1 MFEKGKVYASGSNKS
16 SDRIGVF
23 QKGKVYE
30 GGGGNLYDMQQ
41 LVDKTVTNPTEAF
54 RQNVGGNPIPHVNPT
69 KPAKNSP
76 VSGELTLTDK
86 LNIGNIS
93 EKLRA
98 GIDLNKTERETVSRV
113 GLDSIMS
120 GKADG
125 TFDLNAADS
134 PNNRARLSRVKAII
148 AKQKAGKEITEN
160 ENDTLET
167 FKLLNNYKKMSAS
180 ENSVMTGDYNENARK
195 MNEGLAGKLYNDT
208 AYGNKH
214 FKVGSKEFTVNEK
227 DSAQV
232 ALGNM
237 QQTKNRIKLYADTG
251 AEQYVKGIDTTIGVL
266 TGKSPKEIAAE
277 PDSAYA
283 MASALLKE
291 HFVQRGDKFSSAVQD
306 IVTNMANNAPAMIIG
321 SAAGL
326 AGLPAAAASAV
337 GTSSFAVTVFGNAY
351 KEAVQLGA
359 TDNQGK
365 LIAYA
370 LADTALECGLEY
382 LIGGIPGVG
391 GVLSGNLISDISKQ
405 FSDVFMKAI
414 VKTVGNGAGEF
425 VEEGTQTILA
435 PLLQKWLLGADVE
448 TVADNPLEQLSQAA
462 YDGFIGFMSSVF
474 MGAGTQLQGAAVEQ
488 NIQEYGKRYKFEIK
502 QSNADIK
509 EIARYFAEVSEK
521 NSDLRKA
528 AEAVAKGDTSD
539 FSVGNMMS
547 LGINYSKNSTE
558 QIYRKVGESVR
569 NSEGGISGLLE
580 SYKLL
585 TENGLMFPEK
595 TEGLYSDISATLESG
610 FEVSD
615 EMLGEF
621 AMQVQTYSPR
631 AVMMRELTKETEVK
645 ADTETQSTVKESIFD
660 EVSAQKP
667 EYDLIED
674 WAYTSKGKTRLTDEQ
689 KKIAKIGKALGWDV
703 KFDAVHIKDKNGKT
717 VRGENGTPR
726 RADGSIDIKNKR
738 ITIDYENKQPIQFI
752 FKHELT
758 HFGEGS
764 KLYGDFTEA
773 VEKSKLFEKWL
784 GEKTG
789 KQGSTVR
796 LKAQLLNDI
805 MSTRT
810 NAGAAVDISGARAE
824 MIADFV
830 GDALFSDN
838 GSGFEGIIKNADT
851 RERGAIRQFLHDF
864 ISYLKKK
871 ISGNREISFEISK
884 LEDMFNRMFTDA
896 AEKTS
901 DNQTEK
907 YSLAGERARTSNN
920 SLLEI
925 AKRRIEN
932 GEDGETVRQ
941 ETGWFKGYDGK
952 WRFEISDF
960 ESHLIENPKLE
971 RHEADGEIYF
981 TGKLSDILEHRELFK
996 AYPELKNINII
1007 IQPTDTGVQG
1017 VYQKKSNYITLDINL
1032 FKRHTKEYSDY
1043 LNGGRKTEIE
1053 RIEQTPEYKEYSK
1066 YHDDPAFEN
1075 LDPEIWLKEEKAAQ
1089 KKFFDSELGKRYYEL
1104 NWGKNGFTGQ
1114 KIKLGWNNGA
1124 EAVLMH
1130 ELQHAVQGIEEF
1142 AGGSSPKHW
1151 SLETKNAEA
1160 EYSKKQAEYEK
1171 RLDGFADVLYRYGY
1185 TDDDFEKN
1193 DITTESGI
1201 EEAKQFLKKA
1211 EAPNGAI
1218 ELADNLKQY
1227 AKDRDEAFSYYWR
1240 LKKGNPSE
1248 LYKATAGEIEARDVE
1263 KRLNYTVE
1271 QRKNTRPNIDR
1282 KDVVFADGSTGIS
1295 LSQDIS
1301 KYPYNMQT
1309 VIKEYIS
1316 SADKSVEDFI
1326 NAFNTN
1332 KRFARHKISN
1342 VTENQVADIKRLIG
1356 IDVSGYTNSINTN
1369 AIRHIEK
1376 RHGKNGIADSSMS
1389 NILDIA
1395 RIGYVLENYDNV
1407 EIAKKG
1413 MDEVNSSEFRNAK
1426 NEPAPMIVFSK
1437 RINGTYY
1444 VAQAIPDSEYKKLWV
1459 VSAYINK
1466 KEAGTQALNPENK
1479 TPVGKSLVSSASN
1492 INVPQNG
1499 SDVNTNISENTQ
1511 NDTEKYSIETES
1523 TDKTE
1528 DFDKIADLV
1537 NHYNNGEISKNE
1549 YYEQMREK
1557 WREAGEK
1564 YGTIPEGENAA
1575 EDYGV
1580 PNAAKDGAPT
1590 RRYVRTV
1597 LETGSLTDSMKDQ
1610 IGAEIL
1616 QGNFSYSPIS
1626 DENAIKSA
1634 DKAIESGEAEKRWKA
1649 AIESKNIS
1657 KKTIAIG
1664 ERLLADAIKAKDNAR
1679 VLELSAELSDVLTRA
1694 GQVVQSARLLKQ
1706 MTGAGRLVALQ
1717 RTVQTLNA
1725 DLAKRF
1731 GDKAPVIQIDEN
1743 VAQIMAESKTE
1754 EEIERAY
1761 QEAMQDIADQA
1772 QPTLLD
1778 KWNAWRYCAMLAN
1791 PRTHIRNIVGNT
1803 IFIPAVR
1810 TKDVIATGIER
1821 MAQLGNSEVERTKVA
1836 TVKKE
1841 YREFAKNDANSKEVK
1856 ALLKDQKYDERS
1868 QLYKMRRTFKN
1879 NVFEFLT
1886 SFNGNLLE
1894 AEDLL
1899 FKNRHYIHALG
1910 SFLQARKA
1918 DLNNVSESLMF
1929 EARSYAVKEA
1939 QKATFNDESA
1949 IANYLKSITQI
1960 KDKDTTALK
1969 VAKIAIDGVI
1979 PFKRTP
1985 VNIIRRG
1992 IEYSPIGLG
2001 KALTAGLYDVK
2012 KGKISISEF
2021 ADGLAAGL
2029 TGTGIFAIGLL
2040 LSGLGYVNGGFGD
2053 DDEDKFKKL
2062 NGEQEYSVR
2071 VFGKSYTIDWAA
2083 PACIPFF
2090 IGVETANSFKDGDGV
2105 KLSDFTGALWN
2116 SLEPV
2121 TNLSMLS
2128 GIQNTISAAKYSS
2141 ASETLAS
2148 IGEDIA
2154 LSYAMQGIPSLAGSI
2169 SRTIDPTQRSWY
2181 TDKNSSISKFGQ
2193 EAINNIESK
2202 IPGVSY
2208 FQAPS
2213 IDQWGRIK
2221 NRGKFAERLTE
2232 NFLSPGYYSDIEYD
2246 DVNSE
2251 LKRII
2256 EKTGDTKVVPKKA
2269 ATSFNVN
2276 KKQKFLTAKE
2286 YTTFAAAKGQM
2297 SFDYVKEFIETPAY
2311 KKLTDEQ
2318 RIEVISG
2325 LYEYAGAK
2333 AKTTVSDYDLMK
2345 SYKTVTNLERN
2356 GTSAVYYYISRALK

>member
-16 SDRIGVF
+16 SDRVGVF

-41 LVDKTVTNPTEAF
+41 LIDKTVTNPTEAF
-54 RQNVGGNPIPHVNPT
+54 RQNAGGNPIPHVNPT
-69 KPAKNSP
+69 RPAKNSP

-167 FKLLNNYKKMSAS
+167 FKLLNNYKKKSAS

-227 DSAQV
+227 DSVQV

-291 HFVQRGDKFSSAVQD
+291 HFARRGDKFSSAVQD
-306 IVTNMANNAPAMIIG
+306 VVTNMANNAPAMIIG

-370 LADTALECGLEY
+370 LANTALECGLEY

-488 NIQEYGKRYKFEIK
+488 NIQEYGKRYKSEIK

-528 AEAVAKGDTSD
+528 AETVARGDTSD

-585 TENGLMFPEK
+585 TENGLIFPEK

-631 AVMMRELTKETEVK
+631 AVMMRELTKEAEVK
-645 ADTETQSTVKESIFD
+645 ADTETQPTVKESVFD

-758 HFGEGS
+758 HFGESS
-764 KLYGDFTEA
+764 KLYGNFTDA

-789 KQGSTVR
+789 KQGSAVR

-810 NAGAAVDISGARAE
+810 NTGAAVDISGARAE

-838 GSGFEGIIKNADT
+838 GSGLEGIIKNADT
-851 RERGAIRQFLHDF
+851 KERGTIRQFLHDF

-896 AEKTS
+896 TEKVSNNSEVKYSTGKTFDEQIDDVINGTHNPRLDLYVSETPEYLIKLNFSDKPILMRNGKISEILNKHSDMSAEIIKQIPKALENPLLVLKSKTHPKDSVVIVTDISTANGDMIVPVWANQAGNYIDLDLGDISLNTNFVASAYGRNTASLIEYAVNNNGILYQNPDIEKVSQLLARNGLQLPTPLKLS
-901 DNQTEK
+901 DSDITVPQNEQSVNTYSTQEEEKNTSGNQTEK
-907 YSLAGERARTSNN
+907 YSINREFEQEYDDWDKINPRKVFTVGETSDVLQKLGFEKRPITWDASKIIKIQAKHPEMTDNVIKQVPNILENPIIVMHSKSAQTRLTMFGEVYVDSKPILAVLELEPTGRNGLKLDEIKIASAYGKDNAQNFINNSDVLYVENDKKRVSNWEMRTGLQLPVGSSLTNSNN
-920 SLLEI
+920 S
-925 AKRRIEN
+925 
-932 GEDGETVRQ
+932 
-941 ETGWFKGYDGK
+941 
-952 WRFEISDF
+952 
-960 ESHLIENPKLE
+960 
-971 RHEADGEIYF
+971 
-981 TGKLSDILEHRELFK
+981 
-996 AYPELKNINII
+996 
-1007 IQPTDTGVQG
+1007 
-1017 VYQKKSNYITLDINL
+1017 
-1032 FKRHTKEYSDY
+1032 
-1043 LNGGRKTEIE
+1043 
-1053 RIEQTPEYKEYSK
+1053 
-1066 YHDDPAFEN
+1066 
-1075 LDPEIWLKEEKAAQ
+1075 
-1089 KKFFDSELGKRYYEL
+1089 
-1104 NWGKNGFTGQ
+1104 
-1114 KIKLGWNNGA
+1114 
-1124 EAVLMH
+1124 
-1130 ELQHAVQGIEEF
+1130 
-1142 AGGSSPKHW
+1142 
-1151 SLETKNAEA
+1151 
-1160 EYSKKQAEYEK
+1160 
-1171 RLDGFADVLYRYGY
+1171 
-1185 TDDDFEKN
+1185 
-1193 DITTESGI
+1193 
-1201 EEAKQFLKKA
+1201 
-1211 EAPNGAI
+1211 
-1218 ELADNLKQY
+1218 
-1227 AKDRDEAFSYYWR
+1227 
-1240 LKKGNPSE
+1240 
-1248 LYKATAGEIEARDVE
+1248 
-1263 KRLNYTVE
+1263 
-1271 QRKNTRPNIDR
+1271 
-1282 KDVVFADGSTGIS
+1282 
-1295 LSQDIS
+1295 
-1301 KYPYNMQT
+1301 
-1309 VIKEYIS
+1309 
-1316 SADKSVEDFI
+1316 
-1326 NAFNTN
+1326 
-1332 KRFARHKISN
+1332 ISN
-1342 VTENQVADIKRLIG
+1342 NDT
-1356 IDVSGYTNSINTN
+1356 S
-1369 AIRHIEK
+1369 
-1376 RHGKNGIADSSMS
+1376 
-1389 NILDIA
+1389 
-1395 RIGYVLENYDNV
+1395 
-1407 EIAKKG
+1407 
-1413 MDEVNSSEFRNAK
+1413 
-1426 NEPAPMIVFSK
+1426 
-1437 RINGTYY
+1437 
-1444 VAQAIPDSEYKKLWV
+1444 
-1459 VSAYINK
+1459 
-1466 KEAGTQALNPENK
+1466 
-1479 TPVGKSLVSSASN
+1479 
-1492 INVPQNG
+1492 
-1499 SDVNTNISENTQ
+1499 VNTNISENTQ
-1511 NDTEKYSIETES
+1511 NDTENGEKYSIPNENSGDNSEL
-1523 TDKTE
+1523 DN
-1528 DFDKIADLV
+1528 IAELV
-1537 NHYNNGEISKNE
+1537 RKYDNGEISKEE
-1549 YYEQMREK
+1549 YYGKMREN

-1743 VAQIMAESKTE
+1743 VAQIMAESQTE

-1836 TVKKE
+1836 AVKKE

-1886 SFNGNLLE
+1886 SFNGSLLE

-1949 IANYLKSITQI
+1949 IANYLKSITRI

-2221 NRGKFAERLTE
+2221 KRGKLTERLTE

-2256 EKTGDTKVVPKKA
+2256 EKTGNTKVVPKKA
-2269 ATSFNVN
+2269 PTSFNVN

>member
-16 SDRIGVF
+16 SDRVGVF

-41 LVDKTVTNPTEAF
+41 LIDKTVTNPTEAF
-54 RQNVGGNPIPHVNPT
+54 RQNAGGNPIPHVNPT

-291 HFVQRGDKFSSAVQD
+291 HFAQRGDKFSSAVQD

-435 PLLQKWLLGADVE
+435 PLLQKWLLGADVK

-488 NIQEYGKRYKFEIK
+488 NIQEYGKRYKSEIK

-585 TENGLMFPEK
+585 TENGLIFPEK

-631 AVMMRELTKETEVK
+631 AVMMRELTKEAEVK
-645 ADTETQSTVKESIFD
+645 ADTETQTTVKESVFD

-674 WAYTSKGKTRLTDEQ
+674 WAYTSEGKTRLTDEQ

-717 VRGENGTPR
+717 IRGENGTPR

-758 HFGEGS
+758 HFGESS
-764 KLYGDFTEA
+764 KLYGDFTDA

-796 LKAQLLNDI
+796 LKAQLLNNI

-830 GDALFSDN
+830 GGALFSDN
-838 GSGFEGIIKNADT
+838 GSGLEGIIKNADT
-851 RERGAIRQFLHDF
+851 KERGAIRQFLHDF

-884 LEDMFNRMFTDA
+884 LEDMFNRMFADA
-896 AEKTS
+896 TEKTS

-907 YSLAGERARTSNN
+907 YSIVALENGNTYVKASRNVISGDNISAWRKQITNFFNELLDGEKSLDISTIDGDVLTITKSETANKARDNFKQVNGQKVRMSADEFRVKLNAEAHID
-920 SLLEI
+920 EI
-925 AKRRIEN
+925 AETSIGVKNKTADTKSHDFASN
-932 GEDGETVRQ
+932 GFTYRTAYFQDFDGTYYRLRLSVGNNGTVA
-941 ETGWFKGYDGK
+941 TVYNVGK
-952 WRFEISDF
+952 INKDSLP
-960 ESHLIENPKLE
+960 SHTKIVALVGSKPL
-971 RHEADGEIYF
+971 
-981 TGKLSDILEHRELFK
+981 GKLSD
-996 AYPELKNINII
+996 N
-1007 IQPTDTGVQG
+1007 
-1017 VYQKKSNYITLDINL
+1017 S
-1032 FKRHTKEYSDY
+1032 
-1043 LNGGRKTEIE
+1043 
-1053 RIEQTPEYKEYSK
+1053 
-1066 YHDDPAFEN
+1066 
-1075 LDPEIWLKEEKAAQ
+1075 
-1089 KKFFDSELGKRYYEL
+1089 
-1104 NWGKNGFTGQ
+1104 
-1114 KIKLGWNNGA
+1114 
-1124 EAVLMH
+1124 
-1130 ELQHAVQGIEEF
+1130 
-1142 AGGSSPKHW
+1142 
-1151 SLETKNAEA
+1151 
-1160 EYSKKQAEYEK
+1160 
-1171 RLDGFADVLYRYGY
+1171 
-1185 TDDDFEKN
+1185 
-1193 DITTESGI
+1193 
-1201 EEAKQFLKKA
+1201 
-1211 EAPNGAI
+1211 
-1218 ELADNLKQY
+1218 
-1227 AKDRDEAFSYYWR
+1227 
-1240 LKKGNPSE
+1240 
-1248 LYKATAGEIEARDVE
+1248 
-1263 KRLNYTVE
+1263 
-1271 QRKNTRPNIDR
+1271 
-1282 KDVVFADGSTGIS
+1282 
-1295 LSQDIS
+1295 
-1301 KYPYNMQT
+1301 
-1309 VIKEYIS
+1309 
-1316 SADKSVEDFI
+1316 
-1326 NAFNTN
+1326 
-1332 KRFARHKISN
+1332 ISN
-1342 VTENQVADIKRLIG
+1342 NDT
-1356 IDVSGYTNSINTN
+1356 S
-1369 AIRHIEK
+1369 
-1376 RHGKNGIADSSMS
+1376 
-1389 NILDIA
+1389 
-1395 RIGYVLENYDNV
+1395 
-1407 EIAKKG
+1407 
-1413 MDEVNSSEFRNAK
+1413 
-1426 NEPAPMIVFSK
+1426 
-1437 RINGTYY
+1437 
-1444 VAQAIPDSEYKKLWV
+1444 
-1459 VSAYINK
+1459 
-1466 KEAGTQALNPENK
+1466 
-1479 TPVGKSLVSSASN
+1479 
-1492 INVPQNG
+1492 
-1499 SDVNTNISENTQ
+1499 VNTNISENTQ

-1523 TDKTE
+1523 ADKTE

-1537 NHYNNGEISKNE
+1537 NRYNNGEISKNE
-1549 YYEQMREK
+1549 YYEQMREN
-1557 WREAGEK
+1557 WRKAGEK

-1649 AIESKNIS
+1649 AIESKSIS

-1836 TVKKE
+1836 AVKKE

-1949 IANYLKSITQI
+1949 IANYLKSITRI

-2208 FQAPS
+2208 FQALS

-2221 NRGKFAERLTE
+2221 NRGKLAERLTE

-2269 ATSFNVN
+2269 PTSFNVN

-2333 AKTTVSDYDLMK
+2333 AKTTVSDYDLTK

-2356 GTSAVYYYISRALK
+2356 GTSAVYYYISRVLK

>member
-1 MFEKGKVYASGSNKS
+1 MFEKGKVYASGNNKAT
-16 SDRIGVF
+16 DRVGIF

-41 LVDKTVTNPTEAF
+41 LVNKTVTNPTEAF
-54 RQNVGGNPIPHVNPT
+54 RQNAGGNPIPHVNPT
-69 KPAKNSP
+69 KPVKNSP

-98 GIDLNKTERETVSRV
+98 GIDLNKTERETVLRV
-113 GLDSIMS
+113 GLDSVMS

-180 ENSVMTGDYNENARK
+180 ENSVMTSDYNENARK

-214 FKVGSKEFTVNEK
+214 FKVGSKEFAVNEK

-277 PDSAYA
+277 PDNAYA

-291 HFVQRGDKFSSAVQD
+291 HFAQRGDKFSSAVQD
-306 IVTNMANNAPAMIIG
+306 VVTNMANNAPAMIIG

-351 KEAVQLGA
+351 KEAVQLGV

-488 NIQEYGKRYKFEIK
+488 NIQEYGKRYKSEIK
-502 QSNADIK
+502 QINADIK

-631 AVMMRELTKETEVK
+631 AVMMRELTKEAEVK
-645 ADTETQSTVKESIFD
+645 ADTETQPTVKESVFD
-660 EVSAQKP
+660 EASAQKP

-717 VRGENGTPR
+717 VRGENGMPR
-726 RADGSIDIKNKR
+726 RADGSIDIKSKR

-764 KLYGDFTEA
+764 KLYGDFAEA

-810 NAGAAVDISGARAE
+810 NAGAAVDTYGARAE

-838 GSGFEGIIKNADT
+838 GSGLEGIIKNADT
-851 RERGAIRQFLHDF
+851 KERGAIRQFLHDF

-907 YSLAGERARTSNN
+907 YSIVALENGNTYVKASRNVISGDNISAWRKQITNFFNELLDGEKSLDISTIDGDVLTITKSETANKARDNFKQVNGQKVRMSADEFRVKLNAEAHID
-920 SLLEI
+920 EI
-925 AKRRIEN
+925 AETSIGVKNKTADTKSHDFASN
-932 GEDGETVRQ
+932 GFTYRTAYFQDFDGTYYRLRLSVGNNGTVA
-941 ETGWFKGYDGK
+941 TVYNVGK
-952 WRFEISDF
+952 INKDSLP
-960 ESHLIENPKLE
+960 SHTKIVALVGSKPL
-971 RHEADGEIYF
+971 
-981 TGKLSDILEHRELFK
+981 GKLSD
-996 AYPELKNINII
+996 N
-1007 IQPTDTGVQG
+1007 
-1017 VYQKKSNYITLDINL
+1017 S
-1032 FKRHTKEYSDY
+1032 
-1043 LNGGRKTEIE
+1043 
-1053 RIEQTPEYKEYSK
+1053 
-1066 YHDDPAFEN
+1066 
-1075 LDPEIWLKEEKAAQ
+1075 
-1089 KKFFDSELGKRYYEL
+1089 
-1104 NWGKNGFTGQ
+1104 
-1114 KIKLGWNNGA
+1114 
-1124 EAVLMH
+1124 
-1130 ELQHAVQGIEEF
+1130 
-1142 AGGSSPKHW
+1142 
-1151 SLETKNAEA
+1151 
-1160 EYSKKQAEYEK
+1160 
-1171 RLDGFADVLYRYGY
+1171 
-1185 TDDDFEKN
+1185 
-1193 DITTESGI
+1193 
-1201 EEAKQFLKKA
+1201 
-1211 EAPNGAI
+1211 
-1218 ELADNLKQY
+1218 
-1227 AKDRDEAFSYYWR
+1227 
-1240 LKKGNPSE
+1240 
-1248 LYKATAGEIEARDVE
+1248 
-1263 KRLNYTVE
+1263 
-1271 QRKNTRPNIDR
+1271 
-1282 KDVVFADGSTGIS
+1282 
-1295 LSQDIS
+1295 
-1301 KYPYNMQT
+1301 
-1309 VIKEYIS
+1309 
-1316 SADKSVEDFI
+1316 
-1326 NAFNTN
+1326 
-1332 KRFARHKISN
+1332 ISN
-1342 VTENQVADIKRLIG
+1342 NDT
-1356 IDVSGYTNSINTN
+1356 S
-1369 AIRHIEK
+1369 
-1376 RHGKNGIADSSMS
+1376 
-1389 NILDIA
+1389 
-1395 RIGYVLENYDNV
+1395 
-1407 EIAKKG
+1407 
-1413 MDEVNSSEFRNAK
+1413 
-1426 NEPAPMIVFSK
+1426 
-1437 RINGTYY
+1437 
-1444 VAQAIPDSEYKKLWV
+1444 
-1459 VSAYINK
+1459 
-1466 KEAGTQALNPENK
+1466 
-1479 TPVGKSLVSSASN
+1479 
-1492 INVPQNG
+1492 
-1499 SDVNTNISENTQ
+1499 VNTNISENTQ

-1537 NHYNNGEISKNE
+1537 NRYNNGEISKNE
-1549 YYEQMREK
+1549 YYEQMRKK

-1649 AIESKNIS
+1649 VIESKNIS

-1706 MTGAGRLVALQ
+1706 MTGVGRLVALQ
-1717 RTVQTLNA
+1717 RTVRTLNA

-1743 VAQIMAESKTE
+1743 VARIMAESQTE

-1836 TVKKE
+1836 AVKKE

-1886 SFNGNLLE
+1886 SFNGSLLE

-2001 KALTAGLYDVK
+2001 KVLTAGLYDVK

-2221 NRGKFAERLTE
+2221 NRGKLAERLTE

-2269 ATSFNVN
+2269 PTSFNVN

-2286 YTTFAAAKGQM
+2286 YTTFATAKGQM

-2311 KKLTDEQ
+2311 KKLTEEQ

-2345 SYKTVTNLERN
+2345 SYKTVTILERN

>member
-16 SDRIGVF
+16 SDRVGVF

-41 LVDKTVTNPTEAF
+41 LIDKTVTNPTEAF
-54 RQNVGGNPIPHVNPT
+54 RQNAGGNPIPHVNPT

-266 TGKSPKEIAAE
+266 AGKSPKEIAAE

-283 MASALLKE
+283 MASTLLKE
-291 HFVQRGDKFSSAVQD
+291 HFAQRGDKFSSAVQD

-488 NIQEYGKRYKFEIK
+488 NIQEYGKRYKSEIK

-528 AEAVAKGDTSD
+528 AETVARGNTSD

-585 TENGLMFPEK
+585 TENGLIFPEK

-631 AVMMRELTKETEVK
+631 AVMMRELTKEAEVK
-645 ADTETQSTVKESIFD
+645 ADTETQTTVKESVFD

-764 KLYGDFTEA
+764 NLYSDFTEA

-810 NAGAAVDISGARAE
+810 NAGAVVDTSGARAE

-838 GSGFEGIIKNADT
+838 GSGLKGIIKNADT
-851 RERGAIRQFLHDF
+851 KERGAIRQFLHDF

-896 AEKTS
+896 TEKVSNNSEVKYSTGKTFDEQIDDVINGTHNPRLDLYVSETPEYLIKLNFSDKPILMRNGKISEILNKHSDMSAEIIKQIPKALENPLLVLKSKTHPKDSVVIVTDISTAKGDMIVPVWANQAGNYIDLDLGDISLNTNFVASAYGRNTASLIEYAVNNNGILYQNPDIEKVSQLLARNGLQLPTPLKLS
-901 DNQTEK
+901 DSDITVSQNEQYVNTNIYGEEEKNTSGNQTEK
-907 YSLAGERARTSNN
+907 YSIVALENGNTYVKASRNVISGDNISAWRKQITNFFNELLDGEKSLDISTIDGDVLTITKSETANKARDNFKQVNGQKVRMSADEFRVKLNAEAHID
-920 SLLEI
+920 EI
-925 AKRRIEN
+925 AETSIGVKNKTADTKSHDFASN
-932 GEDGETVRQ
+932 GFTYRTAYFQDFDGTYYRLRLSVGNNGTVA
-941 ETGWFKGYDGK
+941 TVYNVGK
-952 WRFEISDF
+952 INKDSLP
-960 ESHLIENPKLE
+960 SHTKIVALVGSKPL
-971 RHEADGEIYF
+971 
-981 TGKLSDILEHRELFK
+981 GKLSD
-996 AYPELKNINII
+996 N
-1007 IQPTDTGVQG
+1007 
-1017 VYQKKSNYITLDINL
+1017 S
-1032 FKRHTKEYSDY
+1032 
-1043 LNGGRKTEIE
+1043 
-1053 RIEQTPEYKEYSK
+1053 
-1066 YHDDPAFEN
+1066 
-1075 LDPEIWLKEEKAAQ
+1075 
-1089 KKFFDSELGKRYYEL
+1089 
-1104 NWGKNGFTGQ
+1104 
-1114 KIKLGWNNGA
+1114 
-1124 EAVLMH
+1124 
-1130 ELQHAVQGIEEF
+1130 
-1142 AGGSSPKHW
+1142 
-1151 SLETKNAEA
+1151 
-1160 EYSKKQAEYEK
+1160 
-1171 RLDGFADVLYRYGY
+1171 
-1185 TDDDFEKN
+1185 
-1193 DITTESGI
+1193 
-1201 EEAKQFLKKA
+1201 
-1211 EAPNGAI
+1211 
-1218 ELADNLKQY
+1218 
-1227 AKDRDEAFSYYWR
+1227 
-1240 LKKGNPSE
+1240 
-1248 LYKATAGEIEARDVE
+1248 
-1263 KRLNYTVE
+1263 
-1271 QRKNTRPNIDR
+1271 
-1282 KDVVFADGSTGIS
+1282 
-1295 LSQDIS
+1295 
-1301 KYPYNMQT
+1301 
-1309 VIKEYIS
+1309 
-1316 SADKSVEDFI
+1316 
-1326 NAFNTN
+1326 
-1332 KRFARHKISN
+1332 ISN
-1342 VTENQVADIKRLIG
+1342 NDT
-1356 IDVSGYTNSINTN
+1356 S
-1369 AIRHIEK
+1369 
-1376 RHGKNGIADSSMS
+1376 
-1389 NILDIA
+1389 
-1395 RIGYVLENYDNV
+1395 
-1407 EIAKKG
+1407 
-1413 MDEVNSSEFRNAK
+1413 
-1426 NEPAPMIVFSK
+1426 
-1437 RINGTYY
+1437 
-1444 VAQAIPDSEYKKLWV
+1444 
-1459 VSAYINK
+1459 
-1466 KEAGTQALNPENK
+1466 
-1479 TPVGKSLVSSASN
+1479 
-1492 INVPQNG
+1492 
-1499 SDVNTNISENTQ
+1499 VNTNISENTQ
-1511 NDTEKYSIETES
+1511 NDTEKYSIETENA
-1523 TDKTE
+1523 DKTE

-1537 NHYNNGEISKNE
+1537 NRYNNGEISKNE
-1549 YYEQMREK
+1549 YYEQMREN
-1557 WREAGEK
+1557 WRKAGEK
-1564 YGTIPEGENAA
+1564 YGTIPEGEYAA

-1706 MTGAGRLVALQ
+1706 MTGVGRLVALQ

-1743 VAQIMAESKTE
+1743 VAQIMAESQTE

-1761 QEAMQDIADQA
+1761 RETVQDIADQVPA
-1772 QPTLLD
+1772 TFLD
-1778 KWNAWRYCAMLAN
+1778 KWNAWRYFAMLAN

-1821 MAQLGNSEVERTKVA
+1821 IAQLGNSEVERTKVA
-1836 TVKKE
+1836 AVKKE

-1856 ALLKDQKYDERS
+1856 ALLKGQKYDERS
-1868 QLYKMRRTFKN
+1868 QLYEMRRTFKN
-1879 NVFEFLT
+1879 NALEFLT
-1886 SFNGNLLE
+1886 SFNGDLLE

-1918 DLNNVSESLMF
+1918 DLNNVSESLLF

-1949 IANYLKSITQI
+1949 IANYLKSITRI
-1960 KDKDTTALK
+1960 KGSDTKALK

-2221 NRGKFAERLTE
+2221 KRGKLAERLTE

-2269 ATSFNVN
+2269 PTSFNVN

>member
-1 MFEKGKVYASGSNKS
+1 MFEKGKVYASGGNKS
-16 SDRIGVF
+16 SDRVGVF

-41 LVDKTVTNPTEAF
+41 LIDKTVTNPTEAF
-54 RQNVGGNPIPHVNPT
+54 RQNVSGNPIPHVNPT

-113 GLDSIMS
+113 GLDSVMS

-134 PNNRARLSRVKAII
+134 PNNRVRLSRVKAII

-160 ENDTLET
+160 ENDALET

-251 AEQYVKGIDTTIGVL
+251 AEQYVRGIDTTIGVL

-291 HFVQRGDKFSSAVQD
+291 HFAQRGDKFSSAVQD

-391 GVLSGNLISDISKQ
+391 GVLSGNLISDVSKQ

-474 MGAGTQLQGAAVEQ
+474 MGAGMQLQGAAVEQ
-488 NIQEYGKRYKFEIK
+488 NIQEYGKRYKSEIK

-547 LGINYSKNSTE
+547 LGVNYSKNSTE

-585 TENGLMFPEK
+585 TKNGLMFPEK

-631 AVMMRELTKETEVK
+631 AVMMRELTKEVEVK
-645 ADTETQSTVKESIFD
+645 ADTEAQPAVKESVFD

-667 EYDLIED
+667 QYDLIED
-674 WAYTSKGKTRLTDEQ
+674 WAYTSEGKTRLTDEQ

-764 KLYGDFTEA
+764 KLYGDFAEA

-810 NAGAAVDISGARAE
+810 NAGAAVDTSGARAE

-838 GSGFEGIIKNADT
+838 GSGLEGIIKNADT

-884 LEDMFNRMFTDA
+884 LEDMFNRVFTDA
-896 AEKTS
+896 TEKVSNNSEVKYSTGKTFDEQIDDVINGTHNPRLDLYVSETPEYLIKLNFSDKPILMRNGKISEILNKHSDMSAEIIKQIPKALENPLLVLKSKTHPKDSVVIVTDISTANGDMIVPVWANQAGNYIDLDLGDISLNTNFVASAYGRNTASLIEYAVNNNGILYQNPDIEKVSQLLARNGLQLPTPLKLS
-901 DNQTEK
+901 DSDITVSQNEQYVNTNIYGEEEKNTSGNQTEK
-907 YSLAGERARTSNN
+907 YSIVALENGNTYVKASRNVISGDNISAWRKQITNFFNELLDGEKSLDISTIDGDVLTITKSETANKARDNFKQVNGQKVRMSADEFRVKLNAEAHID
-920 SLLEI
+920 EI
-925 AKRRIEN
+925 AETSIGVKNKTADTKSHDFASN
-932 GEDGETVRQ
+932 GFTYRTAYFQDFDGTYYKLRLSVGNNGTVA
-941 ETGWFKGYDGK
+941 TVYNVGK
-952 WRFEISDF
+952 INKDSLP
-960 ESHLIENPKLE
+960 SHTKIVALVGSKPL
-971 RHEADGEIYF
+971 
-981 TGKLSDILEHRELFK
+981 GKLSD
-996 AYPELKNINII
+996 N
-1007 IQPTDTGVQG
+1007 
-1017 VYQKKSNYITLDINL
+1017 S
-1032 FKRHTKEYSDY
+1032 
-1043 LNGGRKTEIE
+1043 
-1053 RIEQTPEYKEYSK
+1053 
-1066 YHDDPAFEN
+1066 
-1075 LDPEIWLKEEKAAQ
+1075 
-1089 KKFFDSELGKRYYEL
+1089 
-1104 NWGKNGFTGQ
+1104 
-1114 KIKLGWNNGA
+1114 
-1124 EAVLMH
+1124 
-1130 ELQHAVQGIEEF
+1130 
-1142 AGGSSPKHW
+1142 
-1151 SLETKNAEA
+1151 
-1160 EYSKKQAEYEK
+1160 
-1171 RLDGFADVLYRYGY
+1171 
-1185 TDDDFEKN
+1185 
-1193 DITTESGI
+1193 
-1201 EEAKQFLKKA
+1201 
-1211 EAPNGAI
+1211 
-1218 ELADNLKQY
+1218 
-1227 AKDRDEAFSYYWR
+1227 
-1240 LKKGNPSE
+1240 
-1248 LYKATAGEIEARDVE
+1248 
-1263 KRLNYTVE
+1263 
-1271 QRKNTRPNIDR
+1271 
-1282 KDVVFADGSTGIS
+1282 
-1295 LSQDIS
+1295 
-1301 KYPYNMQT
+1301 
-1309 VIKEYIS
+1309 
-1316 SADKSVEDFI
+1316 
-1326 NAFNTN
+1326 
-1332 KRFARHKISN
+1332 ISN
-1342 VTENQVADIKRLIG
+1342 NDT
-1356 IDVSGYTNSINTN
+1356 S
-1369 AIRHIEK
+1369 
-1376 RHGKNGIADSSMS
+1376 
-1389 NILDIA
+1389 
-1395 RIGYVLENYDNV
+1395 
-1407 EIAKKG
+1407 
-1413 MDEVNSSEFRNAK
+1413 
-1426 NEPAPMIVFSK
+1426 
-1437 RINGTYY
+1437 
-1444 VAQAIPDSEYKKLWV
+1444 
-1459 VSAYINK
+1459 
-1466 KEAGTQALNPENK
+1466 
-1479 TPVGKSLVSSASN
+1479 
-1492 INVPQNG
+1492 
-1499 SDVNTNISENTQ
+1499 VNTNISENTQ

-1537 NHYNNGEISKNE
+1537 NRYNNGEISKNE
-1549 YYEQMREK
+1549 YYEQMRKK

-1743 VAQIMAESKTE
+1743 VAQIMAESQTE

-1761 QEAMQDIADQA
+1761 RETVQDIADQVPA
-1772 QPTLLD
+1772 TFLD
-1778 KWNAWRYCAMLAN
+1778 KWNAWRYFAMLAN

-1836 TVKKE
+1836 AVKKE

-1856 ALLKDQKYDERS
+1856 ALLKGQKYDERS
-1868 QLYKMRRTFKN
+1868 QLYEMRRTFKN
-1879 NVFEFLT
+1879 NALEFLT
-1886 SFNGNLLE
+1886 SFNGDLLE

-1918 DLNNVSESLMF
+1918 DLNNVSESLLF

-1949 IANYLKSITQI
+1949 IANYLKSITRI
-1960 KDKDTTALK
+1960 KGSDTKALK

-2221 NRGKFAERLTE
+2221 KRGKLAERLTE

-2256 EKTGDTKVVPKKA
+2256 EKTGNTKVVPKKA
-2269 ATSFNVN
+2269 PTSFNVN

>member
-1 MFEKGKVYASGSNKS
+1 MPVTQEHIGS
-16 SDRIGVF
+16 
-23 QKGKVYE
+23 
-30 GGGGNLYDMQQ
+30 
-41 LVDKTVTNPTEAF
+41 
-54 RQNVGGNPIPHVNPT
+54 
-69 KPAKNSP
+69 
-76 VSGELTLTDK
+76 
-86 LNIGNIS
+86 
-93 EKLRA
+93 
-98 GIDLNKTERETVSRV
+98 
-113 GLDSIMS
+113 
-120 GKADG
+120 
-125 TFDLNAADS
+125 
-134 PNNRARLSRVKAII
+134 
-148 AKQKAGKEITEN
+148 
-160 ENDTLET
+160 
-167 FKLLNNYKKMSAS
+167 
-180 ENSVMTGDYNENARK
+180 
-195 MNEGLAGKLYNDT
+195 
-208 AYGNKH
+208 
-214 FKVGSKEFTVNEK
+214 
-227 DSAQV
+227 
-232 ALGNM
+232 
-237 QQTKNRIKLYADTG
+237 
-251 AEQYVKGIDTTIGVL
+251 DTT
-266 TGKSPKEIAAE
+266 
-277 PDSAYA
+277 
-283 MASALLKE
+283 
-291 HFVQRGDKFSSAVQD
+291 
-306 IVTNMANNAPAMIIG
+306 
-321 SAAGL
+321 
-326 AGLPAAAASAV
+326 
-337 GTSSFAVTVFGNAY
+337 
-351 KEAVQLGA
+351 
-359 TDNQGK
+359 
-365 LIAYA
+365 
-370 LADTALECGLEY
+370 
-382 LIGGIPGVG
+382 
-391 GVLSGNLISDISKQ
+391 
-405 FSDVFMKAI
+405 
-414 VKTVGNGAGEF
+414 
-425 VEEGTQTILA
+425 
-435 PLLQKWLLGADVE
+435 
-448 TVADNPLEQLSQAA
+448 
-462 YDGFIGFMSSVF
+462 
-474 MGAGTQLQGAAVEQ
+474 
-488 NIQEYGKRYKFEIK
+488 
-502 QSNADIK
+502 
-509 EIARYFAEVSEK
+509 
-521 NSDLRKA
+521 
-528 AEAVAKGDTSD
+528 
-539 FSVGNMMS
+539 
-547 LGINYSKNSTE
+547 
-558 QIYRKVGESVR
+558 
-569 NSEGGISGLLE
+569 
-580 SYKLL
+580 
-585 TENGLMFPEK
+585 
-595 TEGLYSDISATLESG
+595 
-610 FEVSD
+610 
-615 EMLGEF
+615 
-621 AMQVQTYSPR
+621 
-631 AVMMRELTKETEVK
+631 
-645 ADTETQSTVKESIFD
+645 
-660 EVSAQKP
+660 
-667 EYDLIED
+667 
-674 WAYTSKGKTRLTDEQ
+674 
-689 KKIAKIGKALGWDV
+689 
-703 KFDAVHIKDKNGKT
+703 
-717 VRGENGTPR
+717 
-726 RADGSIDIKNKR
+726 
-738 ITIDYENKQPIQFI
+738 
-752 FKHELT
+752 
-758 HFGEGS
+758 
-764 KLYGDFTEA
+764 
-773 VEKSKLFEKWL
+773 
-784 GEKTG
+784 
-789 KQGSTVR
+789 
-796 LKAQLLNDI
+796 
-805 MSTRT
+805 
-810 NAGAAVDISGARAE
+810 
-824 MIADFV
+824 
-830 GDALFSDN
+830 
-838 GSGFEGIIKNADT
+838 
-851 RERGAIRQFLHDF
+851 
-864 ISYLKKK
+864 
-871 ISGNREISFEISK
+871 
-884 LEDMFNRMFTDA
+884 
-896 AEKTS
+896 
-901 DNQTEK
+901 
-907 YSLAGERARTSNN
+907 
-920 SLLEI
+920 
-925 AKRRIEN
+925 
-932 GEDGETVRQ
+932 
-941 ETGWFKGYDGK
+941 
-952 WRFEISDF
+952 
-960 ESHLIENPKLE
+960 
-971 RHEADGEIYF
+971 
-981 TGKLSDILEHRELFK
+981 
-996 AYPELKNINII
+996 
-1007 IQPTDTGVQG
+1007 
-1017 VYQKKSNYITLDINL
+1017 
-1032 FKRHTKEYSDY
+1032 
-1043 LNGGRKTEIE
+1043 
-1053 RIEQTPEYKEYSK
+1053 
-1066 YHDDPAFEN
+1066 
-1075 LDPEIWLKEEKAAQ
+1075 
-1089 KKFFDSELGKRYYEL
+1089 
-1104 NWGKNGFTGQ
+1104 
-1114 KIKLGWNNGA
+1114 
-1124 EAVLMH
+1124 
-1130 ELQHAVQGIEEF
+1130 
-1142 AGGSSPKHW
+1142 
-1151 SLETKNAEA
+1151 
-1160 EYSKKQAEYEK
+1160 
-1171 RLDGFADVLYRYGY
+1171 
-1185 TDDDFEKN
+1185 
-1193 DITTESGI
+1193 
-1201 EEAKQFLKKA
+1201 
-1211 EAPNGAI
+1211 
-1218 ELADNLKQY
+1218 
-1227 AKDRDEAFSYYWR
+1227 
-1240 LKKGNPSE
+1240 
-1248 LYKATAGEIEARDVE
+1248 
-1263 KRLNYTVE
+1263 
-1271 QRKNTRPNIDR
+1271 
-1282 KDVVFADGSTGIS
+1282 
-1295 LSQDIS
+1295 
-1301 KYPYNMQT
+1301 
-1309 VIKEYIS
+1309 
-1316 SADKSVEDFI
+1316 
-1326 NAFNTN
+1326 
-1332 KRFARHKISN
+1332 
-1342 VTENQVADIKRLIG
+1342 
-1356 IDVSGYTNSINTN
+1356 
-1369 AIRHIEK
+1369 
-1376 RHGKNGIADSSMS
+1376 
-1389 NILDIA
+1389 
-1395 RIGYVLENYDNV
+1395 
-1407 EIAKKG
+1407 
-1413 MDEVNSSEFRNAK
+1413 
-1426 NEPAPMIVFSK
+1426 
-1437 RINGTYY
+1437 
-1444 VAQAIPDSEYKKLWV
+1444 
-1459 VSAYINK
+1459 
-1466 KEAGTQALNPENK
+1466 
-1479 TPVGKSLVSSASN
+1479 
-1492 INVPQNG
+1492 VPQNEQ
-1499 SDVNTNISENTQ
+1499 SVNTNISENTQ

-1537 NHYNNGEISKNE
+1537 NRYNNGEISKNE

-2062 NGEQEYSVR
+2062 NGDQEYSVR

-2193 EAINNIESK
+2193 EAINNIESR

>member
-1 MFEKGKVYASGSNKS
+1 MFEKGKVYASGGNKS
-16 SDRIGVF
+16 PDRVGVF

-41 LVDKTVTNPTEAF
+41 LIDKTVINPTEAF
-54 RQNVGGNPIPHVNPT
+54 RQNAGGNPIPHVNPT

-113 GLDSIMS
+113 GLDSVMS

-167 FKLLNNYKKMSAS
+167 FKLLNNYKKMNAS
-180 ENSVMTGDYNENARK
+180 ENSVMTGDFNENARK

-291 HFVQRGDKFSSAVQD
+291 HFAQRGDKFSSAVQD

-488 NIQEYGKRYKFEIK
+488 NIQEYGKRYKSEIK

-528 AEAVAKGDTSD
+528 AEAVTKGDNSD

-585 TENGLMFPEK
+585 TENGLIFPEK
-595 TEGLYSDISATLESG
+595 TESLYSDISATLESG
-610 FEVSD
+610 SKISNEI
-615 EMLGEF
+615 LGEF
-621 AMQVQTYSPR
+621 ALQVQTYSPR
-631 AVMMRELTKETEVK
+631 AVMMRELTKEAEVK
-645 ADTETQSTVKESIFD
+645 ADTEMQPTVKESVFD

-667 EYDLIED
+667 QYDLIED
-674 WAYTSKGKTRLTDEQ
+674 WAYTSKGQVRLTDEQ
-689 KKIAKIGKALGWDV
+689 KEIVKIGKALGITVD
-703 KFDAVHIKDKNGKT
+703 FDAIHIKDKNGKT
-717 VRGENGTPR
+717 VRNEKGAPK
-726 RADGSIDIKNKR
+726 RADGRADMKNNR
-738 ITIDYENKQPIQFI
+738 ITIDYENQRPINFI

-758 HFGEGS
+758 HIGEKS
-764 KLYGDFTEA
+764 ENYNAFVSA
-773 VEKSKLFEKWL
+773 VEKSKVFESWL
-784 GEKTG
+784 KEKTG
-789 KQGSTVR
+789 KEESVSR
-796 LKAQLLNDI
+796 LKAQLLRDI
-805 MSTRT
+805 TENRRA
-810 NAGAAVDISGARAE
+810 AGAPIGTGEARAE

-830 GDALFSDN
+830 GDTLFSED
-838 GSGFEGIIKNADT
+838 GRGIESIIKNADT
-851 RERGAIRQFLHDF
+851 KERGAIGQFLHEF
-864 ISYLKKK
+864 ISYIKKK
-871 ISGNREISFEISK
+871 LAGVKNLTFELSR
-884 LEDMFNRMFTDA
+884 LEDRFERILKDVTATD
-896 AEKTS
+896 S
-901 DNQTEK
+901 GNQTEK
-907 YSLAGERARTSNN
+907 YSISESFEQEYDNWDKKDPLYHF
-920 SLLEI
+920 
-925 AKRRIEN
+925 KV
-932 GEDGETVRQ
+932 GETSKVLQ
-941 ETGWFKGYDGK
+941 DLGVKKQDIIWDSSKIVKIKAKHPEMTDSIIKQVP
-952 WRFEISDF
+952 
-960 ESHLIENPKLE
+960 N
-971 RHEADGEIYF
+971 
-981 TGKLSDILEHRELFK
+981 ILED
-996 AYPELKNINII
+996 PII
-1007 IQPTDTGVQG
+1007 VMRSKTNSDRMTMFGE
-1017 VYQKKSNYITLDINL
+1017 VY
-1032 FKRHTKEYSDY
+1032 
-1043 LNGGRKTEIE
+1043 
-1053 RIEQTPEYKEYSK
+1053 
-1066 YHDDPAFEN
+1066 
-1075 LDPEIWLKEEKAAQ
+1075 AA
-1089 KKFFDSELGKRYYEL
+1089 EGKPIL
-1104 NWGKNGFTGQ
+1104 
-1114 KIKLGWNNGA
+1114 
-1124 EAVLMH
+1124 AVL
-1130 ELQHAVQGIEEF
+1130 ELHPTKGTVELDEIKIASAYGKDNAQHFID
-1142 AGGSSPKHW
+1142 SS
-1151 SLETKNAEA
+1151 E
-1160 EYSKKQAEYEK
+1160 
-1171 RLDGFADVLYRYGY
+1171 VLY
-1185 TDDDFEKN
+1185 
-1193 DITTESGI
+1193 I
-1201 EEAKQFLKKA
+1201 
-1211 EAPNGAI
+1211 
-1218 ELADNLKQY
+1218 
-1227 AKDRDEAFSYYWR
+1227 DE
-1240 LKKGNPSE
+1240 
-1248 LYKATAGEIEARDVE
+1248 
-1263 KRLNYTVE
+1263 
-1271 QRKNTRPNIDR
+1271 
-1282 KDVVFADGSTGIS
+1282 
-1295 LSQDIS
+1295 
-1301 KYPYNMQT
+1301 
-1309 VIKEYIS
+1309 
-1316 SADKSVEDFI
+1316 
-1326 NAFNTN
+1326 
-1332 KRFARHKISN
+1332 
-1342 VTENQVADIKRLIG
+1342 
-1356 IDVSGYTNSINTN
+1356 
-1369 AIRHIEK
+1369 
-1376 RHGKNGIADSSMS
+1376 
-1389 NILDIA
+1389 
-1395 RIGYVLENYDNV
+1395 
-1407 EIAKKG
+1407 
-1413 MDEVNSSEFRNAK
+1413 
-1426 NEPAPMIVFSK
+1426 
-1437 RINGTYY
+1437 
-1444 VAQAIPDSEYKKLWV
+1444 
-1459 VSAYINK
+1459 NK
-1466 KEAGTQALNPENK
+1466 KRTDEWSRITRLQLPVTQEHIGSD
-1479 TPVGKSLVSSASN
+1479 TT
-1492 INVPQNG
+1492 VPQNEQ
-1499 SDVNTNISENTQ
+1499 SVNTNISENTQ
-1511 NDTEKYSIETES
+1511 NDTENGEKYSIPNENSGDNSEL
-1523 TDKTE
+1523 DN
-1528 DFDKIADLV
+1528 IAELV
-1537 NHYNNGEISKNE
+1537 RKYDNGEISKEE
-1549 YYEQMREK
+1549 YYGKMREN

-1564 YGTIPEGENAA
+1564 YGTIPEGEYAA

-1580 PNAAKDGAPT
+1580 PNAAKVGAPT

-1717 RTVQTLNA
+1717 RTVKTLNA

-2169 SRTIDPTQRSWY
+2169 SRAIDPMQRSWY

-2221 NRGKFAERLTE
+2221 NRGKLAERLTE

-2256 EKTGDTKVVPKKA
+2256 EKTGNTKVVPKKA
-2269 ATSFNVN
+2269 PTSFNVN

>member
-16 SDRIGVF
+16 SDRVGVF

-41 LVDKTVTNPTEAF
+41 LIDKTVTNPTEAF
-54 RQNVGGNPIPHVNPT
+54 RQNAGGNPIPHVNPT

-93 EKLRA
+93 EKLRT

-167 FKLLNNYKKMSAS
+167 FKLLNNYKKKSAS

-291 HFVQRGDKFSSAVQD
+291 HFARRGDKFSSAVQD

-488 NIQEYGKRYKFEIK
+488 NIQEYGKRYKSEIK

-528 AEAVAKGDTSD
+528 AETVARGDTSD

-585 TENGLMFPEK
+585 TENGLIFPEK

-631 AVMMRELTKETEVK
+631 AVMMRELTKEAEVK
-645 ADTETQSTVKESIFD
+645 ADTETQPTVKESVFD

-717 VRGENGTPR
+717 VRGENGMPR

-764 KLYGDFTEA
+764 KLYGDFAEA

-810 NAGAAVDISGARAE
+810 NAGAAVDTSGARAE

-838 GSGFEGIIKNADT
+838 GSGLEGIIKNADT

-907 YSLAGERARTSNN
+907 FSINNVEFSQSDFDENIKAISNMQSVASLTGNEFAKGEKNLVTQVNEFFEEYGNSVENSVLGDVDIIARSVKDSIAHGLGRNKAIAFAAVPDVIRAGKIIDYQKNWKGRGYDTVVLAAPISISGKAYYEGVIVTRNADTQRFYVHEVITEERTEMPFKTGNAGLSAKPGGNSSPSII
-920 SLLEI
+920 SLLDKIRNVKENSEI
-925 AKRRIEN
+925 
-932 GEDGETVRQ
+932 
-941 ETGWFKGYDGK
+941 KGLPASGQV
-952 WRFEISDF
+952 EIDSTAASD
-960 ESHLIENPKLE
+960 
-971 RHEADGEIYF
+971 
-981 TGKLSDILEHRELFK
+981 
-996 AYPELKNINII
+996 
-1007 IQPTDTGVQG
+1007 
-1017 VYQKKSNYITLDINL
+1017 
-1032 FKRHTKEYSDY
+1032 
-1043 LNGGRKTEIE
+1043 
-1053 RIEQTPEYKEYSK
+1053 
-1066 YHDDPAFEN
+1066 
-1075 LDPEIWLKEEKAAQ
+1075 
-1089 KKFFDSELGKRYYEL
+1089 
-1104 NWGKNGFTGQ
+1104 
-1114 KIKLGWNNGA
+1114 
-1124 EAVLMH
+1124 
-1130 ELQHAVQGIEEF
+1130 
-1142 AGGSSPKHW
+1142 
-1151 SLETKNAEA
+1151 
-1160 EYSKKQAEYEK
+1160 
-1171 RLDGFADVLYRYGY
+1171 
-1185 TDDDFEKN
+1185 
-1193 DITTESGI
+1193 
-1201 EEAKQFLKKA
+1201 
-1211 EAPNGAI
+1211 
-1218 ELADNLKQY
+1218 
-1227 AKDRDEAFSYYWR
+1227 
-1240 LKKGNPSE
+1240 
-1248 LYKATAGEIEARDVE
+1248 
-1263 KRLNYTVE
+1263 
-1271 QRKNTRPNIDR
+1271 
-1282 KDVVFADGSTGIS
+1282 
-1295 LSQDIS
+1295 
-1301 KYPYNMQT
+1301 
-1309 VIKEYIS
+1309 
-1316 SADKSVEDFI
+1316 
-1326 NAFNTN
+1326 
-1332 KRFARHKISN
+1332 
-1342 VTENQVADIKRLIG
+1342 ADIR
-1356 IDVSGYTNSINTN
+1356 
-1369 AIRHIEK
+1369 
-1376 RHGKNGIADSSMS
+1376 
-1389 NILDIA
+1389 
-1395 RIGYVLENYDNV
+1395 
-1407 EIAKKG
+1407 
-1413 MDEVNSSEFRNAK
+1413 
-1426 NEPAPMIVFSK
+1426 
-1437 RINGTYY
+1437 
-1444 VAQAIPDSEYKKLWV
+1444 
-1459 VSAYINK
+1459 
-1466 KEAGTQALNPENK
+1466 
-1479 TPVGKSLVSSASN
+1479 
-1492 INVPQNG
+1492 
-1499 SDVNTNISENTQ
+1499 
-1511 NDTEKYSIETES
+1511 YSVETES

-1537 NHYNNGEISKNE
+1537 NRYNNGEISKNE
-1549 YYEQMREK
+1549 YYEQMREE
-1557 WREAGEK
+1557 WRKAGEK

-1580 PNAAKDGAPT
+1580 PNATKDGAPT

-1706 MTGAGRLVALQ
+1706 MTGVGRLVALQ

-1743 VAQIMAESKTE
+1743 VAQIMAESQTE

-1761 QEAMQDIADQA
+1761 RETVQDIADQVPA
-1772 QPTLLD
+1772 TFLD
-1778 KWNAWRYCAMLAN
+1778 KWNAWRYFAMLAN

-1821 MAQLGNSEVERTKVA
+1821 IAQLGNSEVERTKVA
-1836 TVKKE
+1836 AVKKE

-1856 ALLKDQKYDERS
+1856 ALLKGQKYDERS
-1868 QLYKMRRTFKN
+1868 QLYEMRRTFKN
-1879 NVFEFLT
+1879 NALEFLT
-1886 SFNGNLLE
+1886 SFNGDLLE

-1918 DLNNVSESLMF
+1918 DLNNVSESLLF

-1949 IANYLKSITQI
+1949 IANYLKSITRI
-1960 KDKDTTALK
+1960 NGSDTKALK

-2221 NRGKFAERLTE
+2221 KRGKLAERLTE

-2269 ATSFNVN
+2269 PTSFNVN

>member
-16 SDRIGVF
+16 SDRVGVF

-54 RQNVGGNPIPHVNPT
+54 RQNAGGNPIPHVNPT
-69 KPAKNSP
+69 KPVKNSP
-76 VSGELTLTDK
+76 VSGELTITDK
-86 LNIGNIS
+86 LNIGNIP

-98 GIDLNKTERETVSRV
+98 GIDLNKTERATVSRV
-113 GLDSIMS
+113 GLGSVMS

-180 ENSVMTGDYNENARK
+180 ENSVMTSDFNENARK

-277 PDSAYA
+277 SDSAYA

-291 HFVQRGDKFSSAVQD
+291 HFARRGDKFSSAVQD
-306 IVTNMANNAPAMIIG
+306 VVTNMANNAPAMIIG

-414 VKTVGNGAGEF
+414 IKTVGNGAGEF

-488 NIQEYGKRYKFEIK
+488 NIQEYGKRYKSEIK

-528 AEAVAKGDTSD
+528 AETVARGDTSD

-585 TENGLMFPEK
+585 TENGLIFPEK

-631 AVMMRELTKETEVK
+631 AVMMRELTKEAEVK
-645 ADTETQSTVKESIFD
+645 ADTETQTTVKESVFD

-674 WAYTSKGKTRLTDEQ
+674 WAYTSEGKTRLTDEQ

-717 VRGENGTPR
+717 IRGENGTPR

-758 HFGEGS
+758 HFGESS

-810 NAGAAVDISGARAE
+810 NAGAAVDTSGARAE

-838 GSGFEGIIKNADT
+838 GSGLEGIIKNADT
-851 RERGAIRQFLHDF
+851 KERGTIRQFLHDF

-981 TGKLSDILEHRELFK
+981 TGKLSDILEHKELFK

-1007 IQPTDTGVQG
+1007 IQPTDAGVQG

-1114 KIKLGWNNGA
+1114 KFKLGWNNGA
-1124 EAVLMH
+1124 EAVLVH
-1130 ELQHAVQGIEEF
+1130 ELQHAIQGIEEF

-1171 RLDGFADVLYRYGY
+1171 RLDGFADVLYRHGY

-1271 QRKNTRPNIDR
+1271 QRKNTRPDIDR

-1523 TDKTE
+1523 ADKTE

-1537 NHYNNGEISKNE
+1537 NRYNNGEISKNE
-1549 YYEQMREK
+1549 YYEQMRENWQK
-1557 WREAGEK
+1557 AGEK
-1564 YGTIPEGENAA
+1564 YGTIPEGEYAA

-1706 MTGAGRLVALQ
+1706 MTGVGRLVALQ

-1743 VAQIMAESKTE
+1743 VAQIMAESQTE

-1761 QEAMQDIADQA
+1761 RETVQDIADQVPA
-1772 QPTLLD
+1772 TFLD
-1778 KWNAWRYCAMLAN
+1778 KWNAWRYFAMLAN

-1836 TVKKE
+1836 AVKKE

-1856 ALLKDQKYDERS
+1856 ALLKGQKYDERS
-1868 QLYKMRRTFKN
+1868 QLYEMRRTFKN
-1879 NVFEFLT
+1879 NALEFLT

-1918 DLNNVSESLMF
+1918 DLNNVSESLLF

-1949 IANYLKSITQI
+1949 IANYLKSITRI
-1960 KDKDTTALK
+1960 KGSDTKALK

-2221 NRGKFAERLTE
+2221 KRGKLAERLTE

-2256 EKTGDTKVVPKKA
+2256 EKTGNTKVVPKKA
-2269 ATSFNVN
+2269 PTSFNVN

-2356 GTSAVYYYISRALK
+2356 GTSAVYYYISRSLK

>member
-1 MFEKGKVYASGSNKS
+1 MGDVFYATNKQTKATKPNQSDVFYATNKKQGTLKPSISSFAENVSTELKSGIANSKAIAKS
-16 SDRIGVF
+16 KQFNAYVS
-23 QKGKVYE
+23 
-30 GGGGNLYDMQQ
+30 
-41 LVDKTVTNPTEAF
+41 
-54 RQNVGGNPIPHVNPT
+54 GNPIPHVNPT

-98 GIDLNKTERETVSRV
+98 GIDLNKTERETVLRV
-113 GLDSIMS
+113 GLDSVMS

-266 TGKSPKEIAAE
+266 TGKSPKEVAAE

-291 HFVQRGDKFSSAVQD
+291 HFAQRGDKFSSAVQD

-488 NIQEYGKRYKFEIK
+488 NIQEYGKRYKSEIK

-631 AVMMRELTKETEVK
+631 AVMMRELTKEAEVK
-645 ADTETQSTVKESIFD
+645 ADTETQPTVKESVFD

-674 WAYTSKGKTRLTDEQ
+674 WAYTSKDKTRLTDEQ

-717 VRGENGTPR
+717 VRGENGMPR

-764 KLYGDFTEA
+764 KLYGDFAEA

-789 KQGSTVR
+789 KQGSAVR

-838 GSGFEGIIKNADT
+838 GSGLEGIIKNADT
-851 RERGAIRQFLHDF
+851 RERGTIRQFLHDF

-871 ISGNREISFEISK
+871 ISGNREISFELSK

-907 YSLAGERARTSNN
+907 YSIVALENGNTYVKASRNVISGDNISAWRKQITNFFNELLDGEKSLDISTIDGDVLTITKSETANKARDNFKQVNGQKVRMSADEFRVKLNAEAHIDEIAETSIGVKNKTADTKSHDFASNGFTYRTAYFQDFDGTYYRLRLSVGNNGTVATVYNVGKINKDSLPSHTKIVALVGSKPLGKLSNN
-920 SLLEI
+920 S
-925 AKRRIEN
+925 
-932 GEDGETVRQ
+932 
-941 ETGWFKGYDGK
+941 
-952 WRFEISDF
+952 
-960 ESHLIENPKLE
+960 
-971 RHEADGEIYF
+971 
-981 TGKLSDILEHRELFK
+981 
-996 AYPELKNINII
+996 
-1007 IQPTDTGVQG
+1007 
-1017 VYQKKSNYITLDINL
+1017 
-1032 FKRHTKEYSDY
+1032 
-1043 LNGGRKTEIE
+1043 
-1053 RIEQTPEYKEYSK
+1053 
-1066 YHDDPAFEN
+1066 
-1075 LDPEIWLKEEKAAQ
+1075 
-1089 KKFFDSELGKRYYEL
+1089 
-1104 NWGKNGFTGQ
+1104 
-1114 KIKLGWNNGA
+1114 
-1124 EAVLMH
+1124 
-1130 ELQHAVQGIEEF
+1130 
-1142 AGGSSPKHW
+1142 
-1151 SLETKNAEA
+1151 
-1160 EYSKKQAEYEK
+1160 
-1171 RLDGFADVLYRYGY
+1171 
-1185 TDDDFEKN
+1185 
-1193 DITTESGI
+1193 
-1201 EEAKQFLKKA
+1201 
-1211 EAPNGAI
+1211 
-1218 ELADNLKQY
+1218 
-1227 AKDRDEAFSYYWR
+1227 
-1240 LKKGNPSE
+1240 
-1248 LYKATAGEIEARDVE
+1248 
-1263 KRLNYTVE
+1263 
-1271 QRKNTRPNIDR
+1271 
-1282 KDVVFADGSTGIS
+1282 
-1295 LSQDIS
+1295 
-1301 KYPYNMQT
+1301 
-1309 VIKEYIS
+1309 
-1316 SADKSVEDFI
+1316 
-1326 NAFNTN
+1326 
-1332 KRFARHKISN
+1332 ISN
-1342 VTENQVADIKRLIG
+1342 NDT
-1356 IDVSGYTNSINTN
+1356 S
-1369 AIRHIEK
+1369 
-1376 RHGKNGIADSSMS
+1376 
-1389 NILDIA
+1389 
-1395 RIGYVLENYDNV
+1395 
-1407 EIAKKG
+1407 
-1413 MDEVNSSEFRNAK
+1413 
-1426 NEPAPMIVFSK
+1426 
-1437 RINGTYY
+1437 
-1444 VAQAIPDSEYKKLWV
+1444 
-1459 VSAYINK
+1459 
-1466 KEAGTQALNPENK
+1466 
-1479 TPVGKSLVSSASN
+1479 
-1492 INVPQNG
+1492 
-1499 SDVNTNISENTQ
+1499 VNTNISENTQ
-1511 NDTEKYSIETES
+1511 NDTENGEKYSIPNENSGDNSEL
-1523 TDKTE
+1523 DN
-1528 DFDKIADLV
+1528 IAELV
-1537 NHYNNGEISKNE
+1537 RKYDNGEISKEE
-1549 YYEQMREK
+1549 YYGKMREN
-1557 WREAGEK
+1557 WRKAGEK
-1564 YGTIPEGENAA
+1564 YGTIPEGEYAA

-1580 PNAAKDGAPT
+1580 PNAAKVGAPT

-1918 DLNNVSESLMF
+1918 NLNNVSESLMF

-1960 KDKDTTALK
+1960 KDKDTMALK

-2356 GTSAVYYYISRALK
+2356 GTSAVYYYISRTMK

>member
-1 MFEKGKVYASGSNKS
+1 MGDVFYATNKQTKVTKPNQSDVFYATNKKQGTLKPSIS
-16 SDRIGVF
+16 SFAENVS
-23 QKGKVYE
+23 
-30 GGGGNLYDMQQ
+30 
-41 LVDKTVTNPTEAF
+41 TELKNGIANSKAIAKSKQF
-54 RQNVGGNPIPHVNPT
+54 NAYVSGNPIPHVNPT

-98 GIDLNKTERETVSRV
+98 GIDLNKTERETVLRV
-113 GLDSIMS
+113 GLDSVMS

-266 TGKSPKEIAAE
+266 TGKSPKEVAAE

-291 HFVQRGDKFSSAVQD
+291 HFAQRGDKFSSAVQD

-488 NIQEYGKRYKFEIK
+488 NIQEYGKRYKSEIK

-631 AVMMRELTKETEVK
+631 AVMMRELTKEAEVK
-645 ADTETQSTVKESIFD
+645 ADTETQPTVKESVFD

-674 WAYTSKGKTRLTDEQ
+674 WAYTSKDKTRLTDEQ

-717 VRGENGTPR
+717 VRGENGMPR

-764 KLYGDFTEA
+764 KLYGDFAEA

-789 KQGSTVR
+789 KQGSAVR

-838 GSGFEGIIKNADT
+838 GSGLEGIIKNADT
-851 RERGAIRQFLHDF
+851 RERGTIRQFLHDF

-871 ISGNREISFEISK
+871 ISGNREISFELSK

-907 YSLAGERARTSNN
+907 YSIVALENGNTYVKASRNVISGDNISAWRKQITNFFNELLDGEKSLDISTIDGDVLTITKSETANKARDNFKQVNGQKVRMSADEFRVKLNAEAHIDEIAETSIGVKNKTADTKSHDFASNGFTYRTAYFQDFDGTYYRLRLSVGNNGTVATVYNVGKINKDSLPSHTKIVALVGSKPLGKLSNN
-920 SLLEI
+920 S
-925 AKRRIEN
+925 
-932 GEDGETVRQ
+932 
-941 ETGWFKGYDGK
+941 
-952 WRFEISDF
+952 
-960 ESHLIENPKLE
+960 
-971 RHEADGEIYF
+971 
-981 TGKLSDILEHRELFK
+981 
-996 AYPELKNINII
+996 
-1007 IQPTDTGVQG
+1007 
-1017 VYQKKSNYITLDINL
+1017 
-1032 FKRHTKEYSDY
+1032 
-1043 LNGGRKTEIE
+1043 
-1053 RIEQTPEYKEYSK
+1053 
-1066 YHDDPAFEN
+1066 
-1075 LDPEIWLKEEKAAQ
+1075 
-1089 KKFFDSELGKRYYEL
+1089 
-1104 NWGKNGFTGQ
+1104 
-1114 KIKLGWNNGA
+1114 
-1124 EAVLMH
+1124 
-1130 ELQHAVQGIEEF
+1130 
-1142 AGGSSPKHW
+1142 
-1151 SLETKNAEA
+1151 
-1160 EYSKKQAEYEK
+1160 
-1171 RLDGFADVLYRYGY
+1171 
-1185 TDDDFEKN
+1185 
-1193 DITTESGI
+1193 
-1201 EEAKQFLKKA
+1201 
-1211 EAPNGAI
+1211 
-1218 ELADNLKQY
+1218 
-1227 AKDRDEAFSYYWR
+1227 
-1240 LKKGNPSE
+1240 
-1248 LYKATAGEIEARDVE
+1248 
-1263 KRLNYTVE
+1263 
-1271 QRKNTRPNIDR
+1271 
-1282 KDVVFADGSTGIS
+1282 
-1295 LSQDIS
+1295 
-1301 KYPYNMQT
+1301 
-1309 VIKEYIS
+1309 
-1316 SADKSVEDFI
+1316 
-1326 NAFNTN
+1326 
-1332 KRFARHKISN
+1332 ISN
-1342 VTENQVADIKRLIG
+1342 NDT
-1356 IDVSGYTNSINTN
+1356 S
-1369 AIRHIEK
+1369 
-1376 RHGKNGIADSSMS
+1376 
-1389 NILDIA
+1389 
-1395 RIGYVLENYDNV
+1395 
-1407 EIAKKG
+1407 
-1413 MDEVNSSEFRNAK
+1413 
-1426 NEPAPMIVFSK
+1426 
-1437 RINGTYY
+1437 
-1444 VAQAIPDSEYKKLWV
+1444 
-1459 VSAYINK
+1459 
-1466 KEAGTQALNPENK
+1466 
-1479 TPVGKSLVSSASN
+1479 
-1492 INVPQNG
+1492 
-1499 SDVNTNISENTQ
+1499 VNTNISENTQ
-1511 NDTEKYSIETES
+1511 NDTENGEKYSIPNENSGDNSEL
-1523 TDKTE
+1523 DN
-1528 DFDKIADLV
+1528 IAELV
-1537 NHYNNGEISKNE
+1537 RKYDNGEISKEE
-1549 YYEQMREK
+1549 YYGKMREN
-1557 WREAGEK
+1557 WRKAGEK
-1564 YGTIPEGENAA
+1564 YGTIPEGEYAA

-1580 PNAAKDGAPT
+1580 PNAAKVGAPT

-1918 DLNNVSESLMF
+1918 NLNNVSESLMF

-1960 KDKDTTALK
+1960 KDKDTMALK

>member
-16 SDRIGVF
+16 SDRVGVF

-41 LVDKTVTNPTEAF
+41 LIDKTVTNPTEAF
-54 RQNVGGNPIPHVNPT
+54 RQNAGGNPIPHVNPT

-98 GIDLNKTERETVSRV
+98 GIDLNKTERETVLRV
-113 GLDSIMS
+113 GLDSVMS

-167 FKLLNNYKKMSAS
+167 FKLLNNYKKKSAS

-232 ALGNM
+232 ALGNI

-291 HFVQRGDKFSSAVQD
+291 HFAQRGDKFSSAVQD

-326 AGLPAAAASAV
+326 TGLPAAAASAV

-488 NIQEYGKRYKFEIK
+488 NIQEYGKRYKSEIK

-528 AEAVAKGDTSD
+528 AETVARGDTSD

-585 TENGLMFPEK
+585 TENGLIFPEK

-631 AVMMRELTKETEVK
+631 AVMMRELTKEVEVK
-645 ADTETQSTVKESIFD
+645 ADTETQPTVKESVFD

-717 VRGENGTPR
+717 VRGENGMPR

-764 KLYGDFTEA
+764 KLYGDFAEA

-810 NAGAAVDISGARAE
+810 NAGAAVDTSGARAE

-838 GSGFEGIIKNADT
+838 GSGLEGIIKNADT

-896 AEKTS
+896 TEKVSNNSEVKYSTGKTFDEQIDDVINGTHNPRLDLYVSETPEYLIKLNFSDKPILMRNGKISEILNKHSDMSAEIIKQIPKALENPLLVLKSKTHPKDSVVIVTDISTAKGDMIVPVWANQAGNYIDLDLGDISLNTNFVASAYGRNTASLIEYAVNNNGILYQNPDIEKVSQLLARNGLQLPTPLKLS
-901 DNQTEK
+901 DSDITVSQNEQYVNTNIYGEEEKNTSGNQTEK
-907 YSLAGERARTSNN
+907 YSIVALENGNTYVKASRNVISGDNISAWRKQITNFFNELLDGEKSLDISTIDGDVLTITKSETANKARDNFKQVNGQKVRMSADEFRVKLNAEAHID
-920 SLLEI
+920 EI
-925 AKRRIEN
+925 AETSIGVKNKTADTKSHDFASN
-932 GEDGETVRQ
+932 GFTYRTAYFQDFDGTYYRLRLSVGNNGTVA
-941 ETGWFKGYDGK
+941 TVYNVGK
-952 WRFEISDF
+952 INKDSLP
-960 ESHLIENPKLE
+960 SHTKIVALVGSKPL
-971 RHEADGEIYF
+971 
-981 TGKLSDILEHRELFK
+981 GKLSD
-996 AYPELKNINII
+996 N
-1007 IQPTDTGVQG
+1007 
-1017 VYQKKSNYITLDINL
+1017 S
-1032 FKRHTKEYSDY
+1032 
-1043 LNGGRKTEIE
+1043 
-1053 RIEQTPEYKEYSK
+1053 
-1066 YHDDPAFEN
+1066 
-1075 LDPEIWLKEEKAAQ
+1075 
-1089 KKFFDSELGKRYYEL
+1089 
-1104 NWGKNGFTGQ
+1104 
-1114 KIKLGWNNGA
+1114 
-1124 EAVLMH
+1124 
-1130 ELQHAVQGIEEF
+1130 
-1142 AGGSSPKHW
+1142 
-1151 SLETKNAEA
+1151 
-1160 EYSKKQAEYEK
+1160 
-1171 RLDGFADVLYRYGY
+1171 
-1185 TDDDFEKN
+1185 
-1193 DITTESGI
+1193 
-1201 EEAKQFLKKA
+1201 
-1211 EAPNGAI
+1211 
-1218 ELADNLKQY
+1218 
-1227 AKDRDEAFSYYWR
+1227 
-1240 LKKGNPSE
+1240 
-1248 LYKATAGEIEARDVE
+1248 
-1263 KRLNYTVE
+1263 
-1271 QRKNTRPNIDR
+1271 
-1282 KDVVFADGSTGIS
+1282 
-1295 LSQDIS
+1295 
-1301 KYPYNMQT
+1301 
-1309 VIKEYIS
+1309 
-1316 SADKSVEDFI
+1316 
-1326 NAFNTN
+1326 
-1332 KRFARHKISN
+1332 ISN
-1342 VTENQVADIKRLIG
+1342 NDT
-1356 IDVSGYTNSINTN
+1356 S
-1369 AIRHIEK
+1369 
-1376 RHGKNGIADSSMS
+1376 
-1389 NILDIA
+1389 
-1395 RIGYVLENYDNV
+1395 
-1407 EIAKKG
+1407 
-1413 MDEVNSSEFRNAK
+1413 
-1426 NEPAPMIVFSK
+1426 
-1437 RINGTYY
+1437 
-1444 VAQAIPDSEYKKLWV
+1444 
-1459 VSAYINK
+1459 
-1466 KEAGTQALNPENK
+1466 
-1479 TPVGKSLVSSASN
+1479 
-1492 INVPQNG
+1492 
-1499 SDVNTNISENTQ
+1499 VNTNISENTQ

-1523 TDKTE
+1523 ADKTE

-1537 NHYNNGEISKNE
+1537 NRYNNGEISKNE
-1549 YYEQMREK
+1549 YYEQMRENWQK
-1557 WREAGEK
+1557 AGEK
-1564 YGTIPEGENAA
+1564 YGTIPEGEYAA

-1706 MTGAGRLVALQ
+1706 MTGVGRLVALQ

-1743 VAQIMAESKTE
+1743 VAQIMAESQTE

-1761 QEAMQDIADQA
+1761 RETVQDIADQVPA
-1772 QPTLLD
+1772 TFLD
-1778 KWNAWRYCAMLAN
+1778 KWNAWRYFAMLAN

-1821 MAQLGNSEVERTKVA
+1821 IAQLGNSEVERTKVA
-1836 TVKKE
+1836 AVKKE

-1856 ALLKDQKYDERS
+1856 ALLKGQKYDERS
-1868 QLYKMRRTFKN
+1868 QLYEMRRTFKN
-1879 NVFEFLT
+1879 NALEFLT
-1886 SFNGNLLE
+1886 SFNGDLLE

-1918 DLNNVSESLMF
+1918 DLNNVSESLLF

-1949 IANYLKSITQI
+1949 IANYLKSITRI
-1960 KDKDTTALK
+1960 KGSDTKALK

-2221 NRGKFAERLTE
+2221 KRGKLAERLTE

-2269 ATSFNVN
+2269 PTSFNVN

>member
-16 SDRIGVF
+16 SDRVGVF

-41 LVDKTVTNPTEAF
+41 LIDKTVTNPTEAF
-54 RQNVGGNPIPHVNPT
+54 RQNAGGNPIPHVNPT

-291 HFVQRGDKFSSAVQD
+291 HFAQRGDKFSSAVQD

-351 KEAVQLGA
+351 KEAVQFGA

-488 NIQEYGKRYKFEIK
+488 NIQEYGKRYKSEIK

-585 TENGLMFPEK
+585 AENGLIFPEK

-631 AVMMRELTKETEVK
+631 AVMMRELTKEAEVK
-645 ADTETQSTVKESIFD
+645 ADTETQTTVKESVFD

-717 VRGENGTPR
+717 VRGENGMPR

-764 KLYGDFTEA
+764 KLYGDFAEA

-810 NAGAAVDISGARAE
+810 NAGAAVDTSGARAE

-838 GSGFEGIIKNADT
+838 GSGLEGIIKNADT
-851 RERGAIRQFLHDF
+851 KERGTIRQFLHDF

-896 AEKTS
+896 TEKVSNNSEAKYSTGKTFDEQIDDVINGTHNPRLDLYVTETPEYLIKLNFSDKPILMRNGKISEILNKHSDMSAEIIKQIPKALENPLLVLKSKTHPKDSVVIVTDISTAKGDMIVPVWANQAGNYIDLDLGDISLNTNFVASAYGRNTASLIEYAVNNNGILYQNPDIEKVSQLLARNGLQLPTPLKLSDSDITVSQNEQYVNTNIYGEEEKNTS

-907 YSLAGERARTSNN
+907 YSIVALENGNTYVKASRNVISGDNISAWRKQITNFFNELLDGEKSLDISTIDGDVLTITKSETANKARDNFKQVNGQKVRMSADEFRVKLNAEAHID
-920 SLLEI
+920 EI
-925 AKRRIEN
+925 AETSIGVKNKTADTKSHDFASN
-932 GEDGETVRQ
+932 GFTYRTAYFQDFDGTYYKLRLSVGNNGTVA
-941 ETGWFKGYDGK
+941 TVYNVGK
-952 WRFEISDF
+952 INKDSLP
-960 ESHLIENPKLE
+960 SHTKIVALVGSKPL
-971 RHEADGEIYF
+971 
-981 TGKLSDILEHRELFK
+981 GKLSD
-996 AYPELKNINII
+996 N
-1007 IQPTDTGVQG
+1007 
-1017 VYQKKSNYITLDINL
+1017 S
-1032 FKRHTKEYSDY
+1032 
-1043 LNGGRKTEIE
+1043 
-1053 RIEQTPEYKEYSK
+1053 
-1066 YHDDPAFEN
+1066 
-1075 LDPEIWLKEEKAAQ
+1075 
-1089 KKFFDSELGKRYYEL
+1089 
-1104 NWGKNGFTGQ
+1104 
-1114 KIKLGWNNGA
+1114 
-1124 EAVLMH
+1124 
-1130 ELQHAVQGIEEF
+1130 
-1142 AGGSSPKHW
+1142 
-1151 SLETKNAEA
+1151 
-1160 EYSKKQAEYEK
+1160 
-1171 RLDGFADVLYRYGY
+1171 
-1185 TDDDFEKN
+1185 
-1193 DITTESGI
+1193 
-1201 EEAKQFLKKA
+1201 
-1211 EAPNGAI
+1211 
-1218 ELADNLKQY
+1218 
-1227 AKDRDEAFSYYWR
+1227 
-1240 LKKGNPSE
+1240 
-1248 LYKATAGEIEARDVE
+1248 
-1263 KRLNYTVE
+1263 
-1271 QRKNTRPNIDR
+1271 
-1282 KDVVFADGSTGIS
+1282 
-1295 LSQDIS
+1295 
-1301 KYPYNMQT
+1301 
-1309 VIKEYIS
+1309 
-1316 SADKSVEDFI
+1316 
-1326 NAFNTN
+1326 
-1332 KRFARHKISN
+1332 ISN
-1342 VTENQVADIKRLIG
+1342 NDT
-1356 IDVSGYTNSINTN
+1356 S
-1369 AIRHIEK
+1369 
-1376 RHGKNGIADSSMS
+1376 
-1389 NILDIA
+1389 
-1395 RIGYVLENYDNV
+1395 
-1407 EIAKKG
+1407 
-1413 MDEVNSSEFRNAK
+1413 
-1426 NEPAPMIVFSK
+1426 
-1437 RINGTYY
+1437 
-1444 VAQAIPDSEYKKLWV
+1444 
-1459 VSAYINK
+1459 
-1466 KEAGTQALNPENK
+1466 
-1479 TPVGKSLVSSASN
+1479 
-1492 INVPQNG
+1492 
-1499 SDVNTNISENTQ
+1499 VNTNISENTQ

-1523 TDKTE
+1523 ADKTE

-1537 NHYNNGEISKNE
+1537 NRYNNGEISKNE
-1549 YYEQMREK
+1549 YYEQMRENWQK
-1557 WREAGEK
+1557 AGEK
-1564 YGTIPEGENAA
+1564 YGTIPEGEYAA

-1743 VAQIMAESKTE
+1743 VARIMAESQTE

-1836 TVKKE
+1836 AVKKE

-1886 SFNGNLLE
+1886 SFNGDLLE

-2053 DDEDKFKKL
+2053 DNEDKFKKL

-2221 NRGKFAERLTE
+2221 KRGKLAERLTE

-2269 ATSFNVN
+2269 PTSFNVN

-2286 YTTFAAAKGQM
+2286 YTTFAVAKGQM

-2356 GTSAVYYYISRALK
+2356 GTSAVYYYISRVLK

>member
-16 SDRIGVF
+16 SDRVGVF

-54 RQNVGGNPIPHVNPT
+54 RQNAGGNPIPHVNPT
-69 KPAKNSP
+69 KPVKNSP
-76 VSGELTLTDK
+76 LSGELTLTDK

-120 GKADG
+120 GKTDG

-148 AKQKAGKEITEN
+148 AKQKASKEITEN

-237 QQTKNRIKLYADTG
+237 QQTKNRIKLYSDTG

-291 HFVQRGDKFSSAVQD
+291 HFAQRGDKFSSVVQD

-462 YDGFIGFMSSVF
+462 YDGFVGFMSSVF

-631 AVMMRELTKETEVK
+631 AVMMRELTKEAEVK
-645 ADTETQSTVKESIFD
+645 ADTETQPTVKESVFD

-717 VRGENGTPR
+717 VRGENGMPR

-764 KLYGDFTEA
+764 KLYGDFTKA
-773 VEKSKLFEKWL
+773 VEKSKLFENWL

-789 KQGSTVR
+789 KQGSAVR

-810 NAGAAVDISGARAE
+810 NAGAAVDTSGARAE

-830 GDALFSDN
+830 GDVLFSDN
-838 GSGFEGIIKNADT
+838 GSGLEGIIKNADT
-851 RERGAIRQFLHDF
+851 KGRGAIRQFLHDF

-896 AEKTS
+896 TEKTY

-907 YSLAGERARTSNN
+907 YSIVALENGNTYVKASRNVISGDNISAWRKQITNFFNELLDGEKSLDISTIDGDVLTITKSETANKARDNFKQVNGQKVRMSADEFRVKLNAEAHIDEIAETSIGVKNKTADTKSHDFASNGFTYRTAYFQDFDGTYYRLRLSVGNNGTVATIYNVGKINKDSLPSHTKIVALVGSKPLGKLSNN
-920 SLLEI
+920 S
-925 AKRRIEN
+925 
-932 GEDGETVRQ
+932 
-941 ETGWFKGYDGK
+941 
-952 WRFEISDF
+952 
-960 ESHLIENPKLE
+960 
-971 RHEADGEIYF
+971 
-981 TGKLSDILEHRELFK
+981 
-996 AYPELKNINII
+996 
-1007 IQPTDTGVQG
+1007 
-1017 VYQKKSNYITLDINL
+1017 
-1032 FKRHTKEYSDY
+1032 
-1043 LNGGRKTEIE
+1043 
-1053 RIEQTPEYKEYSK
+1053 
-1066 YHDDPAFEN
+1066 
-1075 LDPEIWLKEEKAAQ
+1075 
-1089 KKFFDSELGKRYYEL
+1089 
-1104 NWGKNGFTGQ
+1104 
-1114 KIKLGWNNGA
+1114 
-1124 EAVLMH
+1124 
-1130 ELQHAVQGIEEF
+1130 
-1142 AGGSSPKHW
+1142 
-1151 SLETKNAEA
+1151 
-1160 EYSKKQAEYEK
+1160 
-1171 RLDGFADVLYRYGY
+1171 
-1185 TDDDFEKN
+1185 
-1193 DITTESGI
+1193 
-1201 EEAKQFLKKA
+1201 
-1211 EAPNGAI
+1211 
-1218 ELADNLKQY
+1218 
-1227 AKDRDEAFSYYWR
+1227 
-1240 LKKGNPSE
+1240 
-1248 LYKATAGEIEARDVE
+1248 
-1263 KRLNYTVE
+1263 
-1271 QRKNTRPNIDR
+1271 
-1282 KDVVFADGSTGIS
+1282 
-1295 LSQDIS
+1295 
-1301 KYPYNMQT
+1301 
-1309 VIKEYIS
+1309 
-1316 SADKSVEDFI
+1316 
-1326 NAFNTN
+1326 
-1332 KRFARHKISN
+1332 ISN
-1342 VTENQVADIKRLIG
+1342 NDT
-1356 IDVSGYTNSINTN
+1356 S
-1369 AIRHIEK
+1369 
-1376 RHGKNGIADSSMS
+1376 
-1389 NILDIA
+1389 
-1395 RIGYVLENYDNV
+1395 
-1407 EIAKKG
+1407 
-1413 MDEVNSSEFRNAK
+1413 
-1426 NEPAPMIVFSK
+1426 
-1437 RINGTYY
+1437 
-1444 VAQAIPDSEYKKLWV
+1444 
-1459 VSAYINK
+1459 
-1466 KEAGTQALNPENK
+1466 
-1479 TPVGKSLVSSASN
+1479 
-1492 INVPQNG
+1492 
-1499 SDVNTNISENTQ
+1499 VNTNISENTQ

-1537 NHYNNGEISKNE
+1537 NRYNNGEISKNE

-1564 YGTIPEGENAA
+1564 YGTIPEGEYAA

-1706 MTGAGRLVALQ
+1706 MTGVGRLVALQ

-1743 VAQIMAESKTE
+1743 VAQIMAESQTE
-1754 EEIERAY
+1754 EEIESAY
-1761 QEAMQDIADQA
+1761 RETVQDIADQVPA
-1772 QPTLLD
+1772 TFLD
-1778 KWNAWRYCAMLAN
+1778 KWNAWRYFAMLAN

-1810 TKDVIATGIER
+1810 TKDVIATGIEGI
-1821 MAQLGNSEVERTKVA
+1821 AQLGNSEVERTKVA
-1836 TVKKE
+1836 AVKKE

-1856 ALLKDQKYDERS
+1856 ALLKGQKYDERS
-1868 QLYKMRRTFKN
+1868 QVYEMRRTFKN
-1879 NVFEFLT
+1879 NALEFLT

-1949 IANYLKSITQI
+1949 IANYLKSITRI
-1960 KDKDTTALK
+1960 KGSDTKALK

-2221 NRGKFAERLTE
+2221 KRGKLAERLTE
-2232 NFLSPGYYSDIEYD
+2232 NFLSPGYYSDIKYD

-2269 ATSFNVN
+2269 PTSFNVN

>member
-16 SDRIGVF
+16 SDRVGVF

-41 LVDKTVTNPTEAF
+41 LIDKTVTNPTEAF
-54 RQNVGGNPIPHVNPT
+54 RQNAGGNPIPHVNPT

-291 HFVQRGDKFSSAVQD
+291 HFAQRGDKFPSAVQD

-435 PLLQKWLLGADVE
+435 PLLQKWLLGADVK

-488 NIQEYGKRYKFEIK
+488 NIQEYGKRYKSEIK

-585 TENGLMFPEK
+585 TENGLIFPEK

-631 AVMMRELTKETEVK
+631 AVMMRELTKEAEVK
-645 ADTETQSTVKESIFD
+645 ADTETQPTVKESIFD

-674 WAYTSKGKTRLTDEQ
+674 WAYTSKGKTKLTDEQ

-703 KFDAVHIKDKNGKT
+703 EFDAVHIKDKNGKT

-764 KLYGDFTEA
+764 NLYGDFAEA

-810 NAGAAVDISGARAE
+810 NADAAVDISGARAE

-838 GSGFEGIIKNADT
+838 GSGLEGIIKNADT
-851 RERGAIRQFLHDF
+851 KERGAIRQFLHDF

-896 AEKTS
+896 TEKVSNNSEVKYSTGKTFDEQIDDVINGTHNPRLDLYVSETPEYLIKLNFSDKPILMRNGKISEILNKHSDMSAEIIKQIPKALENPLLVLKSKTHPKDSVVIVTDISTAKGDMIVPVWANQAGNYIDLDLGDISLNTNFVASAYGRNTASLIEYAVNNNGILYQNPDIEKVSQLLARNGLQLPTPLKLS
-901 DNQTEK
+901 DSDITVSQNEQYVNTNIYGEEEKNTSGNQTEK
-907 YSLAGERARTSNN
+907 YSIVALENGNTYVKASRNVISGDNISAWRKQITNFFNELLDGEKSLDISTIDGDVLTITKSETANKARDNFKQVNGQKVRMSADEFRVKLNAEAHID
-920 SLLEI
+920 EI
-925 AKRRIEN
+925 AETSIGVKNKTADTKSHDFASN
-932 GEDGETVRQ
+932 GFTYRTAYFQDFDGTYYRLRLSVGNNGTVA
-941 ETGWFKGYDGK
+941 TVYNVGK
-952 WRFEISDF
+952 INKDSLP
-960 ESHLIENPKLE
+960 SHTKIVALVGSKPL
-971 RHEADGEIYF
+971 
-981 TGKLSDILEHRELFK
+981 GKLSD
-996 AYPELKNINII
+996 N
-1007 IQPTDTGVQG
+1007 
-1017 VYQKKSNYITLDINL
+1017 S
-1032 FKRHTKEYSDY
+1032 
-1043 LNGGRKTEIE
+1043 
-1053 RIEQTPEYKEYSK
+1053 
-1066 YHDDPAFEN
+1066 
-1075 LDPEIWLKEEKAAQ
+1075 
-1089 KKFFDSELGKRYYEL
+1089 
-1104 NWGKNGFTGQ
+1104 
-1114 KIKLGWNNGA
+1114 
-1124 EAVLMH
+1124 
-1130 ELQHAVQGIEEF
+1130 
-1142 AGGSSPKHW
+1142 
-1151 SLETKNAEA
+1151 
-1160 EYSKKQAEYEK
+1160 
-1171 RLDGFADVLYRYGY
+1171 
-1185 TDDDFEKN
+1185 
-1193 DITTESGI
+1193 
-1201 EEAKQFLKKA
+1201 
-1211 EAPNGAI
+1211 
-1218 ELADNLKQY
+1218 
-1227 AKDRDEAFSYYWR
+1227 
-1240 LKKGNPSE
+1240 
-1248 LYKATAGEIEARDVE
+1248 
-1263 KRLNYTVE
+1263 
-1271 QRKNTRPNIDR
+1271 
-1282 KDVVFADGSTGIS
+1282 
-1295 LSQDIS
+1295 
-1301 KYPYNMQT
+1301 
-1309 VIKEYIS
+1309 
-1316 SADKSVEDFI
+1316 
-1326 NAFNTN
+1326 
-1332 KRFARHKISN
+1332 ISN
-1342 VTENQVADIKRLIG
+1342 NDT
-1356 IDVSGYTNSINTN
+1356 S
-1369 AIRHIEK
+1369 
-1376 RHGKNGIADSSMS
+1376 
-1389 NILDIA
+1389 
-1395 RIGYVLENYDNV
+1395 
-1407 EIAKKG
+1407 
-1413 MDEVNSSEFRNAK
+1413 
-1426 NEPAPMIVFSK
+1426 
-1437 RINGTYY
+1437 
-1444 VAQAIPDSEYKKLWV
+1444 
-1459 VSAYINK
+1459 
-1466 KEAGTQALNPENK
+1466 
-1479 TPVGKSLVSSASN
+1479 
-1492 INVPQNG
+1492 
-1499 SDVNTNISENTQ
+1499 VNTNISENTQ
-1511 NDTEKYSIETES
+1511 NDTEKYSIETENA
-1523 TDKTE
+1523 DKTE

-1537 NHYNNGEISKNE
+1537 NRYNNGEISKNE

-1557 WREAGEK
+1557 WRKAGEK

-1706 MTGAGRLVALQ
+1706 MTGVGRLVALQ

-1743 VAQIMAESKTE
+1743 VAQIMAESQTE

-1761 QEAMQDIADQA
+1761 RETVQDIADQV
-1772 QPTLLD
+1772 PVTFLD
-1778 KWNAWRYCAMLAN
+1778 KWNAWRYFAMLAN

-1821 MAQLGNSEVERTKVA
+1821 IAQLGNSEVERTKVA
-1836 TVKKE
+1836 AVKKE
-1841 YREFAKNDANSKEVK
+1841 YREFAKNDANSKEAK

-1879 NVFEFLT
+1879 NALEFLT

-1918 DLNNVSESLMF
+1918 DLNNVSESLLF

-1949 IANYLKSITQI
+1949 IANYLKSITRI
-1960 KDKDTTALK
+1960 KGSDTKALK

-2221 NRGKFAERLTE
+2221 KRGKLAERLTE

-2269 ATSFNVN
+2269 PTSFNVN

>member
-1 MFEKGKVYASGSNKS
+1 MAEKFKLTENFTPNTEKRAIF
-16 SDRIGVF
+16 R
-23 QKGKVYE
+23 
-30 GGGGNLYDMQQ
+30 
-41 LVDKTVTNPTEAF
+41 PTENFQFSDEIKKKWATADAES
-54 RQNVGGNPIPHVNPT
+54 RAKKALSGIAENVSTELKSGIANSKAIAKSKQFNAYVSGNPIPHINPQGGVIGT
-69 KPAKNSP
+69 KKEAEEYAKKATAGDGFEGLSLE
-76 VSGELTLTDK
+76 ELKKRLD
-86 LNIGNIS
+86 S
-93 EKLRA
+93 EKEVYERTKGNAVTNVLDFI
-98 GIDLNKTERETVSRV
+98 GSDWFSKNNSFNKTEEYKNQYKALKNAYENRKAAYTDYAVSKKYGVGSAEEAIELLKKRQKETKSDTVKRNLDEEIKTIREGLYGKGSIVKANVKGLTDTGFKQFLSLQAKTMDATLGNVARAFGFKNNVFSQTNDYYRNLYEQSHREQERLAKGAGDKYNISGSLGEGVSAALPDAAASSV
-113 GLDSIMS
+113 IAILTGGASVAPQL
-120 GKADG
+120 GKAATGIRAALQTSIKSMAKNPFYWSSFVQTYGSDFEDAKSNG
-125 TFDLNAADS
+125 ANDAVASLYAVLNSSLNAAVEVGGGTGNAGIQSLPEALKNGVGNKSAVMEWVKSALDEGKEEVIQGVITQLNTGLFFDRS
-134 PNNRARLSRVKAII
+134 KAIYSN
-148 AKQKAGKEITEN
+148 T
-160 ENDTLET
+160 D
-167 FKLLNNYKKMSAS
+167 
-180 ENSVMTGDYNENARK
+180 ENAVFNPSRMLQEGAMGAAVGAVLGAGQMTISTISNAAVSSEWRAIGETVEK
-195 MNEGLAGKLYNDT
+195 SGIKANELAEFAAKSLDTETRALGINSLNSKSISAETIGKLY
-208 AYGNKH
+208 
-214 FKVGSKEFTVNEK
+214 S
-227 DSAQV
+227 
-232 ALGNM
+232 
-237 QQTKNRIKLYADTG
+237 YACRSISTD
-251 AEQYVKGIDTTIGVL
+251 I
-266 TGKSPKEIAAE
+266 
-277 PDSAYA
+277 
-283 MASALLKE
+283 LLPE
-291 HFVQRGDKFSSAVQD
+291 
-306 IVTNMANNAPAMIIG
+306 
-321 SAAGL
+321 
-326 AGLPAAAASAV
+326 
-337 GTSSFAVTVFGNAY
+337 
-351 KEAVQLGA
+351 
-359 TDNQGK
+359 
-365 LIAYA
+365 
-370 LADTALECGLEY
+370 
-382 LIGGIPGVG
+382 
-391 GVLSGNLISDISKQ
+391 
-405 FSDVFMKAI
+405 
-414 VKTVGNGAGEF
+414 
-425 VEEGTQTILA
+425 
-435 PLLQKWLLGADVE
+435 
-448 TVADNPLEQLSQAA
+448 
-462 YDGFIGFMSSVF
+462 
-474 MGAGTQLQGAAVEQ
+474 
-488 NIQEYGKRYKFEIK
+488 NI
-502 QSNADIK
+502 N
-509 EIARYFAEVSEK
+509 EVSENFNK
-521 NSDLRKA
+521 
-528 AEAVAKGDTSD
+528 
-539 FSVGNMMS
+539 MMDGTDS
-547 LGINYSKNSTE
+547 KSIQDIASACFVTKLMQLGIDE
-558 QIYRKVGESVR
+558 ESAEYMA
-569 NSEGGISGLLE
+569 SGGV
-580 SYKLL
+580 
-585 TENGLMFPEK
+585 TTAENTDLQP
-595 TEGLYSDISATLESG
+595 
-610 FEVSD
+610 
-615 EMLGEF
+615 
-621 AMQVQTYSPR
+621 
-631 AVMMRELTKETEVK
+631 
-645 ADTETQSTVKESIFD
+645 TVKESVFD

-667 EYDLIED
+667 QYDLIED
-674 WAYTSKGKTRLTDEQ
+674 WAYTSEGKTRLTDEQ

-764 KLYGDFTEA
+764 KLYGDFAEA

-810 NAGAAVDISGARAE
+810 NAGAAVDTSGARAE

-838 GSGFEGIIKNADT
+838 GSGLKGIIKNADT
-851 RERGAIRQFLHDF
+851 KERGAIRQFLHDF

-896 AEKTS
+896 TEKVSNNSEVKYSTGKTFDEQIDDVINGTHNPRLDLYVSETPEYLIKLNFSDKPILMRNGKISEILNKHSDMSAEIIKQIPKALENPLLVLKSKTHPKDSVVIVTDISTAKGDMIVPVWANQAGNYIDLDLGDISLNTNFVASAYGRNTASLIEYAVNNNGILYQNPDIEKVSQLLARNGLQLPTPLKLSDSDITVSQNEQYVNTNIYGEEEKNTS

-907 YSLAGERARTSNN
+907 YSIVALENGNTYVKASRNVISGDNISAWRKQITSFFNELLDGEKSLDISTIDGDVLTITKSETANKARDNFKQVNGQKVRMSADEFRVKLNAEAHID
-920 SLLEI
+920 EI
-925 AKRRIEN
+925 AETSIGVKNKTADTKSHDFASN
-932 GEDGETVRQ
+932 GFTYRTAYFQDFDGTYYKLRLSVGNNGTVA
-941 ETGWFKGYDGK
+941 TVYNVGK
-952 WRFEISDF
+952 INKDSLP
-960 ESHLIENPKLE
+960 SHTKIVALVGSKPL
-971 RHEADGEIYF
+971 
-981 TGKLSDILEHRELFK
+981 GKLSD
-996 AYPELKNINII
+996 N
-1007 IQPTDTGVQG
+1007 
-1017 VYQKKSNYITLDINL
+1017 S
-1032 FKRHTKEYSDY
+1032 
-1043 LNGGRKTEIE
+1043 
-1053 RIEQTPEYKEYSK
+1053 
-1066 YHDDPAFEN
+1066 
-1075 LDPEIWLKEEKAAQ
+1075 
-1089 KKFFDSELGKRYYEL
+1089 
-1104 NWGKNGFTGQ
+1104 
-1114 KIKLGWNNGA
+1114 
-1124 EAVLMH
+1124 
-1130 ELQHAVQGIEEF
+1130 
-1142 AGGSSPKHW
+1142 
-1151 SLETKNAEA
+1151 
-1160 EYSKKQAEYEK
+1160 
-1171 RLDGFADVLYRYGY
+1171 
-1185 TDDDFEKN
+1185 
-1193 DITTESGI
+1193 
-1201 EEAKQFLKKA
+1201 
-1211 EAPNGAI
+1211 
-1218 ELADNLKQY
+1218 
-1227 AKDRDEAFSYYWR
+1227 
-1240 LKKGNPSE
+1240 
-1248 LYKATAGEIEARDVE
+1248 
-1263 KRLNYTVE
+1263 
-1271 QRKNTRPNIDR
+1271 
-1282 KDVVFADGSTGIS
+1282 
-1295 LSQDIS
+1295 
-1301 KYPYNMQT
+1301 
-1309 VIKEYIS
+1309 
-1316 SADKSVEDFI
+1316 
-1326 NAFNTN
+1326 
-1332 KRFARHKISN
+1332 ISN
-1342 VTENQVADIKRLIG
+1342 NDT
-1356 IDVSGYTNSINTN
+1356 S
-1369 AIRHIEK
+1369 
-1376 RHGKNGIADSSMS
+1376 
-1389 NILDIA
+1389 
-1395 RIGYVLENYDNV
+1395 
-1407 EIAKKG
+1407 
-1413 MDEVNSSEFRNAK
+1413 
-1426 NEPAPMIVFSK
+1426 
-1437 RINGTYY
+1437 
-1444 VAQAIPDSEYKKLWV
+1444 
-1459 VSAYINK
+1459 
-1466 KEAGTQALNPENK
+1466 
-1479 TPVGKSLVSSASN
+1479 
-1492 INVPQNG
+1492 
-1499 SDVNTNISENTQ
+1499 VNTNISENTQ

-1537 NHYNNGEISKNE
+1537 NRYNNGEISKNE
-1549 YYEQMREK
+1549 YYEQMRKK

-1706 MTGAGRLVALQ
+1706 MTGVGRLVALQ

-1743 VAQIMAESKTE
+1743 VAQIMAESQTE

-1761 QEAMQDIADQA
+1761 QETVQDIADQVPA
-1772 QPTLLD
+1772 TFLD
-1778 KWNAWRYCAMLAN
+1778 KWNAWRYFAMLAN

-1810 TKDVIATGIER
+1810 AKDVIATGIER
-1821 MAQLGNSEVERTKVA
+1821 MAQLGNSEVERTKVVA
-1836 TVKKE
+1836 VKKE

-1856 ALLKDQKYDERS
+1856 ALLKGQKYDERS
-1868 QLYKMRRTFKN
+1868 QLYEMRRTFKN
-1879 NVFEFLT
+1879 NALEFLT
-1886 SFNGNLLE
+1886 SFNGDLLE

-1949 IANYLKSITQI
+1949 IANYLKSITRI
-1960 KDKDTTALK
+1960 KGSDTKALK
-1969 VAKIAIDGVI
+1969 AAKIAIDGVI

-2221 NRGKFAERLTE
+2221 KRGKLTERLTE

-2269 ATSFNVN
+2269 PTSFNVN

>member
-1 MFEKGKVYASGSNKS
+1 MAEKFKLTENFTPNTEKRAIF
-16 SDRIGVF
+16 R
-23 QKGKVYE
+23 
-30 GGGGNLYDMQQ
+30 
-41 LVDKTVTNPTEAF
+41 PTENFQFSDEIKKKWATADAES
-54 RQNVGGNPIPHVNPT
+54 RAKKALSGIAENVSTELKSGIANSKAIAKSKQFNAYVSGNPIPHINPQGGVIGT
-69 KPAKNSP
+69 KKEAEEYAKKATAGDGFEGLSLE
-76 VSGELTLTDK
+76 ELKKRLD
-86 LNIGNIS
+86 S
-93 EKLRA
+93 EKEVYERA
-98 GIDLNKTERETVSRV
+98 KGNVVTNVLDFIGSDWFSKNGSFNKTEEYKNQYKALKNAYENRKAAYTDYEVSKKYGVGSAEEAIELLKKRQKETKSDTVKRNLDEEIKTIRESLYGKGSIVKANVKGLTDTGFKQFLSLQAKTMDATLGNVARALGFKNNIFSQTNDYYRNLYEQSHREQERLAKGAGDKYNISGSLGEGVSAALPDAAASSV
-113 GLDSIMS
+113 IAILTGGASVAPQL
-120 GKADG
+120 GKAATGIRAALQTSIKSMAKNPFYWSSFVQTYGSDFEDAKSNG
-125 TFDLNAADS
+125 ANDAVASLYAVLNSSLNAAVEVGGGTGNAGIQSLPEALKNAVGNKSAVMEWVKSALDEGKEEVIQGVITQL
-134 PNNRARLSRVKAII
+134 NTGLFFDRNKAIYSN
-148 AKQKAGKEITEN
+148 T
-160 ENDTLET
+160 D
-167 FKLLNNYKKMSAS
+167 
-180 ENSVMTGDYNENARK
+180 ENAVFNPSR
-195 MNEGLAGKLYNDT
+195 MLQEGAMGAAVGAVLGAGQMTISAISNAAVSSEWRAIGETVEKSGIKADELAEFAAKSLDTETRALGINSLNSKSISTETIGKLY
-208 AYGNKH
+208 
-214 FKVGSKEFTVNEK
+214 S
-227 DSAQV
+227 
-232 ALGNM
+232 
-237 QQTKNRIKLYADTG
+237 YACRSISTD
-251 AEQYVKGIDTTIGVL
+251 I
-266 TGKSPKEIAAE
+266 
-277 PDSAYA
+277 
-283 MASALLKE
+283 LLPE
-291 HFVQRGDKFSSAVQD
+291 
-306 IVTNMANNAPAMIIG
+306 
-321 SAAGL
+321 
-326 AGLPAAAASAV
+326 
-337 GTSSFAVTVFGNAY
+337 
-351 KEAVQLGA
+351 
-359 TDNQGK
+359 
-365 LIAYA
+365 
-370 LADTALECGLEY
+370 
-382 LIGGIPGVG
+382 
-391 GVLSGNLISDISKQ
+391 
-405 FSDVFMKAI
+405 
-414 VKTVGNGAGEF
+414 
-425 VEEGTQTILA
+425 
-435 PLLQKWLLGADVE
+435 
-448 TVADNPLEQLSQAA
+448 
-462 YDGFIGFMSSVF
+462 
-474 MGAGTQLQGAAVEQ
+474 
-488 NIQEYGKRYKFEIK
+488 NI
-502 QSNADIK
+502 N
-509 EIARYFAEVSEK
+509 EVSENFNK
-521 NSDLRKA
+521 IMDGTDSKSIQDIASACFVTKLMQLGIDEESAEYMASGGVTTAENTVLQSTAK
-528 AEAVAKGDTSD
+528 AEA
-539 FSVGNMMS
+539 
-547 LGINYSKNSTE
+547 
-558 QIYRKVGESVR
+558 
-569 NSEGGISGLLE
+569 
-580 SYKLL
+580 
-585 TENGLMFPEK
+585 
-595 TEGLYSDISATLESG
+595 
-610 FEVSD
+610 
-615 EMLGEF
+615 
-621 AMQVQTYSPR
+621 
-631 AVMMRELTKETEVK
+631 EVK
-645 ADTETQSTVKESIFD
+645 AGTEAQPAVKESVFD

-758 HFGEGS
+758 HFGESS
-764 KLYGDFTEA
+764 KLYGNFTDA

-789 KQGSTVR
+789 KQGRAVR

-810 NAGAAVDISGARAE
+810 NTGAAVDISGARAE

-838 GSGFEGIIKNADT
+838 GSGLEGIIKNADT
-851 RERGAIRQFLHDF
+851 KERGTIRQFLHDF

-896 AEKTS
+896 TEKVSNNSEVKYSTGKTFDEQIDDVINGTHNPRLDLYVSETPEYLIKLNFSDKPILMRNGKISEILNKHSDMSAEIIKQIPKALENPLLVLKSKTHPKDSVVIVTDISTANGDMIVPVWANQAGNYIDLDLGDISLNTNFVASAYGRNTASLIEYAVNNNGILYQNPDIEKVSQLLARNGLQLPTPLKLS
-901 DNQTEK
+901 DSDITVPQNEQSVNTYSTQEEEKNTSSNQTEK
-907 YSLAGERARTSNN
+907 YSINNVEFSQSDFDKNIETISDMQSVANLTGNEFAKGEKNLVTQVNEFFEKYGNSVENSILGDVDITSRGVKDSMAHGLGRNKAIAFAAVPDVIRDGKIIDYQKNWKGRGYDTVILAAPISISGKAYYEGVIVTRNANTQRFYVHEVITEERTEMPFKTGNANLSAKPGGNSSPSVISLLDKIRNVKENSNKKRVSNWEMRTGLQLPVGSSLTNSNN
-920 SLLEI
+920 S
-925 AKRRIEN
+925 
-932 GEDGETVRQ
+932 
-941 ETGWFKGYDGK
+941 
-952 WRFEISDF
+952 
-960 ESHLIENPKLE
+960 
-971 RHEADGEIYF
+971 
-981 TGKLSDILEHRELFK
+981 
-996 AYPELKNINII
+996 
-1007 IQPTDTGVQG
+1007 
-1017 VYQKKSNYITLDINL
+1017 
-1032 FKRHTKEYSDY
+1032 
-1043 LNGGRKTEIE
+1043 
-1053 RIEQTPEYKEYSK
+1053 
-1066 YHDDPAFEN
+1066 
-1075 LDPEIWLKEEKAAQ
+1075 
-1089 KKFFDSELGKRYYEL
+1089 
-1104 NWGKNGFTGQ
+1104 
-1114 KIKLGWNNGA
+1114 
-1124 EAVLMH
+1124 
-1130 ELQHAVQGIEEF
+1130 
-1142 AGGSSPKHW
+1142 
-1151 SLETKNAEA
+1151 
-1160 EYSKKQAEYEK
+1160 
-1171 RLDGFADVLYRYGY
+1171 
-1185 TDDDFEKN
+1185 
-1193 DITTESGI
+1193 
-1201 EEAKQFLKKA
+1201 
-1211 EAPNGAI
+1211 
-1218 ELADNLKQY
+1218 
-1227 AKDRDEAFSYYWR
+1227 
-1240 LKKGNPSE
+1240 
-1248 LYKATAGEIEARDVE
+1248 
-1263 KRLNYTVE
+1263 
-1271 QRKNTRPNIDR
+1271 
-1282 KDVVFADGSTGIS
+1282 
-1295 LSQDIS
+1295 
-1301 KYPYNMQT
+1301 
-1309 VIKEYIS
+1309 
-1316 SADKSVEDFI
+1316 
-1326 NAFNTN
+1326 
-1332 KRFARHKISN
+1332 ISN
-1342 VTENQVADIKRLIG
+1342 NDT
-1356 IDVSGYTNSINTN
+1356 S
-1369 AIRHIEK
+1369 
-1376 RHGKNGIADSSMS
+1376 
-1389 NILDIA
+1389 
-1395 RIGYVLENYDNV
+1395 
-1407 EIAKKG
+1407 
-1413 MDEVNSSEFRNAK
+1413 
-1426 NEPAPMIVFSK
+1426 
-1437 RINGTYY
+1437 
-1444 VAQAIPDSEYKKLWV
+1444 
-1459 VSAYINK
+1459 
-1466 KEAGTQALNPENK
+1466 
-1479 TPVGKSLVSSASN
+1479 
-1492 INVPQNG
+1492 
-1499 SDVNTNISENTQ
+1499 VNTNISENTQ

-1523 TDKTE
+1523 TGKTE

-1537 NHYNNGEISKNE
+1537 NRYNNGEISKNE

-1634 DKAIESGEAEKRWKA
+1634 DRAIESGEAEKRWKA

-1706 MTGAGRLVALQ
+1706 MTGVGRLVALQ

-1743 VAQIMAESKTE
+1743 VAQIMAESQTE

-1761 QEAMQDIADQA
+1761 RETVQDIADQVPA
-1772 QPTLLD
+1772 TFLD
-1778 KWNAWRYCAMLAN
+1778 KWNAWRYFAMLAN

-1821 MAQLGNSEVERTKVA
+1821 IAQLGNSEVERTKVA
-1836 TVKKE
+1836 AVKKE

-1856 ALLKDQKYDERS
+1856 ALLKGQKYDERS
-1868 QLYKMRRTFKN
+1868 QLYEMRRTFKN
-1879 NVFEFLT
+1879 NALEFLT
-1886 SFNGNLLE
+1886 SFNGDLLE

-1918 DLNNVSESLMF
+1918 DLNNVSESLLF

-1949 IANYLKSITQI
+1949 IANYLKSITRI
-1960 KDKDTTALK
+1960 KGSDTKALK

-2012 KGKISISEF
+2012 KGRISISEF

-2090 IGVETANSFKDGDGV
+2090 IGVETANSFKDGGDV

-2221 NRGKFAERLTE
+2221 NRGKLAERLTE

-2269 ATSFNVN
+2269 PTSFNVN

-2356 GTSAVYYYISRALK
+2356 GTSAVYYYISRVLK

>member
-1 MFEKGKVYASGSNKS
+1 MAEKFKLTENFTPNTEKRAIFRPTANFQFSDEIKKKWATADAESHAKKALSGIAENVSTELKS
-16 SDRIGVF
+16 GIANSKAIAKSKQFNAYVS
-23 QKGKVYE
+23 
-30 GGGGNLYDMQQ
+30 
-41 LVDKTVTNPTEAF
+41 
-54 RQNVGGNPIPHVNPT
+54 GNPIPHINPQGGVIETKKEAEEYAKKATAGDGFEGLSLEELKKRLDSEKEVYERTKGNAVTNVLDFIGSDWLSKNGSFSKTEEYKNQYKALKNAYENRKAAYTDYEVSKKYGVGSAEEAIELLKKRQKETKSDTVKRNLDEEIKTIREGLYGKGSIVKANVNGLTDTGFKHFLSLQAKTMDATLGNVARAFGFKNNVFSQTNDYYRNLYEQSHREQERLAKGAGDKYNISGSLGEGVAAALPDAAASSVIAILT
-69 KPAKNSP
+69 GGASVAPQLGKAATGIRAALQASIKSMAKNPFYWSSF
-76 VSGELTLTDK
+76 VQTYGSDFEDAKSNGANDAVASLYAV
-86 LNIGNIS
+86 LNS
-93 EKLRA
+93 
-98 GIDLNKTERETVSRV
+98 S
-113 GLDSIMS
+113 
-120 GKADG
+120 
-125 TFDLNAADS
+125 LNAAVEVGGGTGNAGIQSLPEALKNAVGNKSAVMEWVKSALDEGKEEVIQGVITQL
-134 PNNRARLSRVKAII
+134 NTGLFFDRNKAIYSN
-148 AKQKAGKEITEN
+148 T
-160 ENDTLET
+160 D
-167 FKLLNNYKKMSAS
+167 
-180 ENSVMTGDYNENARK
+180 ENAAFNPSR
-195 MNEGLAGKLYNDT
+195 MLQEGAMGAAVGAVLGAGQMTIAAISNAAVSSEWRAIGETVGKSGIKADELAVFAAKSLDTETRALGINSLNSKSISTETIGKLY
-208 AYGNKH
+208 
-214 FKVGSKEFTVNEK
+214 S
-227 DSAQV
+227 
-232 ALGNM
+232 
-237 QQTKNRIKLYADTG
+237 YACRSISTD
-251 AEQYVKGIDTTIGVL
+251 I
-266 TGKSPKEIAAE
+266 
-277 PDSAYA
+277 
-283 MASALLKE
+283 LLPE
-291 HFVQRGDKFSSAVQD
+291 
-306 IVTNMANNAPAMIIG
+306 
-321 SAAGL
+321 
-326 AGLPAAAASAV
+326 
-337 GTSSFAVTVFGNAY
+337 
-351 KEAVQLGA
+351 
-359 TDNQGK
+359 
-365 LIAYA
+365 
-370 LADTALECGLEY
+370 
-382 LIGGIPGVG
+382 
-391 GVLSGNLISDISKQ
+391 
-405 FSDVFMKAI
+405 
-414 VKTVGNGAGEF
+414 
-425 VEEGTQTILA
+425 
-435 PLLQKWLLGADVE
+435 
-448 TVADNPLEQLSQAA
+448 
-462 YDGFIGFMSSVF
+462 
-474 MGAGTQLQGAAVEQ
+474 
-488 NIQEYGKRYKFEIK
+488 NI
-502 QSNADIK
+502 N
-509 EIARYFAEVSEK
+509 EVSENFNK
-521 NSDLRKA
+521 IMDGTDSKSIQDIASACFVTKL
-528 AEAVAKGDTSD
+528 
-539 FSVGNMMS
+539 MQ
-547 LGINYSKNSTE
+547 LGIDE
-558 QIYRKVGESVR
+558 ESVEYMA
-569 NSEGGISGLLE
+569 SGGV
-580 SYKLL
+580 
-585 TENGLMFPEK
+585 TTAENTDLQP
-595 TEGLYSDISATLESG
+595 
-610 FEVSD
+610 
-615 EMLGEF
+615 
-621 AMQVQTYSPR
+621 
-631 AVMMRELTKETEVK
+631 
-645 ADTETQSTVKESIFD
+645 TVKESVFD

-703 KFDAVHIKDKNGKT
+703 KFDAVHIKDKSGKT

-764 KLYGDFTEA
+764 KLYGDFAEA

-789 KQGSTVR
+789 KQGSAVR

-830 GDALFSDN
+830 GDTLFSED
-838 GSGFEGIIKNADT
+838 GRGIESIIKNADT
-851 RERGAIRQFLHDF
+851 KERGAIGQFLHEF
-864 ISYLKKK
+864 ISYIKKK
-871 ISGNREISFEISK
+871 LAGVKNLTFELSR
-884 LEDMFNRMFTDA
+884 LEDRFERILKDVTATD
-896 AEKTS
+896 S
-901 DNQTEK
+901 GNQTEK
-907 YSLAGERARTSNN
+907 YSISESFEQEYDNWDKKDPLYHF
-920 SLLEI
+920 
-925 AKRRIEN
+925 KV
-932 GEDGETVRQ
+932 GETSKVLQDLGVKKQDIIWDSSKIVKIKAKHPEMTDSIIKQVPNILEDPIIVMRSKTNSDRMTMFGEVYAANGKPILAVLELHPTKGTVELDEIKIASAYGKDNAQHFIDSSEVLYINENKKRTDEWSRITRLQLPVIQ
-941 ETGWFKGYDGK
+941 EHIG
-952 WRFEISDF
+952 
-960 ESHLIENPKLE
+960 
-971 RHEADGEIYF
+971 
-981 TGKLSDILEHRELFK
+981 SDI
-996 AYPELKNINII
+996 
-1007 IQPTDTGVQG
+1007 T
-1017 VYQKKSNYITLDINL
+1017 
-1032 FKRHTKEYSDY
+1032 
-1043 LNGGRKTEIE
+1043 
-1053 RIEQTPEYKEYSK
+1053 
-1066 YHDDPAFEN
+1066 
-1075 LDPEIWLKEEKAAQ
+1075 
-1089 KKFFDSELGKRYYEL
+1089 
-1104 NWGKNGFTGQ
+1104 
-1114 KIKLGWNNGA
+1114 
-1124 EAVLMH
+1124 
-1130 ELQHAVQGIEEF
+1130 
-1142 AGGSSPKHW
+1142 
-1151 SLETKNAEA
+1151 
-1160 EYSKKQAEYEK
+1160 
-1171 RLDGFADVLYRYGY
+1171 
-1185 TDDDFEKN
+1185 
-1193 DITTESGI
+1193 
-1201 EEAKQFLKKA
+1201 
-1211 EAPNGAI
+1211 
-1218 ELADNLKQY
+1218 
-1227 AKDRDEAFSYYWR
+1227 
-1240 LKKGNPSE
+1240 
-1248 LYKATAGEIEARDVE
+1248 
-1263 KRLNYTVE
+1263 
-1271 QRKNTRPNIDR
+1271 
-1282 KDVVFADGSTGIS
+1282 
-1295 LSQDIS
+1295 
-1301 KYPYNMQT
+1301 
-1309 VIKEYIS
+1309 
-1316 SADKSVEDFI
+1316 
-1326 NAFNTN
+1326 
-1332 KRFARHKISN
+1332 
-1342 VTENQVADIKRLIG
+1342 
-1356 IDVSGYTNSINTN
+1356 
-1369 AIRHIEK
+1369 
-1376 RHGKNGIADSSMS
+1376 
-1389 NILDIA
+1389 
-1395 RIGYVLENYDNV
+1395 
-1407 EIAKKG
+1407 
-1413 MDEVNSSEFRNAK
+1413 
-1426 NEPAPMIVFSK
+1426 
-1437 RINGTYY
+1437 
-1444 VAQAIPDSEYKKLWV
+1444 
-1459 VSAYINK
+1459 
-1466 KEAGTQALNPENK
+1466 
-1479 TPVGKSLVSSASN
+1479 
-1492 INVPQNG
+1492 VPQNEQSVNTYSTQKG
-1499 SDVNTNISENTQ
+1499 EKNTADKQKQLEIINLNNPAPNEYSTWVRSEDDIKTFEETLHDPEWAEYDEYNPDFTKQMAESALKNGEIKVYSSYPIEQGVFVSPSRMEAESYSGNGKVYEKTVRLSDVAWIDPTQGQYANISENTQ
-1511 NDTEKYSIETES
+1511 NDTENGEKYSIPNENSGDNSEL
-1523 TDKTE
+1523 DN
-1528 DFDKIADLV
+1528 IAELV
-1537 NHYNNGEISKNE
+1537 RKYDNGEISKEE
-1549 YYEQMREK
+1549 YYGKMREN
-1557 WREAGEK
+1557 WRKAGEK
-1564 YGTIPEGENAA
+1564 YGTIPEGENA
-1575 EDYGV
+1575 ESDYAV
-1580 PNAAKDGAPT
+1580 PKADESGKPT
-1590 RRYVRTV
+1590 RRYVRTI
-1597 LETGSLTDSMKDQ
+1597 LETGKLTDSMKDQ

-1657 KKTIAIG
+1657 KKNIAIG
-1664 ERLLADAIKAKDNAR
+1664 ERLLADAIKVKDNAR

-1706 MTGAGRLVALQ
+1706 MTGVGRLVALQ

-1731 GDKAPVIQIDEN
+1731 GDKAPVIQIDKN
-1743 VAQIMAESKTE
+1743 VAQIMAESQTE

-1761 QEAMQDIADQA
+1761 RETVQDIADQVPA
-1772 QPTLLD
+1772 TFLD
-1778 KWNAWRYCAMLAN
+1778 KWNAWRYFAMLAN

-1810 TKDVIATGIER
+1810 AKDVIATGIER
-1821 MAQLGNSEVERTKVA
+1821 IAQLGNSEVERTKVA
-1836 TVKKE
+1836 AVKKE

-1856 ALLKDQKYDERS
+1856 ALLKGQKYDERS
-1868 QLYKMRRTFKN
+1868 QLYEMRRTFKN
-1879 NVFEFLT
+1879 NALEFLT
-1886 SFNGNLLE
+1886 SFNGDLLE

-1960 KDKDTTALK
+1960 KDKDTKALK

-2062 NGEQEYSVR
+2062 NGDQEYSVR

-2333 AKTTVSDYDLMK
+2333 AKTTVSDYDLTK

>member
-16 SDRIGVF
+16 SDRVGVF

-30 GGGGNLYDMQQ
+30 GGGGNLYEMQQ

-148 AKQKAGKEITEN
+148 AKQKAGKEITENEN

-291 HFVQRGDKFSSAVQD
+291 HFAQRGDKFSSAVQD

-391 GVLSGNLISDISKQ
+391 GVLSGNLISDVSKQ

-488 NIQEYGKRYKFEIK
+488 NIQEYGKRYKSEIG

-558 QIYRKVGESVR
+558 QIYRKVGEVVR

-585 TENGLMFPEK
+585 TENGLIFPEK

-631 AVMMRELTKETEVK
+631 AVMMRELTKEAEVK
-645 ADTETQSTVKESIFD
+645 ADTETQPTVKESVFD

-784 GEKTG
+784 GKKTG

-838 GSGFEGIIKNADT
+838 GSGLEGIIKNADT
-851 RERGAIRQFLHDF
+851 KERGAIRQFLHDF

-884 LEDMFNRMFTDA
+884 LEDMFNRMFTDVT
-896 AEKTS
+896 EKTS
-901 DNQTEK
+901 DSQTEK
-907 YSLAGERARTSNN
+907 FS
-920 SLLEI
+920 I
-925 AKRRIEN
+925 AKDN
-932 GEDGETVRQ
+932 DGNNVVVIDTDQGLFVGAQKSAYSKIATDYLNKHFANVVLQLSEYNAAEVNK
-941 ETGWFKGYDGK
+941 TGIGK
-952 WRFEISDF
+952 YVYS
-960 ESHLIENPKLE
+960 
-971 RHEADGEIYF
+971 
-981 TGKLSDILEHRELFK
+981 GK
-996 AYPELKNINII
+996 
-1007 IQPTDTGVQG
+1007 PTDT
-1017 VYQKKSNYITLDINL
+1017 KT
-1032 FKRHTKEYSDY
+1032 YS
-1043 LNGGRKTEIE
+1043 
-1053 RIEQTPEYKEYSK
+1053 
-1066 YHDDPAFEN
+1066 
-1075 LDPEIWLKEEKAAQ
+1075 
-1089 KKFFDSELGKRYYEL
+1089 
-1104 NWGKNGFTGQ
+1104 
-1114 KIKLGWNNGA
+1114 
-1124 EAVLMH
+1124 
-1130 ELQHAVQGIEEF
+1130 
-1142 AGGSSPKHW
+1142 
-1151 SLETKNAEA
+1151 
-1160 EYSKKQAEYEK
+1160 
-1171 RLDGFADVLYRYGY
+1171 
-1185 TDDDFEKN
+1185 
-1193 DITTESGI
+1193 
-1201 EEAKQFLKKA
+1201 AK
-1211 EAPNGAI
+1211 
-1218 ELADNLKQY
+1218 
-1227 AKDRDEAFSYYWR
+1227 
-1240 LKKGNPSE
+1240 
-1248 LYKATAGEIEARDVE
+1248 
-1263 KRLNYTVE
+1263 
-1271 QRKNTRPNIDR
+1271 
-1282 KDVVFADGSTGIS
+1282 
-1295 LSQDIS
+1295 
-1301 KYPYNMQT
+1301 
-1309 VIKEYIS
+1309 
-1316 SADKSVEDFI
+1316 
-1326 NAFNTN
+1326 
-1332 KRFARHKISN
+1332 
-1342 VTENQVADIKRLIG
+1342 
-1356 IDVSGYTNSINTN
+1356 
-1369 AIRHIEK
+1369 
-1376 RHGKNGIADSSMS
+1376 
-1389 NILDIA
+1389 
-1395 RIGYVLENYDNV
+1395 
-1407 EIAKKG
+1407 
-1413 MDEVNSSEFRNAK
+1413 
-1426 NEPAPMIVFSK
+1426 
-1437 RINGTYY
+1437 
-1444 VAQAIPDSEYKKLWV
+1444 
-1459 VSAYINK
+1459 
-1466 KEAGTQALNPENK
+1466 
-1479 TPVGKSLVSSASN
+1479 
-1492 INVPQNG
+1492 
-1499 SDVNTNISENTQ
+1499 
-1511 NDTEKYSIETES
+1511 
-1523 TDKTE
+1523 
-1528 DFDKIADLV
+1528 
-1537 NHYNNGEISKNE
+1537 
-1549 YYEQMREK
+1549 
-1557 WREAGEK
+1557 
-1564 YGTIPEGENAA
+1564 
-1575 EDYGV
+1575 
-1580 PNAAKDGAPT
+1580 
-1590 RRYVRTV
+1590 
-1597 LETGSLTDSMKDQ
+1597 
-1610 IGAEIL
+1610 
-1616 QGNFSYSPIS
+1616 
-1626 DENAIKSA
+1626 
-1634 DKAIESGEAEKRWKA
+1634 
-1649 AIESKNIS
+1649 
-1657 KKTIAIG
+1657 
-1664 ERLLADAIKAKDNAR
+1664 
-1679 VLELSAELSDVLTRA
+1679 
-1694 GQVVQSARLLKQ
+1694 
-1706 MTGAGRLVALQ
+1706 
-1717 RTVQTLNA
+1717 
-1725 DLAKRF
+1725 
-1731 GDKAPVIQIDEN
+1731 
-1743 VAQIMAESKTE
+1743 
-1754 EEIERAY
+1754 
-1761 QEAMQDIADQA
+1761 
-1772 QPTLLD
+1772 
-1778 KWNAWRYCAMLAN
+1778 
-1791 PRTHIRNIVGNT
+1791 
-1803 IFIPAVR
+1803 
-1810 TKDVIATGIER
+1810 
-1821 MAQLGNSEVERTKVA
+1821 
-1836 TVKKE
+1836 
-1841 YREFAKNDANSKEVK
+1841 
-1856 ALLKDQKYDERS
+1856 
-1868 QLYKMRRTFKN
+1868 
-1879 NVFEFLT
+1879 
-1886 SFNGNLLE
+1886 
-1894 AEDLL
+1894 
-1899 FKNRHYIHALG
+1899 
-1910 SFLQARKA
+1910 
-1918 DLNNVSESLMF
+1918 
-1929 EARSYAVKEA
+1929 
-1939 QKATFNDESA
+1939 
-1949 IANYLKSITQI
+1949 
-1960 KDKDTTALK
+1960 
-1969 VAKIAIDGVI
+1969 
-1979 PFKRTP
+1979 
-1985 VNIIRRG
+1985 
-1992 IEYSPIGLG
+1992 
-2001 KALTAGLYDVK
+2001 
-2012 KGKISISEF
+2012 
-2021 ADGLAAGL
+2021 
-2029 TGTGIFAIGLL
+2029 
-2040 LSGLGYVNGGFGD
+2040 
-2053 DDEDKFKKL
+2053 
-2062 NGEQEYSVR
+2062 
-2071 VFGKSYTIDWAA
+2071 
-2083 PACIPFF
+2083 
-2090 IGVETANSFKDGDGV
+2090 
-2105 KLSDFTGALWN
+2105 
-2116 SLEPV
+2116 
-2121 TNLSMLS
+2121 
-2128 GIQNTISAAKYSS
+2128 
-2141 ASETLAS
+2141 
-2148 IGEDIA
+2148 
-2154 LSYAMQGIPSLAGSI
+2154 
-2169 SRTIDPTQRSWY
+2169 
-2181 TDKNSSISKFGQ
+2181 
-2193 EAINNIESK
+2193 
-2202 IPGVSY
+2202 
-2208 FQAPS
+2208 
-2213 IDQWGRIK
+2213 
-2221 NRGKFAERLTE
+2221 
-2232 NFLSPGYYSDIEYD
+2232 
-2246 DVNSE
+2246 
-2251 LKRII
+2251 
-2256 EKTGDTKVVPKKA
+2256 
-2269 ATSFNVN
+2269 
-2276 KKQKFLTAKE
+2276 
-2286 YTTFAAAKGQM
+2286 
-2297 SFDYVKEFIETPAY
+2297 
-2311 KKLTDEQ
+2311 
-2318 RIEVISG
+2318 
-2325 LYEYAGAK
+2325 
-2333 AKTTVSDYDLMK
+2333 
-2345 SYKTVTNLERN
+2345 
-2356 GTSAVYYYISRALK
+2356 

>member
-16 SDRIGVF
+16 SDRVGVF

-41 LVDKTVTNPTEAF
+41 LIDKTVTNPTEAF
-54 RQNVGGNPIPHVNPT
+54 RQNAGGNPIPHVNPT
-69 KPAKNSP
+69 KPAKNSH

-98 GIDLNKTERETVSRV
+98 GIDLNKTERETVSRI

-120 GKADG
+120 GNAGG

-134 PNNRARLSRVKAII
+134 PNNRARLSRVKAIV

-180 ENSVMTGDYNENARK
+180 ENSVMTGDFNENAQK

-214 FKVGSKEFTVNEK
+214 FKVGSKEFAVNEK
-227 DSAQV
+227 DAAQV

-266 TGKSPKEIAAE
+266 TGKNPKEIAAE

-291 HFVQRGDKFSSAVQD
+291 HFAQRGDKFSSAVQD
-306 IVTNMANNAPAMIIG
+306 VVTNMANNAPAMIIG

-326 AGLPAAAASAV
+326 AGLPAAAANAV

-391 GVLSGNLISDISKQ
+391 GVLSGDLISDASKQ

-425 VEEGTQTILA
+425 VEEGAQTILA

-488 NIQEYGKRYKFEIK
+488 NIQEYGKRYKSEIG

-558 QIYRKVGESVR
+558 QIYRKVGEVVR
-569 NSEGGISGLLE
+569 NSEGGISSLLE

-585 TENGLMFPEK
+585 TENGLIFPEK

-631 AVMMRELTKETEVK
+631 AVMMRELTKEAEVK
-645 ADTETQSTVKESIFD
+645 ADTETQPTVKESVFD

-703 KFDAVHIKDKNGKT
+703 EFDAVHIKDKNGKT
-717 VRGENGTPR
+717 IRGENGMPR

-758 HFGEGS
+758 HFGES
-764 KLYGDFTEA
+764 SRLYGDFTEA

-789 KQGSTVR
+789 KQGSAVR

-810 NAGAAVDISGARAE
+810 NAGVAVDTSGARAE

-838 GSGFEGIIKNADT
+838 GSGLEGIIKNADT
-851 RERGAIRQFLHDF
+851 KERGAIRRFLHDF

-907 YSLAGERARTSNN
+907 YSIAYTTDNKPVAVIDEDILDGVPKSQWIQTVKDTISSKFSDGIPISGRLIKVNQKTRNEFTNSRNSRWYADNNQVIYADKFKSANNLDDIILASTNYINEDLKHSRNDRFIEFARGDVLIKVGDTDYSAKVIVGFTSGKQMVLYDVIDF
-920 SLLEI
+920 SQTSFEI
-925 AKRRIEN
+925 KKTDVRSPSSRINAEN
-932 GEDGETVRQ
+932 GSNTSV
-941 ETGWFKGYDGK
+941 
-952 WRFEISDF
+952 
-960 ESHLIENPKLE
+960 
-971 RHEADGEIYF
+971 
-981 TGKLSDILEHRELFK
+981 SDI
-996 AYPELKNINII
+996 
-1007 IQPTDTGVQG
+1007 T
-1017 VYQKKSNYITLDINL
+1017 
-1032 FKRHTKEYSDY
+1032 
-1043 LNGGRKTEIE
+1043 
-1053 RIEQTPEYKEYSK
+1053 
-1066 YHDDPAFEN
+1066 
-1075 LDPEIWLKEEKAAQ
+1075 
-1089 KKFFDSELGKRYYEL
+1089 
-1104 NWGKNGFTGQ
+1104 
-1114 KIKLGWNNGA
+1114 
-1124 EAVLMH
+1124 
-1130 ELQHAVQGIEEF
+1130 
-1142 AGGSSPKHW
+1142 
-1151 SLETKNAEA
+1151 
-1160 EYSKKQAEYEK
+1160 
-1171 RLDGFADVLYRYGY
+1171 
-1185 TDDDFEKN
+1185 
-1193 DITTESGI
+1193 
-1201 EEAKQFLKKA
+1201 
-1211 EAPNGAI
+1211 
-1218 ELADNLKQY
+1218 
-1227 AKDRDEAFSYYWR
+1227 
-1240 LKKGNPSE
+1240 
-1248 LYKATAGEIEARDVE
+1248 
-1263 KRLNYTVE
+1263 
-1271 QRKNTRPNIDR
+1271 
-1282 KDVVFADGSTGIS
+1282 
-1295 LSQDIS
+1295 
-1301 KYPYNMQT
+1301 
-1309 VIKEYIS
+1309 
-1316 SADKSVEDFI
+1316 
-1326 NAFNTN
+1326 
-1332 KRFARHKISN
+1332 
-1342 VTENQVADIKRLIG
+1342 
-1356 IDVSGYTNSINTN
+1356 
-1369 AIRHIEK
+1369 
-1376 RHGKNGIADSSMS
+1376 
-1389 NILDIA
+1389 
-1395 RIGYVLENYDNV
+1395 
-1407 EIAKKG
+1407 
-1413 MDEVNSSEFRNAK
+1413 
-1426 NEPAPMIVFSK
+1426 
-1437 RINGTYY
+1437 
-1444 VAQAIPDSEYKKLWV
+1444 
-1459 VSAYINK
+1459 
-1466 KEAGTQALNPENK
+1466 
-1479 TPVGKSLVSSASN
+1479 
-1492 INVPQNG
+1492 VPQKEQ
-1499 SDVNTNISENTQ
+1499 SVNTNISENTQ

-1537 NHYNNGEISKNE
+1537 NRYNNGEISKNE
-1549 YYEQMREK
+1549 YYEQMREN
-1557 WREAGEK
+1557 WRKAGEK
-1564 YGTIPEGENAA
+1564 YGTIPEGEYAA

-1616 QGNFSYSPIS
+1616 QGNFSYLPIS

-1634 DKAIESGEAEKRWKA
+1634 DKAIELGEAEKRWKA

-1706 MTGAGRLVALQ
+1706 MTGMGRLVALQ
-1717 RTVQTLNA
+1717 RTVQTLNT

-1743 VAQIMAESKTE
+1743 VAQIMAESQTE

-1836 TVKKE
+1836 AVKKE
-1841 YREFAKNDANSKEVK
+1841 YKEFAKNDANSKEVK

-1886 SFNGNLLE
+1886 SFNGSLLE

-2221 NRGKFAERLTE
+2221 NRGKLAERLTE

-2269 ATSFNVN
+2269 PTSFNVN

>member
-16 SDRIGVF
+16 SDRVGVF

-41 LVDKTVTNPTEAF
+41 LIGKTVTNPTEAF
-54 RQNVGGNPIPHVNPT
+54 RQNAGGNPIPHVNPT

-291 HFVQRGDKFSSAVQD
+291 HFAQRGDKFPSAVQD
-306 IVTNMANNAPAMIIG
+306 IVTNMANNASAMIIG

-435 PLLQKWLLGADVE
+435 PLLQKWLLGADVK

-488 NIQEYGKRYKFEIK
+488 NIQEYGKRYKSEIK

-585 TENGLMFPEK
+585 TENGLIFPEK

-631 AVMMRELTKETEVK
+631 AVMMRELTKEAEVK
-645 ADTETQSTVKESIFD
+645 ADTETQPTVKESIFD

-674 WAYTSKGKTRLTDEQ
+674 WAYTSKGKTKLTDEQ

-703 KFDAVHIKDKNGKT
+703 EFDAVHIKDKNGKT

-764 KLYGDFTEA
+764 NLYGDFAEA

-810 NAGAAVDISGARAE
+810 NADAAVDISGARAE

-838 GSGFEGIIKNADT
+838 GSGLEGIIKNADT
-851 RERGAIRQFLHDF
+851 KERGAIRQFLHDF

-896 AEKTS
+896 TEKVSNNSEVKYSTGKTFDEQIDDVINGTHNPRLDLYVSETPEYLIKLNFSDKPILMRNGKISEILNKHSDMSAEIIKQIPKALENPLLVLKSKTHPKDSVVIVTDISTAKGDMIVPVWANQAGNYIDLDLGDISLNTNFVASAYGRNTASLIEYAVNNNGILYQNPDIEKVSQLLARNGLQLPTPLKLS
-901 DNQTEK
+901 DSDITVSQNEQYVNTNIYGEEEKNTSGNQTEK
-907 YSLAGERARTSNN
+907 YSIVALENGNTYVKASRNVISGDNISAWRKQITNFFNELLDGEKSLDISTIDGDVLTITKSETANKARDNFKQVNGQKVRMSADEFRVKLNAEAHID
-920 SLLEI
+920 EI
-925 AKRRIEN
+925 AETSIGVKNKTADTKSHDFASN
-932 GEDGETVRQ
+932 GFTYRTAYFQDFDGTYYRLRLSVGNNGTVA
-941 ETGWFKGYDGK
+941 TVYNVGK
-952 WRFEISDF
+952 INKDSLP
-960 ESHLIENPKLE
+960 SHTKIVALVGSKPL
-971 RHEADGEIYF
+971 
-981 TGKLSDILEHRELFK
+981 GKLSD
-996 AYPELKNINII
+996 N
-1007 IQPTDTGVQG
+1007 
-1017 VYQKKSNYITLDINL
+1017 S
-1032 FKRHTKEYSDY
+1032 
-1043 LNGGRKTEIE
+1043 
-1053 RIEQTPEYKEYSK
+1053 
-1066 YHDDPAFEN
+1066 
-1075 LDPEIWLKEEKAAQ
+1075 
-1089 KKFFDSELGKRYYEL
+1089 
-1104 NWGKNGFTGQ
+1104 
-1114 KIKLGWNNGA
+1114 
-1124 EAVLMH
+1124 
-1130 ELQHAVQGIEEF
+1130 
-1142 AGGSSPKHW
+1142 
-1151 SLETKNAEA
+1151 
-1160 EYSKKQAEYEK
+1160 
-1171 RLDGFADVLYRYGY
+1171 
-1185 TDDDFEKN
+1185 
-1193 DITTESGI
+1193 
-1201 EEAKQFLKKA
+1201 
-1211 EAPNGAI
+1211 
-1218 ELADNLKQY
+1218 
-1227 AKDRDEAFSYYWR
+1227 
-1240 LKKGNPSE
+1240 
-1248 LYKATAGEIEARDVE
+1248 
-1263 KRLNYTVE
+1263 
-1271 QRKNTRPNIDR
+1271 
-1282 KDVVFADGSTGIS
+1282 
-1295 LSQDIS
+1295 
-1301 KYPYNMQT
+1301 
-1309 VIKEYIS
+1309 
-1316 SADKSVEDFI
+1316 
-1326 NAFNTN
+1326 
-1332 KRFARHKISN
+1332 ISN
-1342 VTENQVADIKRLIG
+1342 NDT
-1356 IDVSGYTNSINTN
+1356 S
-1369 AIRHIEK
+1369 
-1376 RHGKNGIADSSMS
+1376 
-1389 NILDIA
+1389 
-1395 RIGYVLENYDNV
+1395 
-1407 EIAKKG
+1407 
-1413 MDEVNSSEFRNAK
+1413 
-1426 NEPAPMIVFSK
+1426 
-1437 RINGTYY
+1437 
-1444 VAQAIPDSEYKKLWV
+1444 
-1459 VSAYINK
+1459 
-1466 KEAGTQALNPENK
+1466 
-1479 TPVGKSLVSSASN
+1479 
-1492 INVPQNG
+1492 
-1499 SDVNTNISENTQ
+1499 VNTNISENTQ

-1523 TDKTE
+1523 ADKTE

-1537 NHYNNGEISKNE
+1537 NRYNNGEISKNE
-1549 YYEQMREK
+1549 YYEQMRENWQK
-1557 WREAGEK
+1557 AGEK
-1564 YGTIPEGENAA
+1564 YGTIPEGEYAA

-1706 MTGAGRLVALQ
+1706 MTGVGRLVALQ

-1743 VAQIMAESKTE
+1743 VAQIMAESQTE

-1810 TKDVIATGIER
+1810 AKDVIATGIER

-1836 TVKKE
+1836 AVKKE

-1918 DLNNVSESLMF
+1918 DLNNVSESLML

-2221 NRGKFAERLTE
+2221 KRGKLVERLTE

-2269 ATSFNVN
+2269 PTSFNVN

-2356 GTSAVYYYISRALK
+2356 GTSAVYYYISRVLK

>member
-1 MFEKGKVYASGSNKS
+1 M
-16 SDRIGVF
+16 
-23 QKGKVYE
+23 
-30 GGGGNLYDMQQ
+30 
-41 LVDKTVTNPTEAF
+41 
-54 RQNVGGNPIPHVNPT
+54 
-69 KPAKNSP
+69 
-76 VSGELTLTDK
+76 
-86 LNIGNIS
+86 
-93 EKLRA
+93 
-98 GIDLNKTERETVSRV
+98 
-113 GLDSIMS
+113 
-120 GKADG
+120 
-125 TFDLNAADS
+125 
-134 PNNRARLSRVKAII
+134 
-148 AKQKAGKEITEN
+148 
-160 ENDTLET
+160 
-167 FKLLNNYKKMSAS
+167 
-180 ENSVMTGDYNENARK
+180 
-195 MNEGLAGKLYNDT
+195 
-208 AYGNKH
+208 
-214 FKVGSKEFTVNEK
+214 
-227 DSAQV
+227 
-232 ALGNM
+232 
-237 QQTKNRIKLYADTG
+237 
-251 AEQYVKGIDTTIGVL
+251 
-266 TGKSPKEIAAE
+266 
-277 PDSAYA
+277 
-283 MASALLKE
+283 
-291 HFVQRGDKFSSAVQD
+291 
-306 IVTNMANNAPAMIIG
+306 
-321 SAAGL
+321 
-326 AGLPAAAASAV
+326 
-337 GTSSFAVTVFGNAY
+337 
-351 KEAVQLGA
+351 
-359 TDNQGK
+359 
-365 LIAYA
+365 
-370 LADTALECGLEY
+370 
-382 LIGGIPGVG
+382 G

-631 AVMMRELTKETEVK
+631 AVMMRELTKEAEVK
-645 ADTETQSTVKESIFD
+645 ADTETQPTVKESVFD

-667 EYDLIED
+667 EYDLIEN

-703 KFDAVHIKDKNGKT
+703 EFDAVHIKDRNGKT
-717 VRGENGTPR
+717 VRGENGMPR

-764 KLYGDFTEA
+764 NLYGDFTGA

-838 GSGFEGIIKNADT
+838 GSGLEGIIKNADT
-851 RERGAIRQFLHDF
+851 KERGTIRQFLHDF

-907 YSLAGERARTSNN
+907 YGISESFEQEYDNWDKKDPLYHF
-920 SLLEI
+920 
-925 AKRRIEN
+925 KV
-932 GEDGETVRQ
+932 GETSKVLQ
-941 ETGWFKGYDGK
+941 DLGVKKQDIIWDSSKIVKIKAKHPEMTDSIIKQVP
-952 WRFEISDF
+952 
-960 ESHLIENPKLE
+960 N
-971 RHEADGEIYF
+971 
-981 TGKLSDILEHRELFK
+981 ILED
-996 AYPELKNINII
+996 PII
-1007 IQPTDTGVQG
+1007 VMRSKTNSDRMTMFGE
-1017 VYQKKSNYITLDINL
+1017 VY
-1032 FKRHTKEYSDY
+1032 
-1043 LNGGRKTEIE
+1043 
-1053 RIEQTPEYKEYSK
+1053 
-1066 YHDDPAFEN
+1066 
-1075 LDPEIWLKEEKAAQ
+1075 AA
-1089 KKFFDSELGKRYYEL
+1089 EGKPIL
-1104 NWGKNGFTGQ
+1104 
-1114 KIKLGWNNGA
+1114 
-1124 EAVLMH
+1124 AVL
-1130 ELQHAVQGIEEF
+1130 ELHPTKGTVELDEIKIASAYGKDNAQHFID
-1142 AGGSSPKHW
+1142 SS
-1151 SLETKNAEA
+1151 E
-1160 EYSKKQAEYEK
+1160 
-1171 RLDGFADVLYRYGY
+1171 VLY
-1185 TDDDFEKN
+1185 
-1193 DITTESGI
+1193 I
-1201 EEAKQFLKKA
+1201 
-1211 EAPNGAI
+1211 
-1218 ELADNLKQY
+1218 
-1227 AKDRDEAFSYYWR
+1227 DE
-1240 LKKGNPSE
+1240 
-1248 LYKATAGEIEARDVE
+1248 
-1263 KRLNYTVE
+1263 
-1271 QRKNTRPNIDR
+1271 
-1282 KDVVFADGSTGIS
+1282 
-1295 LSQDIS
+1295 
-1301 KYPYNMQT
+1301 
-1309 VIKEYIS
+1309 
-1316 SADKSVEDFI
+1316 
-1326 NAFNTN
+1326 
-1332 KRFARHKISN
+1332 
-1342 VTENQVADIKRLIG
+1342 
-1356 IDVSGYTNSINTN
+1356 
-1369 AIRHIEK
+1369 
-1376 RHGKNGIADSSMS
+1376 
-1389 NILDIA
+1389 
-1395 RIGYVLENYDNV
+1395 
-1407 EIAKKG
+1407 
-1413 MDEVNSSEFRNAK
+1413 
-1426 NEPAPMIVFSK
+1426 
-1437 RINGTYY
+1437 
-1444 VAQAIPDSEYKKLWV
+1444 
-1459 VSAYINK
+1459 NK
-1466 KEAGTQALNPENK
+1466 KRTDEWSRITRLQLPVTQEHIGSD
-1479 TPVGKSLVSSASN
+1479 TT
-1492 INVPQNG
+1492 VPQNEQ
-1499 SDVNTNISENTQ
+1499 SVNTNISENTQ

-1537 NHYNNGEISKNE
+1537 NRYNNGEISKNE

-1557 WREAGEK
+1557 WREAGGK
-1564 YGTIPEGENAA
+1564 YGTIPEGEYAA

-1706 MTGAGRLVALQ
+1706 MTGVGRLVALQ

-1731 GDKAPVIQIDEN
+1731 GGKAPVIQIDEN
-1743 VAQIMAESKTE
+1743 VAQIMAESQTE

-1949 IANYLKSITQI
+1949 IANYLKSITRI

-2221 NRGKFAERLTE
+2221 NRGKLAERLTE

-2269 ATSFNVN
+2269 PTSFNVN

>member
-1 MFEKGKVYASGSNKS
+1 MAEKFKLTENFTPNIEKRAIF
-16 SDRIGVF
+16 R
-23 QKGKVYE
+23 
-30 GGGGNLYDMQQ
+30 
-41 LVDKTVTNPTEAF
+41 PTENFQFSDEIKKKWATADAES
-54 RQNVGGNPIPHVNPT
+54 RAKKALSGIAENVSTELKSGIANSKAIAKSKQFNAYVSGNPIPHINPQGGVIGT
-69 KPAKNSP
+69 KKEAEEYAKKATAGDGFEGLSLE
-76 VSGELTLTDK
+76 ELKKRLD
-86 LNIGNIS
+86 S
-93 EKLRA
+93 EKEVYERTKGNAVTNVLDFI
-98 GIDLNKTERETVSRV
+98 GSDWFSKNNSFNKTEEYKNQYKALKNAYENRKAAYTDYAVSKKYGVGSAEEAIELLKKRQKETKSDTVKRNLDEEIKTIREGLYGKGSIVKANVKGLTDTGFKQFLSLQAKTMDATLGNVARAFGFKNNVFSQTNDYYRNLYEQSHREQERLAKGAGDKYNISGSLGEGVSAALPDAAASSV
-113 GLDSIMS
+113 IAILTGGASVAPQL
-120 GKADG
+120 GKAATGIRAALQTSIKSMAKNPFYWSSFVQTYGSDFEDAKSNG
-125 TFDLNAADS
+125 ANDAVASLYAVLNSSLNAAVEVGGGTGNAGIQSLPEALKNGVGNKSAVMEWVKSALDEGKEEVIQGVITQLNTGLFFDRS
-134 PNNRARLSRVKAII
+134 KAIYSN
-148 AKQKAGKEITEN
+148 T
-160 ENDTLET
+160 D
-167 FKLLNNYKKMSAS
+167 
-180 ENSVMTGDYNENARK
+180 ENAVFNPSRMLQEGAMGAAVGAVLGAGQMTISTISNAAVSSEWRAIGETVEK
-195 MNEGLAGKLYNDT
+195 SGIKANELAEFAAKSLDTETRALGINSLNSKSISAETIGKLY
-208 AYGNKH
+208 
-214 FKVGSKEFTVNEK
+214 S
-227 DSAQV
+227 
-232 ALGNM
+232 
-237 QQTKNRIKLYADTG
+237 YACRSISTD
-251 AEQYVKGIDTTIGVL
+251 I
-266 TGKSPKEIAAE
+266 
-277 PDSAYA
+277 
-283 MASALLKE
+283 LLPE
-291 HFVQRGDKFSSAVQD
+291 
-306 IVTNMANNAPAMIIG
+306 
-321 SAAGL
+321 
-326 AGLPAAAASAV
+326 
-337 GTSSFAVTVFGNAY
+337 
-351 KEAVQLGA
+351 
-359 TDNQGK
+359 
-365 LIAYA
+365 
-370 LADTALECGLEY
+370 
-382 LIGGIPGVG
+382 
-391 GVLSGNLISDISKQ
+391 
-405 FSDVFMKAI
+405 
-414 VKTVGNGAGEF
+414 
-425 VEEGTQTILA
+425 
-435 PLLQKWLLGADVE
+435 
-448 TVADNPLEQLSQAA
+448 
-462 YDGFIGFMSSVF
+462 
-474 MGAGTQLQGAAVEQ
+474 
-488 NIQEYGKRYKFEIK
+488 NI
-502 QSNADIK
+502 N
-509 EIARYFAEVSEK
+509 EVSENFNK
-521 NSDLRKA
+521 
-528 AEAVAKGDTSD
+528 
-539 FSVGNMMS
+539 MMDGTDS
-547 LGINYSKNSTE
+547 KSIQDIASACFVTKLMQLGIDE
-558 QIYRKVGESVR
+558 ESAEYMA
-569 NSEGGISGLLE
+569 SGGV
-580 SYKLL
+580 
-585 TENGLMFPEK
+585 TTAENTDLQP
-595 TEGLYSDISATLESG
+595 
-610 FEVSD
+610 
-615 EMLGEF
+615 
-621 AMQVQTYSPR
+621 
-631 AVMMRELTKETEVK
+631 
-645 ADTETQSTVKESIFD
+645 TVKESVFD

-667 EYDLIED
+667 QYDLIED
-674 WAYTSKGKTRLTDEQ
+674 WAYTSEGKTRLTDEQ

-764 KLYGDFTEA
+764 KLYGDFAEA

-810 NAGAAVDISGARAE
+810 NAGAAVDTSGARAE

-838 GSGFEGIIKNADT
+838 GSGLKGIIKNADT
-851 RERGAIRQFLHDF
+851 KERGAIRQFLHDF

-896 AEKTS
+896 TEKVSNNSEVKYSTGKTFDEQIDDVINGTHNPRLDLYVSETPEYLIKLNFSDKPILMRNGKISEILNKHSDMSAEIIKQIPKALENPLLVLKSKTHPKDSVVIVTDISTAKGDMIVPVWANQAGNYIDLDLGDISLNTNFVASAYGRNTASLIEYAVNNNGILYQNPDIEKVSQLLARNGLQLPTPLKLSDSDITVSQNEQYVNTNIYGEEEKNTS

-907 YSLAGERARTSNN
+907 YSIVALENGNTYVKASRNVISGDNISAWRKQITSFFNELLDGEKSLDISTIDGDVLTITKSETANKARDNFKQVNGQKVRMSADEFRVKLNAEAHID
-920 SLLEI
+920 EI
-925 AKRRIEN
+925 AETSIGVKNKTADTKSHDFASN
-932 GEDGETVRQ
+932 GFTYRTAYFQDFDGTYYKLRLSVGNNGTVA
-941 ETGWFKGYDGK
+941 TVYNVGK
-952 WRFEISDF
+952 INKDSLP
-960 ESHLIENPKLE
+960 SHTKIVALVGSKPL
-971 RHEADGEIYF
+971 
-981 TGKLSDILEHRELFK
+981 GKLSD
-996 AYPELKNINII
+996 N
-1007 IQPTDTGVQG
+1007 
-1017 VYQKKSNYITLDINL
+1017 S
-1032 FKRHTKEYSDY
+1032 
-1043 LNGGRKTEIE
+1043 
-1053 RIEQTPEYKEYSK
+1053 
-1066 YHDDPAFEN
+1066 
-1075 LDPEIWLKEEKAAQ
+1075 
-1089 KKFFDSELGKRYYEL
+1089 
-1104 NWGKNGFTGQ
+1104 
-1114 KIKLGWNNGA
+1114 
-1124 EAVLMH
+1124 
-1130 ELQHAVQGIEEF
+1130 
-1142 AGGSSPKHW
+1142 
-1151 SLETKNAEA
+1151 
-1160 EYSKKQAEYEK
+1160 
-1171 RLDGFADVLYRYGY
+1171 
-1185 TDDDFEKN
+1185 
-1193 DITTESGI
+1193 
-1201 EEAKQFLKKA
+1201 
-1211 EAPNGAI
+1211 
-1218 ELADNLKQY
+1218 
-1227 AKDRDEAFSYYWR
+1227 
-1240 LKKGNPSE
+1240 
-1248 LYKATAGEIEARDVE
+1248 
-1263 KRLNYTVE
+1263 
-1271 QRKNTRPNIDR
+1271 
-1282 KDVVFADGSTGIS
+1282 
-1295 LSQDIS
+1295 
-1301 KYPYNMQT
+1301 
-1309 VIKEYIS
+1309 
-1316 SADKSVEDFI
+1316 
-1326 NAFNTN
+1326 
-1332 KRFARHKISN
+1332 ISN
-1342 VTENQVADIKRLIG
+1342 NDT
-1356 IDVSGYTNSINTN
+1356 S
-1369 AIRHIEK
+1369 
-1376 RHGKNGIADSSMS
+1376 
-1389 NILDIA
+1389 
-1395 RIGYVLENYDNV
+1395 
-1407 EIAKKG
+1407 
-1413 MDEVNSSEFRNAK
+1413 
-1426 NEPAPMIVFSK
+1426 
-1437 RINGTYY
+1437 
-1444 VAQAIPDSEYKKLWV
+1444 
-1459 VSAYINK
+1459 
-1466 KEAGTQALNPENK
+1466 
-1479 TPVGKSLVSSASN
+1479 
-1492 INVPQNG
+1492 
-1499 SDVNTNISENTQ
+1499 VNTNISENTQ

-1537 NHYNNGEISKNE
+1537 NRYNNGEISKNE
-1549 YYEQMREK
+1549 YYEQMRKK

-1664 ERLLADAIKAKDNAR
+1664 ERLLADAVKAKDNAR

-1706 MTGAGRLVALQ
+1706 MTGVGRLVALQ

-1731 GDKAPVIQIDEN
+1731 GDKASVIQIDEN

-1836 TVKKE
+1836 AVKKE

-1886 SFNGNLLE
+1886 SFNGSLLE

-1949 IANYLKSITQI
+1949 IANYLKSITRI
-1960 KDKDTTALK
+1960 KGSDTKALK

-2221 NRGKFAERLTE
+2221 NRGKLAERLTE

-2269 ATSFNVN
+2269 PTSFNVN

>member
-16 SDRIGVF
+16 SDRVGVF

-41 LVDKTVTNPTEAF
+41 LIGKTVTNPTEAF
-54 RQNVGGNPIPHVNPT
+54 RQNAGGNPIPHVNPT

-291 HFVQRGDKFSSAVQD
+291 HFAQRGDKFSSAVQD

-351 KEAVQLGA
+351 KEAVQFGA

-488 NIQEYGKRYKFEIK
+488 NIQEYGKRYKSEIK

-585 TENGLMFPEK
+585 TENGLIFPEK

-631 AVMMRELTKETEVK
+631 AVMMRELTKEAEVK
-645 ADTETQSTVKESIFD
+645 ADTETQTTVKESVFD

-717 VRGENGTPR
+717 VRGENGMPR
-726 RADGSIDIKNKR
+726 RADGSIDIKNKG

-764 KLYGDFTEA
+764 NLYSDFTEA

-810 NAGAAVDISGARAE
+810 NAGAAVDTSGARAE

-838 GSGFEGIIKNADT
+838 GSGLEGIIKNADT
-851 RERGAIRQFLHDF
+851 KERGAIRQFLHDF

-884 LEDMFNRMFTDA
+884 LEDMFNRVFTDA
-896 AEKTS
+896 TEKVSNNSDVKYSTSKTFDEQIDDVINGTHNPRLDLYVSETPEYLIKLNFSDKPILMRNGKISEILNKHSDMSAEIIKQIPKALENPLLVLKSKTHPKDSVVIVTDISTANGDMIVPVWANQAGNYIDLDLGDISLNTNFVASAYGRNTASLIEYAVNNNGILYQNPDIEKVSQLLARNGLQLPTPLKLS
-901 DNQTEK
+901 DSDITVSQNEQYVNTNIYGEEEKNTSGNQTEK
-907 YSLAGERARTSNN
+907 YSIVALENGNTYVKASRNVISGDNISAWRKQITNFFNELLDGEKSLDISTIDGDVLTITKSETANKARDNFKQVNGQKVRMSADEFRVKLNAEAHID
-920 SLLEI
+920 EI
-925 AKRRIEN
+925 AETSIGVKNKTADTKSHDFASN
-932 GEDGETVRQ
+932 GFTYRTAYFQDFDGTYYRLRLSVGNNGTVA
-941 ETGWFKGYDGK
+941 TVYNVGK
-952 WRFEISDF
+952 INKDSLP
-960 ESHLIENPKLE
+960 SHTKIVALVGSKPL
-971 RHEADGEIYF
+971 
-981 TGKLSDILEHRELFK
+981 GKLSD
-996 AYPELKNINII
+996 N
-1007 IQPTDTGVQG
+1007 
-1017 VYQKKSNYITLDINL
+1017 S
-1032 FKRHTKEYSDY
+1032 
-1043 LNGGRKTEIE
+1043 
-1053 RIEQTPEYKEYSK
+1053 
-1066 YHDDPAFEN
+1066 
-1075 LDPEIWLKEEKAAQ
+1075 
-1089 KKFFDSELGKRYYEL
+1089 
-1104 NWGKNGFTGQ
+1104 
-1114 KIKLGWNNGA
+1114 
-1124 EAVLMH
+1124 
-1130 ELQHAVQGIEEF
+1130 
-1142 AGGSSPKHW
+1142 
-1151 SLETKNAEA
+1151 
-1160 EYSKKQAEYEK
+1160 
-1171 RLDGFADVLYRYGY
+1171 
-1185 TDDDFEKN
+1185 
-1193 DITTESGI
+1193 
-1201 EEAKQFLKKA
+1201 
-1211 EAPNGAI
+1211 
-1218 ELADNLKQY
+1218 
-1227 AKDRDEAFSYYWR
+1227 
-1240 LKKGNPSE
+1240 
-1248 LYKATAGEIEARDVE
+1248 
-1263 KRLNYTVE
+1263 
-1271 QRKNTRPNIDR
+1271 
-1282 KDVVFADGSTGIS
+1282 
-1295 LSQDIS
+1295 
-1301 KYPYNMQT
+1301 
-1309 VIKEYIS
+1309 
-1316 SADKSVEDFI
+1316 
-1326 NAFNTN
+1326 
-1332 KRFARHKISN
+1332 ISN
-1342 VTENQVADIKRLIG
+1342 NDT
-1356 IDVSGYTNSINTN
+1356 S
-1369 AIRHIEK
+1369 
-1376 RHGKNGIADSSMS
+1376 
-1389 NILDIA
+1389 
-1395 RIGYVLENYDNV
+1395 
-1407 EIAKKG
+1407 
-1413 MDEVNSSEFRNAK
+1413 
-1426 NEPAPMIVFSK
+1426 
-1437 RINGTYY
+1437 
-1444 VAQAIPDSEYKKLWV
+1444 
-1459 VSAYINK
+1459 
-1466 KEAGTQALNPENK
+1466 
-1479 TPVGKSLVSSASN
+1479 
-1492 INVPQNG
+1492 
-1499 SDVNTNISENTQ
+1499 VNTNISENTQ

-1523 TDKTE
+1523 ADKTE

-1537 NHYNNGEISKNE
+1537 NRYNNGEISKNE
-1549 YYEQMREK
+1549 YYEQMRENWQK
-1557 WREAGEK
+1557 AGEK
-1564 YGTIPEGENAA
+1564 YGTIPEGEYAA

-1580 PNAAKDGAPT
+1580 PNAAKDEAPT

-1706 MTGAGRLVALQ
+1706 MTGVGRLVALQ

-1743 VAQIMAESKTE
+1743 VAQIMAESQTE

-1761 QEAMQDIADQA
+1761 RETVQDIADQVPA
-1772 QPTLLD
+1772 TFLD
-1778 KWNAWRYCAMLAN
+1778 KWNAWRYFAMLAN

-1821 MAQLGNSEVERTKVA
+1821 IAQLGNSEVERTKVA
-1836 TVKKE
+1836 AVKKE

-1856 ALLKDQKYDERS
+1856 ALLKGQKYDERS
-1868 QLYKMRRTFKN
+1868 QLYEMRRTFKN
-1879 NVFEFLT
+1879 NALEFLT
-1886 SFNGNLLE
+1886 SFNGDLLE

-1918 DLNNVSESLMF
+1918 DLNNVSESLLF

-1949 IANYLKSITQI
+1949 IANYLKSITRI
-1960 KDKDTTALK
+1960 KGSDTKALK

-2221 NRGKFAERLTE
+2221 NRGKLAERLTE

-2256 EKTGDTKVVPKKA
+2256 EKTGNTKVVPKKA
-2269 ATSFNVN
+2269 PTSFNVN

-2345 SYKTVTNLERN
+2345 IYKTVTNLERN
-2356 GTSAVYYYISRALK
+2356 GTSAVYYYISRVLK

>member
-16 SDRIGVF
+16 SDRVGVF

-41 LVDKTVTNPTEAF
+41 LIGKTVTNPTEAF
-54 RQNVGGNPIPHVNPT
+54 RQNAGGNPIPHVNPT

-291 HFVQRGDKFSSAVQD
+291 HFAQRGDKFSSAVQD

-351 KEAVQLGA
+351 KEAVQFGA

-488 NIQEYGKRYKFEIK
+488 NIQEYGKRYKSEIK

-585 TENGLMFPEK
+585 TENGLIFPEK

-631 AVMMRELTKETEVK
+631 AVMMRELTKEAEVK
-645 ADTETQSTVKESIFD
+645 ADTETQTTVKESVFD

-717 VRGENGTPR
+717 VRGENGMPR

-764 KLYGDFTEA
+764 NLYSDFTEA

-810 NAGAAVDISGARAE
+810 NAGAAVDTSGARAE

-838 GSGFEGIIKNADT
+838 GSGLEGIIKNADT
-851 RERGAIRQFLHDF
+851 KERGAIRQFLHDF

-884 LEDMFNRMFTDA
+884 LEDMFNRVFTDA
-896 AEKTS
+896 TEKVSNNSDVKYSTGKTFDEQIDDVINGTHNPRLDLYVSETPEYLIKLNFSDKPILMRNGKISEILNKHSDMSAEIIKQIPKALENPLLVLKSKTHPKDSVVIVTDISTANGDMIVPVWANQAGNYIDLDLGDISLNTNFVASAYGRNTASLIEYAVNNNGILYQNPDIEKVSQLLARNGLQLPTPLKLS
-901 DNQTEK
+901 DSDITVSQNEQYVNTNIYGEEEKNTSGNQTEK
-907 YSLAGERARTSNN
+907 YSIVALENGNTYVKASRNVISGDNISAWRKQITNFFNELLDGEKSLDISTIDGDVLTITKSETANKARDNFKQVNGQKVRMSVDEFRVKLNAEAHID
-920 SLLEI
+920 EI
-925 AKRRIEN
+925 AETSIGVKNKTADTKSHDFASN
-932 GEDGETVRQ
+932 GFTYRTAYFQDFDGTYYRLRLSVGNNGTVA
-941 ETGWFKGYDGK
+941 TVYNVGK
-952 WRFEISDF
+952 INKDSLP
-960 ESHLIENPKLE
+960 SHTKIVALVGSKPL
-971 RHEADGEIYF
+971 
-981 TGKLSDILEHRELFK
+981 GKLSD
-996 AYPELKNINII
+996 N
-1007 IQPTDTGVQG
+1007 
-1017 VYQKKSNYITLDINL
+1017 S
-1032 FKRHTKEYSDY
+1032 
-1043 LNGGRKTEIE
+1043 
-1053 RIEQTPEYKEYSK
+1053 
-1066 YHDDPAFEN
+1066 
-1075 LDPEIWLKEEKAAQ
+1075 
-1089 KKFFDSELGKRYYEL
+1089 
-1104 NWGKNGFTGQ
+1104 
-1114 KIKLGWNNGA
+1114 
-1124 EAVLMH
+1124 
-1130 ELQHAVQGIEEF
+1130 
-1142 AGGSSPKHW
+1142 
-1151 SLETKNAEA
+1151 
-1160 EYSKKQAEYEK
+1160 
-1171 RLDGFADVLYRYGY
+1171 
-1185 TDDDFEKN
+1185 
-1193 DITTESGI
+1193 
-1201 EEAKQFLKKA
+1201 
-1211 EAPNGAI
+1211 
-1218 ELADNLKQY
+1218 
-1227 AKDRDEAFSYYWR
+1227 
-1240 LKKGNPSE
+1240 
-1248 LYKATAGEIEARDVE
+1248 
-1263 KRLNYTVE
+1263 
-1271 QRKNTRPNIDR
+1271 
-1282 KDVVFADGSTGIS
+1282 
-1295 LSQDIS
+1295 
-1301 KYPYNMQT
+1301 
-1309 VIKEYIS
+1309 
-1316 SADKSVEDFI
+1316 
-1326 NAFNTN
+1326 
-1332 KRFARHKISN
+1332 ISN
-1342 VTENQVADIKRLIG
+1342 NDT
-1356 IDVSGYTNSINTN
+1356 S
-1369 AIRHIEK
+1369 
-1376 RHGKNGIADSSMS
+1376 
-1389 NILDIA
+1389 
-1395 RIGYVLENYDNV
+1395 
-1407 EIAKKG
+1407 
-1413 MDEVNSSEFRNAK
+1413 
-1426 NEPAPMIVFSK
+1426 
-1437 RINGTYY
+1437 
-1444 VAQAIPDSEYKKLWV
+1444 
-1459 VSAYINK
+1459 
-1466 KEAGTQALNPENK
+1466 
-1479 TPVGKSLVSSASN
+1479 
-1492 INVPQNG
+1492 
-1499 SDVNTNISENTQ
+1499 VNTNISENTQ

-1523 TDKTE
+1523 ADKTE

-1537 NHYNNGEISKNE
+1537 NRYNNGEISKNE
-1549 YYEQMREK
+1549 YYEQMRENWQK
-1557 WREAGEK
+1557 AGEK
-1564 YGTIPEGENAA
+1564 YGTIPEGEYAA

-1706 MTGAGRLVALQ
+1706 MTGVGRLVALQ

-1743 VAQIMAESKTE
+1743 VAQIMAESQTE

-1761 QEAMQDIADQA
+1761 RETVQDIADQVPA
-1772 QPTLLD
+1772 TFLD
-1778 KWNAWRYCAMLAN
+1778 KWNAWRYFAMLAN

-1821 MAQLGNSEVERTKVA
+1821 IAQLGNSEVERTKVA
-1836 TVKKE
+1836 AVKKE

-1856 ALLKDQKYDERS
+1856 ALLKGQKYDERS
-1868 QLYKMRRTFKN
+1868 QLYEMRRTFKN
-1879 NVFEFLT
+1879 NALEFLT
-1886 SFNGNLLE
+1886 SFNGDLLE

-1918 DLNNVSESLMF
+1918 DLNNVSESLLF

-1949 IANYLKSITQI
+1949 IANYLKSITRI
-1960 KDKDTTALK
+1960 KGSDTKALK

-2221 NRGKFAERLTE
+2221 NRGKLAERLTE

-2256 EKTGDTKVVPKKA
+2256 EKTGNTKVVPKKA
-2269 ATSFNVN
+2269 PTSFNVN

-2345 SYKTVTNLERN
+2345 IYKTVTNLERN
-2356 GTSAVYYYISRALK
+2356 GTSAVYYYISRVLK

>member
-16 SDRIGVF
+16 SDRVGVF

-283 MASALLKE
+283 MVSALLKE
-291 HFVQRGDKFSSAVQD
+291 HFAQRGDKFSSAVQD

-391 GVLSGNLISDISKQ
+391 GVLSGNLISDVSKQ

-488 NIQEYGKRYKFEIK
+488 NIQEYGKRYKSKIG

-539 FSVGNMMS
+539 FSVGNMMC

-558 QIYRKVGESVR
+558 QIYRKVGEVVR

-585 TENGLMFPEK
+585 TENGLIFPEK

-631 AVMMRELTKETEVK
+631 AVMMRELTKEAEVK
-645 ADTETQSTVKESIFD
+645 ADTETQPTVKESVFD

-703 KFDAVHIKDKNGKT
+703 EFDAVHIKDKNGKT
-717 VRGENGTPR
+717 VRGENGMPR

-758 HFGEGS
+758 HFGESS

-838 GSGFEGIIKNADT
+838 GSGLEGIIKNADT
-851 RERGAIRQFLHDF
+851 KERGAIRQFLHDF

-884 LEDMFNRMFTDA
+884 LEDMFNRMFTDVTEKTSDSQTEKFSIAKDNDGNNVVVIDTDQGLFVGAQKSAYSKIATDYLNKHFANVVLQLSEYNA
-896 AEKTS
+896 AEVNKTGIGKYVYSGKPTDTKTYSAKMKAATELENLLKIAEYTGNSEDNKAHGFAKNGFDYYKTTFIVDGQVFEGIIDIGVSDDKATFYGMSNIKRVTSDFGRYSNLLLGYNSESMSRGNSYDITVSQNEQYVNTNIYGEEEKNTS

-907 YSLAGERARTSNN
+907 YSINNVEFSQSDFDKNIETISNMQSVANLTGNEFAKGEKNLVTQVNEFFEKYGNSVENSILGDVDITSRGVKDSMAHGLGRNKAIAFAAVPDVIRDGKIIDYQKNWKGRGYDTVILAAPISISGKAYYEGVIVTRNANTQRFYVHEVITEERTEMPFKTGNANLSAKPGGNSSPSVISLLDKIRNVKENSNKKRVSNWEMRTGLQLPVGSSLTNSNN
-920 SLLEI
+920 S
-925 AKRRIEN
+925 
-932 GEDGETVRQ
+932 
-941 ETGWFKGYDGK
+941 
-952 WRFEISDF
+952 
-960 ESHLIENPKLE
+960 
-971 RHEADGEIYF
+971 
-981 TGKLSDILEHRELFK
+981 
-996 AYPELKNINII
+996 
-1007 IQPTDTGVQG
+1007 
-1017 VYQKKSNYITLDINL
+1017 
-1032 FKRHTKEYSDY
+1032 
-1043 LNGGRKTEIE
+1043 
-1053 RIEQTPEYKEYSK
+1053 
-1066 YHDDPAFEN
+1066 
-1075 LDPEIWLKEEKAAQ
+1075 
-1089 KKFFDSELGKRYYEL
+1089 
-1104 NWGKNGFTGQ
+1104 
-1114 KIKLGWNNGA
+1114 
-1124 EAVLMH
+1124 
-1130 ELQHAVQGIEEF
+1130 
-1142 AGGSSPKHW
+1142 
-1151 SLETKNAEA
+1151 
-1160 EYSKKQAEYEK
+1160 
-1171 RLDGFADVLYRYGY
+1171 
-1185 TDDDFEKN
+1185 
-1193 DITTESGI
+1193 
-1201 EEAKQFLKKA
+1201 
-1211 EAPNGAI
+1211 
-1218 ELADNLKQY
+1218 
-1227 AKDRDEAFSYYWR
+1227 
-1240 LKKGNPSE
+1240 
-1248 LYKATAGEIEARDVE
+1248 
-1263 KRLNYTVE
+1263 
-1271 QRKNTRPNIDR
+1271 
-1282 KDVVFADGSTGIS
+1282 
-1295 LSQDIS
+1295 
-1301 KYPYNMQT
+1301 
-1309 VIKEYIS
+1309 
-1316 SADKSVEDFI
+1316 
-1326 NAFNTN
+1326 
-1332 KRFARHKISN
+1332 ISN
-1342 VTENQVADIKRLIG
+1342 NDT
-1356 IDVSGYTNSINTN
+1356 S
-1369 AIRHIEK
+1369 
-1376 RHGKNGIADSSMS
+1376 
-1389 NILDIA
+1389 
-1395 RIGYVLENYDNV
+1395 
-1407 EIAKKG
+1407 
-1413 MDEVNSSEFRNAK
+1413 
-1426 NEPAPMIVFSK
+1426 
-1437 RINGTYY
+1437 
-1444 VAQAIPDSEYKKLWV
+1444 
-1459 VSAYINK
+1459 
-1466 KEAGTQALNPENK
+1466 
-1479 TPVGKSLVSSASN
+1479 
-1492 INVPQNG
+1492 
-1499 SDVNTNISENTQ
+1499 VNTNISENTQ

-1664 ERLLADAIKAKDNAR
+1664 ERLLADAIKVKDNAR

-1706 MTGAGRLVALQ
+1706 MTGVGRLVALQ

-1743 VAQIMAESKTE
+1743 VAQIMAESQTE

-1761 QEAMQDIADQA
+1761 RETVQDIADQVPA
-1772 QPTLLD
+1772 TFLD
-1778 KWNAWRYCAMLAN
+1778 KWNAWRYFAMLAN

-1810 TKDVIATGIER
+1810 AKDVIATGIER
-1821 MAQLGNSEVERTKVA
+1821 IAQLGNSEVERTKVA
-1836 TVKKE
+1836 AVKKE
-1841 YREFAKNDANSKEVK
+1841 YREFAKNDANNKEVK
-1856 ALLKDQKYDERS
+1856 ALLRGQKYDERS
-1868 QLYKMRRTFKN
+1868 QLYEMRRTFKN
-1879 NVFEFLT
+1879 NALEFLT

-1949 IANYLKSITQI
+1949 IANYLKSITRI

-2090 IGVETANSFKDGDGV
+2090 IGVETANSFKDGNGV

-2221 NRGKFAERLTE
+2221 KRGKLAERLTE

-2256 EKTGDTKVVPKKA
+2256 EKTSNTKVVPKKA
-2269 ATSFNVN
+2269 PTSFNVN

-2318 RIEVISG
+2318 RIEVISC

-2356 GTSAVYYYISRALK
+2356 GTSAVYYYISRTMK

>member
-16 SDRIGVF
+16 SDRVGVF

-30 GGGGNLYDMQQ
+30 GGGNLYDMQQ

-291 HFVQRGDKFSSAVQD
+291 HFAQRGDKFSSAVQD

-351 KEAVQLGA
+351 KEAVQFGA

-488 NIQEYGKRYKFEIK
+488 NIQEYGKRYKSEIK

-585 TENGLMFPEK
+585 TENGLIFPEK

-631 AVMMRELTKETEVK
+631 AVMMRELTKEAEVK
-645 ADTETQSTVKESIFD
+645 ADTETQTTVKESVFD

-717 VRGENGTPR
+717 VRGENGMPR

-764 KLYGDFTEA
+764 NLYSDFTEA

-810 NAGAAVDISGARAE
+810 NAGAAVDTSGARAE

-838 GSGFEGIIKNADT
+838 GSGLEGIIKNADT
-851 RERGAIRQFLHDF
+851 KERGAIRQFLHDF

-884 LEDMFNRMFTDA
+884 LEDMFNRMFADA
-896 AEKTS
+896 TEKTS

-907 YSLAGERARTSNN
+907 YSIVALENGNTYVKASRNVISGDNISAWRKQITNFFNELLDGEKSLDISTIDGDVLTITKSETANKARDNFKQVNGQKVRMSADEFRVKLNAEAHID
-920 SLLEI
+920 EI
-925 AKRRIEN
+925 AETSIGVKNKTADTKSHDFASN
-932 GEDGETVRQ
+932 GFTYRTAYFQDFDGTYYRLRLSVGNNGTVA
-941 ETGWFKGYDGK
+941 TVYNVGK
-952 WRFEISDF
+952 INKDSLP
-960 ESHLIENPKLE
+960 SHTKIVALVGSKPL
-971 RHEADGEIYF
+971 
-981 TGKLSDILEHRELFK
+981 GKLSD
-996 AYPELKNINII
+996 N
-1007 IQPTDTGVQG
+1007 
-1017 VYQKKSNYITLDINL
+1017 S
-1032 FKRHTKEYSDY
+1032 
-1043 LNGGRKTEIE
+1043 
-1053 RIEQTPEYKEYSK
+1053 
-1066 YHDDPAFEN
+1066 
-1075 LDPEIWLKEEKAAQ
+1075 
-1089 KKFFDSELGKRYYEL
+1089 
-1104 NWGKNGFTGQ
+1104 
-1114 KIKLGWNNGA
+1114 
-1124 EAVLMH
+1124 
-1130 ELQHAVQGIEEF
+1130 
-1142 AGGSSPKHW
+1142 
-1151 SLETKNAEA
+1151 
-1160 EYSKKQAEYEK
+1160 
-1171 RLDGFADVLYRYGY
+1171 
-1185 TDDDFEKN
+1185 
-1193 DITTESGI
+1193 
-1201 EEAKQFLKKA
+1201 
-1211 EAPNGAI
+1211 
-1218 ELADNLKQY
+1218 
-1227 AKDRDEAFSYYWR
+1227 
-1240 LKKGNPSE
+1240 
-1248 LYKATAGEIEARDVE
+1248 
-1263 KRLNYTVE
+1263 
-1271 QRKNTRPNIDR
+1271 
-1282 KDVVFADGSTGIS
+1282 
-1295 LSQDIS
+1295 
-1301 KYPYNMQT
+1301 
-1309 VIKEYIS
+1309 
-1316 SADKSVEDFI
+1316 
-1326 NAFNTN
+1326 
-1332 KRFARHKISN
+1332 ISN
-1342 VTENQVADIKRLIG
+1342 NDT
-1356 IDVSGYTNSINTN
+1356 S
-1369 AIRHIEK
+1369 
-1376 RHGKNGIADSSMS
+1376 
-1389 NILDIA
+1389 
-1395 RIGYVLENYDNV
+1395 
-1407 EIAKKG
+1407 
-1413 MDEVNSSEFRNAK
+1413 
-1426 NEPAPMIVFSK
+1426 
-1437 RINGTYY
+1437 
-1444 VAQAIPDSEYKKLWV
+1444 
-1459 VSAYINK
+1459 
-1466 KEAGTQALNPENK
+1466 
-1479 TPVGKSLVSSASN
+1479 
-1492 INVPQNG
+1492 
-1499 SDVNTNISENTQ
+1499 VNTNISENTQ

-1523 TDKTE
+1523 ADKTE

-1537 NHYNNGEISKNE
+1537 NRYNNGEISKNE
-1549 YYEQMREK
+1549 YYEQMRENWQK
-1557 WREAGEK
+1557 AGEK
-1564 YGTIPEGENAA
+1564 YGTIPEGEYAA

-1706 MTGAGRLVALQ
+1706 MTGVGRLVALQ

-1743 VAQIMAESKTE
+1743 VAQIMAESQTE

-1761 QEAMQDIADQA
+1761 RETVQDIADQVPA
-1772 QPTLLD
+1772 TFLD
-1778 KWNAWRYCAMLAN
+1778 KWNAWRYFAMLAN

-1821 MAQLGNSEVERTKVA
+1821 IAQLGNSEVERTKVA
-1836 TVKKE
+1836 AVKKE

-1856 ALLKDQKYDERS
+1856 ALLKGQKYDERS
-1868 QLYKMRRTFKN
+1868 QLYEMRRTFKN
-1879 NVFEFLT
+1879 NALEFLT
-1886 SFNGNLLE
+1886 SFNGDLLE

-1918 DLNNVSESLMF
+1918 DLNNVSESLLF

-1949 IANYLKSITQI
+1949 IANYLKSITRI
-1960 KDKDTTALK
+1960 KGSDTKALK

-2221 NRGKFAERLTE
+2221 KRGKLAERLTE

-2256 EKTGDTKVVPKKA
+2256 EKTGNTKVVPKKA
-2269 ATSFNVN
+2269 PTSFNVN

>member
-1 MFEKGKVYASGSNKS
+1 MAEKFKLTENFTPNTEKRAIF
-16 SDRIGVF
+16 R
-23 QKGKVYE
+23 
-30 GGGGNLYDMQQ
+30 
-41 LVDKTVTNPTEAF
+41 PTENFQFSDEIKKKWATADAES
-54 RQNVGGNPIPHVNPT
+54 RAKKALSGIAENVSTELKSGIANSKAIAKSKPFNAYVSGNPIPHINPQGGVIGT
-69 KPAKNSP
+69 KKEAEEYAKKATAGDGFEGLSLEELKKRLDSEKEIYERTKGNAVTNVLDFIGSDWFSKNGSFSKTEEYKNQYKALKNAYENRKAAYTDYTVSKKYGVGSAEEAIELLKKRQKETKSDTVKRNLDEEIKTIREDLYGKGSIVKANVKGLTDTGFKQFLSLQAKTMDATLGNVARALGFKNNIFSQTNDYYRNLYEQSHREQERLAKGAGDKYNISGSLGEGISAALPDAAASSVIAILTGGASVAPQLGKAATGIRAALQTSIKSMAKNPFYWSSF
-76 VSGELTLTDK
+76 VQTYGSDFEDAKSNGANDAVASLYAVI
-86 LNIGNIS
+86 NS
-93 EKLRA
+93 
-98 GIDLNKTERETVSRV
+98 S
-113 GLDSIMS
+113 
-120 GKADG
+120 
-125 TFDLNAADS
+125 LNAAVEVGGGAGNAGIQSLPEALKNAVGNKSAVMEWVKSALDEGKEEVIQGVITQLNTGLFFDRS
-134 PNNRARLSRVKAII
+134 KAIYSN
-148 AKQKAGKEITEN
+148 T
-160 ENDTLET
+160 D
-167 FKLLNNYKKMSAS
+167 
-180 ENSVMTGDYNENARK
+180 ENAVFNPSRMLQEGAMGAAVGAVLGAGQMTISTISNAAVSSEWRAIGETVEK
-195 MNEGLAGKLYNDT
+195 SGIKANELAEFAAKSLDTETRALGINSLNSKSISAETIGKLY
-208 AYGNKH
+208 
-214 FKVGSKEFTVNEK
+214 S
-227 DSAQV
+227 
-232 ALGNM
+232 
-237 QQTKNRIKLYADTG
+237 YACRSISTD
-251 AEQYVKGIDTTIGVL
+251 I
-266 TGKSPKEIAAE
+266 
-277 PDSAYA
+277 
-283 MASALLKE
+283 LLPE
-291 HFVQRGDKFSSAVQD
+291 
-306 IVTNMANNAPAMIIG
+306 
-321 SAAGL
+321 
-326 AGLPAAAASAV
+326 
-337 GTSSFAVTVFGNAY
+337 
-351 KEAVQLGA
+351 
-359 TDNQGK
+359 
-365 LIAYA
+365 
-370 LADTALECGLEY
+370 
-382 LIGGIPGVG
+382 
-391 GVLSGNLISDISKQ
+391 
-405 FSDVFMKAI
+405 
-414 VKTVGNGAGEF
+414 
-425 VEEGTQTILA
+425 
-435 PLLQKWLLGADVE
+435 
-448 TVADNPLEQLSQAA
+448 
-462 YDGFIGFMSSVF
+462 
-474 MGAGTQLQGAAVEQ
+474 
-488 NIQEYGKRYKFEIK
+488 NI
-502 QSNADIK
+502 N
-509 EIARYFAEVSEK
+509 EVSENFNK
-521 NSDLRKA
+521 
-528 AEAVAKGDTSD
+528 
-539 FSVGNMMS
+539 MMDGTDS
-547 LGINYSKNSTE
+547 KSIQDIASACFVTKLMQLGIDE
-558 QIYRKVGESVR
+558 ESAEYMA
-569 NSEGGISGLLE
+569 SGGV
-580 SYKLL
+580 
-585 TENGLMFPEK
+585 TTAENTDLQP
-595 TEGLYSDISATLESG
+595 
-610 FEVSD
+610 
-615 EMLGEF
+615 
-621 AMQVQTYSPR
+621 
-631 AVMMRELTKETEVK
+631 
-645 ADTETQSTVKESIFD
+645 TVKESVFD

-764 KLYGDFTEA
+764 KLYGDFAEA

-810 NAGAAVDISGARAE
+810 NAGAAVDTSGARAE

-838 GSGFEGIIKNADT
+838 GSGLEGIIKNADT

-884 LEDMFNRMFTDA
+884 LEDMFNRVFTDA
-896 AEKTS
+896 TEKVSNNSEVKYSTGKTFDEQIDDVINGTHNPRLDLYVSETPEYLIKLNFSDKPILMRNGKISEILNKHSDMSAEIIKQIPKALENPLLVLKSKTHPKDSVVIVTDISTANGDMIVPVWANQAGNYIDLDLGDISLNTNFVASAYGRNTASLIEYAVNNNGILYQNPDIEKVSQLLARNGLQLPTPLKLS
-901 DNQTEK
+901 DSDITVSQNEQYVNTNIYGEEEKNTSGNQTEK
-907 YSLAGERARTSNN
+907 YSIVALENGNTYVKASRNVISGDNISAWRKQITNFFNELLDGEKSLDISTIDGDVLTITKSETANKARDNFKQVNGQKVRMSADEFRVKLNAEAHIDEIAETSIGVKNKTADTKSHDFASNGFTYRTAYFQDFDGTYYKLRLSVGNNGTVATVYNVGKINKDSLPSHTKIVALVGSKPLGKLSNN
-920 SLLEI
+920 S
-925 AKRRIEN
+925 
-932 GEDGETVRQ
+932 
-941 ETGWFKGYDGK
+941 
-952 WRFEISDF
+952 
-960 ESHLIENPKLE
+960 
-971 RHEADGEIYF
+971 
-981 TGKLSDILEHRELFK
+981 
-996 AYPELKNINII
+996 
-1007 IQPTDTGVQG
+1007 
-1017 VYQKKSNYITLDINL
+1017 
-1032 FKRHTKEYSDY
+1032 
-1043 LNGGRKTEIE
+1043 
-1053 RIEQTPEYKEYSK
+1053 
-1066 YHDDPAFEN
+1066 
-1075 LDPEIWLKEEKAAQ
+1075 
-1089 KKFFDSELGKRYYEL
+1089 
-1104 NWGKNGFTGQ
+1104 
-1114 KIKLGWNNGA
+1114 
-1124 EAVLMH
+1124 
-1130 ELQHAVQGIEEF
+1130 
-1142 AGGSSPKHW
+1142 
-1151 SLETKNAEA
+1151 
-1160 EYSKKQAEYEK
+1160 
-1171 RLDGFADVLYRYGY
+1171 
-1185 TDDDFEKN
+1185 
-1193 DITTESGI
+1193 
-1201 EEAKQFLKKA
+1201 
-1211 EAPNGAI
+1211 
-1218 ELADNLKQY
+1218 
-1227 AKDRDEAFSYYWR
+1227 
-1240 LKKGNPSE
+1240 
-1248 LYKATAGEIEARDVE
+1248 
-1263 KRLNYTVE
+1263 
-1271 QRKNTRPNIDR
+1271 
-1282 KDVVFADGSTGIS
+1282 
-1295 LSQDIS
+1295 
-1301 KYPYNMQT
+1301 
-1309 VIKEYIS
+1309 
-1316 SADKSVEDFI
+1316 
-1326 NAFNTN
+1326 
-1332 KRFARHKISN
+1332 ISN
-1342 VTENQVADIKRLIG
+1342 NDT
-1356 IDVSGYTNSINTN
+1356 S
-1369 AIRHIEK
+1369 
-1376 RHGKNGIADSSMS
+1376 
-1389 NILDIA
+1389 
-1395 RIGYVLENYDNV
+1395 
-1407 EIAKKG
+1407 
-1413 MDEVNSSEFRNAK
+1413 
-1426 NEPAPMIVFSK
+1426 
-1437 RINGTYY
+1437 
-1444 VAQAIPDSEYKKLWV
+1444 
-1459 VSAYINK
+1459 
-1466 KEAGTQALNPENK
+1466 
-1479 TPVGKSLVSSASN
+1479 
-1492 INVPQNG
+1492 
-1499 SDVNTNISENTQ
+1499 VNTNMSENTQ

-1528 DFDKIADLV
+1528 DFDIIADLV
-1537 NHYNNGEISKNE
+1537 NRYNNGEISKNE
-1549 YYEQMREK
+1549 YYEQMRENWQK
-1557 WREAGEK
+1557 AGEK
-1564 YGTIPEGENAA
+1564 YGTIPEGEYAA

-1743 VAQIMAESKTE
+1743 VAQIMAESQTE

-1836 TVKKE
+1836 AVKKE

-1886 SFNGNLLE
+1886 SFNGSLLE

-2105 KLSDFTGALWN
+2105 KLSDFTDALWN

-2221 NRGKFAERLTE
+2221 KRGKLAERLTE

-2256 EKTGDTKVVPKKA
+2256 EKTGNTKVVPKKA
-2269 ATSFNVN
+2269 PTSFNVN

>member
-16 SDRIGVF
+16 SDRVGVF

-41 LVDKTVTNPTEAF
+41 LIDKTVTNPTEAF
-54 RQNVGGNPIPHVNPT
+54 RQNAGGNPIPHVNPT

-291 HFVQRGDKFSSAVQD
+291 HFAQRGDKFSSAVQD

-405 FSDVFMKAI
+405 FSDVFMKTI

-488 NIQEYGKRYKFEIK
+488 NIQEYGKRYKSEIK

-585 TENGLMFPEK
+585 TENGLIFPEK

-631 AVMMRELTKETEVK
+631 AVMMRELTKEAEVK
-645 ADTETQSTVKESIFD
+645 ADTETQTTVKESVFD

-717 VRGENGTPR
+717 VRGENGMPR

-764 KLYGDFTEA
+764 NLYSDFTEA

-810 NAGAAVDISGARAE
+810 NAGAAVDTSGARAE

-838 GSGFEGIIKNADT
+838 GSGLEGIIKNADT
-851 RERGAIRQFLHDF
+851 KERGAIRQFLHDF

-884 LEDMFNRMFTDA
+884 LEDMFNRVFTDA
-896 AEKTS
+896 TEKVSNNSDVKYSTGKTFDEQIDDVINGTHNPRLDLYVSETPEYLIKLNFSDKPILMRNGKISEILNKHSDMSAEIIKQIPKALENPLLVLKSKTHPKDSVVIVTDISTANGDMIVPVWANQAGNYIDLDLGDISLNTNFVASAYGRNTASLIEYAVNNNGILYQNPDIEKVSQLLARNGLQLPTPLKLS
-901 DNQTEK
+901 DSDITVSQNEQYVNTNIYGEEEKNTSGNQTEK
-907 YSLAGERARTSNN
+907 YSIVALENGNTYVKASRNVISGDNISAWRKQITNFFNELLDGEKSLDISTIDGDVLTITKSETANKARDNFKQVNGQKVRMSADEFRVKLNAEAHID
-920 SLLEI
+920 EI
-925 AKRRIEN
+925 AETSIGVKNKTADTKSHDFASN
-932 GEDGETVRQ
+932 GFTYRTAYFQDFDGTYYRLRLSVGNNGTVA
-941 ETGWFKGYDGK
+941 TVYNVGK
-952 WRFEISDF
+952 INKDSLP
-960 ESHLIENPKLE
+960 SHTKIVALVGSKPL
-971 RHEADGEIYF
+971 
-981 TGKLSDILEHRELFK
+981 GKLSD
-996 AYPELKNINII
+996 N
-1007 IQPTDTGVQG
+1007 
-1017 VYQKKSNYITLDINL
+1017 S
-1032 FKRHTKEYSDY
+1032 
-1043 LNGGRKTEIE
+1043 
-1053 RIEQTPEYKEYSK
+1053 
-1066 YHDDPAFEN
+1066 
-1075 LDPEIWLKEEKAAQ
+1075 
-1089 KKFFDSELGKRYYEL
+1089 
-1104 NWGKNGFTGQ
+1104 
-1114 KIKLGWNNGA
+1114 
-1124 EAVLMH
+1124 
-1130 ELQHAVQGIEEF
+1130 
-1142 AGGSSPKHW
+1142 
-1151 SLETKNAEA
+1151 
-1160 EYSKKQAEYEK
+1160 
-1171 RLDGFADVLYRYGY
+1171 
-1185 TDDDFEKN
+1185 
-1193 DITTESGI
+1193 
-1201 EEAKQFLKKA
+1201 
-1211 EAPNGAI
+1211 
-1218 ELADNLKQY
+1218 
-1227 AKDRDEAFSYYWR
+1227 
-1240 LKKGNPSE
+1240 
-1248 LYKATAGEIEARDVE
+1248 
-1263 KRLNYTVE
+1263 
-1271 QRKNTRPNIDR
+1271 
-1282 KDVVFADGSTGIS
+1282 
-1295 LSQDIS
+1295 
-1301 KYPYNMQT
+1301 
-1309 VIKEYIS
+1309 
-1316 SADKSVEDFI
+1316 
-1326 NAFNTN
+1326 
-1332 KRFARHKISN
+1332 ISN
-1342 VTENQVADIKRLIG
+1342 NDT
-1356 IDVSGYTNSINTN
+1356 S
-1369 AIRHIEK
+1369 
-1376 RHGKNGIADSSMS
+1376 
-1389 NILDIA
+1389 
-1395 RIGYVLENYDNV
+1395 
-1407 EIAKKG
+1407 
-1413 MDEVNSSEFRNAK
+1413 
-1426 NEPAPMIVFSK
+1426 
-1437 RINGTYY
+1437 
-1444 VAQAIPDSEYKKLWV
+1444 
-1459 VSAYINK
+1459 
-1466 KEAGTQALNPENK
+1466 
-1479 TPVGKSLVSSASN
+1479 
-1492 INVPQNG
+1492 
-1499 SDVNTNISENTQ
+1499 VNTNISENTQ

-1523 TDKTE
+1523 ADKTE

-1537 NHYNNGEISKNE
+1537 NRYNNGEISKNE
-1549 YYEQMREK
+1549 YYEQMRENWQK
-1557 WREAGEK
+1557 AGEK
-1564 YGTIPEGENAA
+1564 YGTIPEGEYAA

-1706 MTGAGRLVALQ
+1706 MTGVGRLVALQ

-1743 VAQIMAESKTE
+1743 VAQIMAESQTE

-1761 QEAMQDIADQA
+1761 RETVQDIADQVPA
-1772 QPTLLD
+1772 TFLD
-1778 KWNAWRYCAMLAN
+1778 KWNAWRYFAMLAN

-1821 MAQLGNSEVERTKVA
+1821 IAQLGNSEVERTKVA
-1836 TVKKE
+1836 AVKKE

-1856 ALLKDQKYDERS
+1856 ALLKGQKYDERS
-1868 QLYKMRRTFKN
+1868 QLYEMRRTFKN
-1879 NVFEFLT
+1879 NALEFLT
-1886 SFNGNLLE
+1886 SFNGDLLE

-1918 DLNNVSESLMF
+1918 DLNNVSESLLF

-1949 IANYLKSITQI
+1949 IANYLKSITRI
-1960 KDKDTTALK
+1960 KGSDTKALK

-2169 SRTIDPTQRSWY
+2169 SRTIDPTQRSWH

-2221 NRGKFAERLTE
+2221 KRGKLAERLTE

-2269 ATSFNVN
+2269 PTSFNVN

>member
-16 SDRIGVF
+16 SDRVGVF

-41 LVDKTVTNPTEAF
+41 LIDKTVTNPTEAF
-54 RQNVGGNPIPHVNPT
+54 RQNAGGNPIPHVNPT

-291 HFVQRGDKFSSAVQD
+291 HFAQRGDKFPSAVQD

-435 PLLQKWLLGADVE
+435 PLLQKWLLGADVK

-462 YDGFIGFMSSVF
+462 YDGFIGFISSVF

-488 NIQEYGKRYKFEIK
+488 NIQEYGKRYKSEIK

-585 TENGLMFPEK
+585 TENGLIFPEK

-631 AVMMRELTKETEVK
+631 AVMMRELTKEAEVK
-645 ADTETQSTVKESIFD
+645 ADTETQPTVKESIFD

-674 WAYTSKGKTRLTDEQ
+674 WAYTSKGKTKLTDEQ

-703 KFDAVHIKDKNGKT
+703 EFDAVHIKDKNGKT

-764 KLYGDFTEA
+764 NLYGDFAEA

-810 NAGAAVDISGARAE
+810 NADAAVDISGARAE

-838 GSGFEGIIKNADT
+838 GSGLEGIIKNADT
-851 RERGAIRQFLHDF
+851 KERGAIRQFLHDF

-896 AEKTS
+896 TEKVSNNSEVKYSTGKTFDEQIDDVINGTHNPRLDLYVSETPEYLIKLNFSDKPILMRNGKISEILNKHSDMSAEIIKQIPKALENPLLVLKSKTHPKDSVVIVTDISTAKGDMIVPVWANQAGNYIDLDLGDISLNTNFVASAYGRNTASLIEYAVNNNGILYQNPDIEKVSQLLARNGLQLPTPLKLS
-901 DNQTEK
+901 DSDITVSQNEQYVNTNIYGEEEKNTSGNQTEK
-907 YSLAGERARTSNN
+907 YSIVALENGNTYVKASRNVISGDNISAWRKQITNFFNELLDGEKSLDISTIDGDVLTITKSETANKARDNFEQVNGQKVRMSADEFRVKLNAEAHID
-920 SLLEI
+920 EI
-925 AKRRIEN
+925 AETSIGVKNKTADTKSHDFASN
-932 GEDGETVRQ
+932 GFTYRTAYFQDFDGTYYRLRLSVGNNGTVA
-941 ETGWFKGYDGK
+941 TVYNVGK
-952 WRFEISDF
+952 INKDSLP
-960 ESHLIENPKLE
+960 SHTKIVALVGSKPL
-971 RHEADGEIYF
+971 
-981 TGKLSDILEHRELFK
+981 GKLSD
-996 AYPELKNINII
+996 N
-1007 IQPTDTGVQG
+1007 
-1017 VYQKKSNYITLDINL
+1017 S
-1032 FKRHTKEYSDY
+1032 
-1043 LNGGRKTEIE
+1043 
-1053 RIEQTPEYKEYSK
+1053 
-1066 YHDDPAFEN
+1066 
-1075 LDPEIWLKEEKAAQ
+1075 
-1089 KKFFDSELGKRYYEL
+1089 
-1104 NWGKNGFTGQ
+1104 
-1114 KIKLGWNNGA
+1114 
-1124 EAVLMH
+1124 
-1130 ELQHAVQGIEEF
+1130 
-1142 AGGSSPKHW
+1142 
-1151 SLETKNAEA
+1151 
-1160 EYSKKQAEYEK
+1160 
-1171 RLDGFADVLYRYGY
+1171 
-1185 TDDDFEKN
+1185 
-1193 DITTESGI
+1193 
-1201 EEAKQFLKKA
+1201 
-1211 EAPNGAI
+1211 
-1218 ELADNLKQY
+1218 
-1227 AKDRDEAFSYYWR
+1227 
-1240 LKKGNPSE
+1240 
-1248 LYKATAGEIEARDVE
+1248 
-1263 KRLNYTVE
+1263 
-1271 QRKNTRPNIDR
+1271 
-1282 KDVVFADGSTGIS
+1282 
-1295 LSQDIS
+1295 
-1301 KYPYNMQT
+1301 
-1309 VIKEYIS
+1309 
-1316 SADKSVEDFI
+1316 
-1326 NAFNTN
+1326 
-1332 KRFARHKISN
+1332 ISN
-1342 VTENQVADIKRLIG
+1342 NDT
-1356 IDVSGYTNSINTN
+1356 S
-1369 AIRHIEK
+1369 
-1376 RHGKNGIADSSMS
+1376 
-1389 NILDIA
+1389 
-1395 RIGYVLENYDNV
+1395 
-1407 EIAKKG
+1407 
-1413 MDEVNSSEFRNAK
+1413 
-1426 NEPAPMIVFSK
+1426 
-1437 RINGTYY
+1437 
-1444 VAQAIPDSEYKKLWV
+1444 
-1459 VSAYINK
+1459 
-1466 KEAGTQALNPENK
+1466 
-1479 TPVGKSLVSSASN
+1479 
-1492 INVPQNG
+1492 
-1499 SDVNTNISENTQ
+1499 VNTNISENTQ

-1537 NHYNNGEISKNE
+1537 NRYNNGEISKNE

-1634 DKAIESGEAEKRWKA
+1634 DKAIKSGEAEKRWKA

-1664 ERLLADAIKAKDNAR
+1664 ERLLADAIKAKDNAK

-1743 VAQIMAESKTE
+1743 VAQIMAESQTE

-1836 TVKKE
+1836 AVKKE

-2221 NRGKFAERLTE
+2221 KRGKLAERLTE

-2269 ATSFNVN
+2269 PTSFNVN

-2333 AKTTVSDYDLMK
+2333 AKTTVSDYDLTK

-2356 GTSAVYYYISRALK
+2356 GTSAVYYYISRVLK

>member
-1 MFEKGKVYASGSNKS
+1 MAEKFKLTEKFTPNIEKRAIF
-16 SDRIGVF
+16 R
-23 QKGKVYE
+23 
-30 GGGGNLYDMQQ
+30 
-41 LVDKTVTNPTEAF
+41 PTENFQFSDEIKKKWATADAES
-54 RQNVGGNPIPHVNPT
+54 RAKKALSGIAENVSTELKSGIANSKAIAKSKPFNAHVSGNPIPHINPQGGVIGT
-69 KPAKNSP
+69 KKEAEEYARKATAGDGFEGLSLE
-76 VSGELTLTDK
+76 ELKKRLD
-86 LNIGNIS
+86 S
-93 EKLRA
+93 EKEVYERTKGNVVTNVLDFI
-98 GIDLNKTERETVSRV
+98 GSDWFSKNNSFNKTEEYKNQYKALKNAYENRKAAYTDYAVSKKYGVGSAEEAIELLKKRQKETKSDTVKRNLDEEIKTIREGLYGKGSIVKANVKGLTDTGFKQFLSLQAKTMDATLGNVARAFGFKNNVFSQTNDYYRNLYEQSHREQERLAKGAGDKYNISGSLGEGVSAALPDAAASSV
-113 GLDSIMS
+113 IAILTGGASVAPQL
-120 GKADG
+120 GKAATGIRAALQTSIKSMAKNPFYWSSFVQTYGSDFEDAKSNG
-125 TFDLNAADS
+125 ANDAVASLYAVLNSSLNAAVEVGGGTGNAGIQSLPEALKNAVGNKSAVLEWVKSSLDEGKEEVVQGVITQLNS
-134 PNNRARLSRVKAII
+134 GLFFDRNKAIYSN
-148 AKQKAGKEITEN
+148 T
-160 ENDTLET
+160 D
-167 FKLLNNYKKMSAS
+167 
-180 ENSVMTGDYNENARK
+180 ENAVFNPSRMLQEGAMGAAVGAVLGAGQMTISAVSNASVSSEWRAIGETVEK
-195 MNEGLAGKLYNDT
+195 SGIKANELAEFAAKSLDTETRALGINSLNSKSISAETIGKLY
-208 AYGNKH
+208 
-214 FKVGSKEFTVNEK
+214 S
-227 DSAQV
+227 
-232 ALGNM
+232 
-237 QQTKNRIKLYADTG
+237 YACRSISTD
-251 AEQYVKGIDTTIGVL
+251 I
-266 TGKSPKEIAAE
+266 
-277 PDSAYA
+277 
-283 MASALLKE
+283 LLPE
-291 HFVQRGDKFSSAVQD
+291 
-306 IVTNMANNAPAMIIG
+306 
-321 SAAGL
+321 
-326 AGLPAAAASAV
+326 
-337 GTSSFAVTVFGNAY
+337 
-351 KEAVQLGA
+351 
-359 TDNQGK
+359 
-365 LIAYA
+365 
-370 LADTALECGLEY
+370 
-382 LIGGIPGVG
+382 
-391 GVLSGNLISDISKQ
+391 
-405 FSDVFMKAI
+405 
-414 VKTVGNGAGEF
+414 
-425 VEEGTQTILA
+425 
-435 PLLQKWLLGADVE
+435 
-448 TVADNPLEQLSQAA
+448 
-462 YDGFIGFMSSVF
+462 
-474 MGAGTQLQGAAVEQ
+474 
-488 NIQEYGKRYKFEIK
+488 NI
-502 QSNADIK
+502 N
-509 EIARYFAEVSEK
+509 EVSENFNK
-521 NSDLRKA
+521 IMDGTDSKSIQDIASACFVTKL
-528 AEAVAKGDTSD
+528 
-539 FSVGNMMS
+539 MQ
-547 LGINYSKNSTE
+547 LGIDE
-558 QIYRKVGESVR
+558 ESAEYMA
-569 NSEGGISGLLE
+569 SGGV
-580 SYKLL
+580 
-585 TENGLMFPEK
+585 TTAENTDLQP
-595 TEGLYSDISATLESG
+595 
-610 FEVSD
+610 
-615 EMLGEF
+615 
-621 AMQVQTYSPR
+621 
-631 AVMMRELTKETEVK
+631 
-645 ADTETQSTVKESIFD
+645 TVKESVFD

-667 EYDLIED
+667 QYDLIED
-674 WAYTSKGKTRLTDEQ
+674 WAYTSEGKTRLTDEQ

-726 RADGSIDIKNKR
+726 RADGSIDIKNRR
-738 ITIDYENKQPIQFI
+738 ITIDYENKRPIQFI

-810 NAGAAVDISGARAE
+810 NAGAAVDTSGARAE

-838 GSGFEGIIKNADT
+838 GSGLEGIIKNADT
-851 RERGAIRQFLHDF
+851 KERGTIRQFLHDF

-884 LEDMFNRMFTDA
+884 LEDMFNRMFADA
-896 AEKTS
+896 TEKTS

-907 YSLAGERARTSNN
+907 YSIVALENGNTYVKASRNVISGDNISAWRKQITNFFNELLDGEKSLDISTIDGDVLTITKSETANKARDNFKQVN
-920 SLLEI
+920 GQKVRMAADEFRVKLNAEAHIDEI
-925 AKRRIEN
+925 AETSIGVKNKPADTKSHDFASN
-932 GEDGETVRQ
+932 GFTYRTAYFQDFDGTYYRLRLSVGNNGTVA
-941 ETGWFKGYDGK
+941 TVYNVGK
-952 WRFEISDF
+952 INKDSLP
-960 ESHLIENPKLE
+960 SHTKIVALVGSKPL
-971 RHEADGEIYF
+971 
-981 TGKLSDILEHRELFK
+981 GKLSDNSI
-996 AYPELKNINII
+996 
-1007 IQPTDTGVQG
+1007 
-1017 VYQKKSNYITLDINL
+1017 S
-1032 FKRHTKEYSDY
+1032 
-1043 LNGGRKTEIE
+1043 
-1053 RIEQTPEYKEYSK
+1053 
-1066 YHDDPAFEN
+1066 
-1075 LDPEIWLKEEKAAQ
+1075 
-1089 KKFFDSELGKRYYEL
+1089 
-1104 NWGKNGFTGQ
+1104 
-1114 KIKLGWNNGA
+1114 
-1124 EAVLMH
+1124 
-1130 ELQHAVQGIEEF
+1130 
-1142 AGGSSPKHW
+1142 
-1151 SLETKNAEA
+1151 
-1160 EYSKKQAEYEK
+1160 
-1171 RLDGFADVLYRYGY
+1171 
-1185 TDDDFEKN
+1185 KN
-1193 DITTESGI
+1193 DTS
-1201 EEAKQFLKKA
+1201 
-1211 EAPNGAI
+1211 
-1218 ELADNLKQY
+1218 
-1227 AKDRDEAFSYYWR
+1227 
-1240 LKKGNPSE
+1240 
-1248 LYKATAGEIEARDVE
+1248 
-1263 KRLNYTVE
+1263 
-1271 QRKNTRPNIDR
+1271 
-1282 KDVVFADGSTGIS
+1282 
-1295 LSQDIS
+1295 
-1301 KYPYNMQT
+1301 
-1309 VIKEYIS
+1309 
-1316 SADKSVEDFI
+1316 
-1326 NAFNTN
+1326 
-1332 KRFARHKISN
+1332 
-1342 VTENQVADIKRLIG
+1342 
-1356 IDVSGYTNSINTN
+1356 
-1369 AIRHIEK
+1369 
-1376 RHGKNGIADSSMS
+1376 
-1389 NILDIA
+1389 
-1395 RIGYVLENYDNV
+1395 
-1407 EIAKKG
+1407 
-1413 MDEVNSSEFRNAK
+1413 
-1426 NEPAPMIVFSK
+1426 
-1437 RINGTYY
+1437 
-1444 VAQAIPDSEYKKLWV
+1444 
-1459 VSAYINK
+1459 
-1466 KEAGTQALNPENK
+1466 
-1479 TPVGKSLVSSASN
+1479 
-1492 INVPQNG
+1492 
-1499 SDVNTNISENTQ
+1499 VNTNISENTQ

-1523 TDKTE
+1523 ADKTE

-1537 NHYNNGEISKNE
+1537 NRYNNGEISKNE

-1564 YGTIPEGENAA
+1564 YGTIPEGEYAA

-1626 DENAIKSA
+1626 DENAIKNA

-1706 MTGAGRLVALQ
+1706 MTGVGRLVALQ

-1743 VAQIMAESKTE
+1743 VAQIMAESQTE

-1761 QEAMQDIADQA
+1761 RETVQDIADQV
-1772 QPTLLD
+1772 PVTFLD
-1778 KWNAWRYCAMLAN
+1778 KWNAWRYFAMLAN

-1821 MAQLGNSEVERTKVA
+1821 IAQLGNSEVERTKVA
-1836 TVKKE
+1836 AVKKE

-1856 ALLKDQKYDERS
+1856 ALLKGQKYDERS
-1868 QLYKMRRTFKN
+1868 QLYEMRRTFKN
-1879 NVFEFLT
+1879 NALEFLT
-1886 SFNGNLLE
+1886 SFNGDLLE

-1918 DLNNVSESLMF
+1918 DLNNVSESLLF

-1949 IANYLKSITQI
+1949 IANYLKSITRI
-1960 KDKDTTALK
+1960 KGSDTKALK

-2221 NRGKFAERLTE
+2221 KRGKLTERLTE

-2269 ATSFNVN
+2269 PTSFNVN

-2333 AKTTVSDYDLMK
+2333 AKTTVSDYDLTK

-2356 GTSAVYYYISRALK
+2356 GTSAVYYYISRVLK

>member
-16 SDRIGVF
+16 SDRVGVF

-134 PNNRARLSRVKAII
+134 PNNRARLSRVKSII

-214 FKVGSKEFTVNEK
+214 FKVGSKEFTANEK

-291 HFVQRGDKFSSAVQD
+291 HFAQRGDKFSSAVQD

-321 SAAGL
+321 STAGL

-488 NIQEYGKRYKFEIK
+488 NIQEYGKRYKSEIK

-631 AVMMRELTKETEVK
+631 AVMMRELTKEAEVK
-645 ADTETQSTVKESIFD
+645 ADTETRPTVKESVFD

-667 EYDLIED
+667 QYDLIED
-674 WAYTSKGKTRLTDEQ
+674 WAYTSKGQVRLTDEQ
-689 KKIAKIGKALGWDV
+689 REIVKIGKALGWDV

-784 GEKTG
+784 GKKTG

-810 NAGAAVDISGARAE
+810 NAGAAVDTSGARAE

-838 GSGFEGIIKNADT
+838 GSGLDGIIKNADT
-851 RERGAIRQFLHDF
+851 KGRGAMRQFLHDF

-896 AEKTS
+896 TEKVSNNSEVKYSTGKTFDEQIDDVINGTHNPRLDLYVSETPEYLIKLNFSDKPILMRNGKISEILNKHSDMSAEIIKQIPKALENPLLVLKSKTHPKDSVVIVTDISTAKGDMIVPVWANQAGNYIDLDLGDISLNTNFVASAYGRNTASLIEYAVNNNGILYQNPDIEKVSQLLARNGLQLPTPLKLSDSDITVSQNEQYVNTNIYGEEEKNTS

-907 YSLAGERARTSNN
+907 YSIVALENGNTYVKASRNVISGDNISAWRKQITNFFNELLDGEKSLDISTIDGDVLTITKSETANKARDNFKQVNGQKVRMSADEFRVKLNAEAHIDEIAETSIGVKNKTADTKLHDFASNGFTYRTAYFQDFDGTYYRLRLSVGNNGTVATVYNVGKINKDSLPSHTKIVALVGSKPLGKLSNN
-920 SLLEI
+920 S
-925 AKRRIEN
+925 
-932 GEDGETVRQ
+932 
-941 ETGWFKGYDGK
+941 
-952 WRFEISDF
+952 
-960 ESHLIENPKLE
+960 
-971 RHEADGEIYF
+971 
-981 TGKLSDILEHRELFK
+981 
-996 AYPELKNINII
+996 
-1007 IQPTDTGVQG
+1007 
-1017 VYQKKSNYITLDINL
+1017 
-1032 FKRHTKEYSDY
+1032 
-1043 LNGGRKTEIE
+1043 
-1053 RIEQTPEYKEYSK
+1053 
-1066 YHDDPAFEN
+1066 
-1075 LDPEIWLKEEKAAQ
+1075 
-1089 KKFFDSELGKRYYEL
+1089 
-1104 NWGKNGFTGQ
+1104 
-1114 KIKLGWNNGA
+1114 
-1124 EAVLMH
+1124 
-1130 ELQHAVQGIEEF
+1130 
-1142 AGGSSPKHW
+1142 
-1151 SLETKNAEA
+1151 
-1160 EYSKKQAEYEK
+1160 
-1171 RLDGFADVLYRYGY
+1171 
-1185 TDDDFEKN
+1185 
-1193 DITTESGI
+1193 
-1201 EEAKQFLKKA
+1201 
-1211 EAPNGAI
+1211 
-1218 ELADNLKQY
+1218 
-1227 AKDRDEAFSYYWR
+1227 
-1240 LKKGNPSE
+1240 
-1248 LYKATAGEIEARDVE
+1248 
-1263 KRLNYTVE
+1263 
-1271 QRKNTRPNIDR
+1271 
-1282 KDVVFADGSTGIS
+1282 
-1295 LSQDIS
+1295 
-1301 KYPYNMQT
+1301 
-1309 VIKEYIS
+1309 
-1316 SADKSVEDFI
+1316 
-1326 NAFNTN
+1326 
-1332 KRFARHKISN
+1332 ISN
-1342 VTENQVADIKRLIG
+1342 NDT
-1356 IDVSGYTNSINTN
+1356 S
-1369 AIRHIEK
+1369 
-1376 RHGKNGIADSSMS
+1376 
-1389 NILDIA
+1389 
-1395 RIGYVLENYDNV
+1395 
-1407 EIAKKG
+1407 
-1413 MDEVNSSEFRNAK
+1413 
-1426 NEPAPMIVFSK
+1426 
-1437 RINGTYY
+1437 
-1444 VAQAIPDSEYKKLWV
+1444 
-1459 VSAYINK
+1459 
-1466 KEAGTQALNPENK
+1466 
-1479 TPVGKSLVSSASN
+1479 
-1492 INVPQNG
+1492 
-1499 SDVNTNISENTQ
+1499 VNTNISENTQ

-1537 NHYNNGEISKNE
+1537 NRYNNGEISKNE

-1564 YGTIPEGENAA
+1564 YGTIPEGEYAV

-1616 QGNFSYSPIS
+1616 QGNFSYLPIS

-1706 MTGAGRLVALQ
+1706 MTGVGRLVALQ

-1743 VAQIMAESKTE
+1743 VAQIMAESQTE

-1761 QEAMQDIADQA
+1761 RETVQDIADQVPA
-1772 QPTLLD
+1772 TFLD
-1778 KWNAWRYCAMLAN
+1778 KWNAWRYFAMLAN

-1821 MAQLGNSEVERTKVA
+1821 IAQLGNSEVERTKVA
-1836 TVKKE
+1836 AVKKE
-1841 YREFAKNDANSKEVK
+1841 YREFAKNDANNKEVK
-1856 ALLKDQKYDERS
+1856 ALLRGQKYDERS
-1868 QLYKMRRTFKN
+1868 QLYEMRRTFKN
-1879 NVFEFLT
+1879 NALEFLT

-1949 IANYLKSITQI
+1949 IANYLKSITRI
-1960 KDKDTTALK
+1960 KGSDTKALK

-2221 NRGKFAERLTE
+2221 KRGKLAERLTE

-2269 ATSFNVN
+2269 PTSFNVN

>member
-1 MFEKGKVYASGSNKS
+1 MAEKFKLTENFTPNTEKRAIF
-16 SDRIGVF
+16 R
-23 QKGKVYE
+23 
-30 GGGGNLYDMQQ
+30 
-41 LVDKTVTNPTEAF
+41 PTENFQFSDEIKKKWATADAES
-54 RQNVGGNPIPHVNPT
+54 RAKKALSGIAENVSTELKSGIANSKAIAKSKQFNAYVSGNPIPHINPQGGVIGT
-69 KPAKNSP
+69 KKEAEEYAKKATAGDGFEGLSLE
-76 VSGELTLTDK
+76 ELKKRLD
-86 LNIGNIS
+86 S
-93 EKLRA
+93 EKEVYERTKGNAVTNVLDFI
-98 GIDLNKTERETVSRV
+98 GSDWFSKNGSFNKTEEYKNQYKALKNAYENRKAAYTDYEVSKKYGVGSAEEAIELLKKRQKETKSDTVKRNLDEEIKTIREGLYGKGSIVKANVKGLTDTGFKQFLSLQAKTMDATLGNVARAFGFKNNIFSQTNDYYKNLYEQSHREQERLAKGAGDKYNISGSLGEGVSAALPDAAASSV
-113 GLDSIMS
+113 IAILTGGASVAPQL
-120 GKADG
+120 GKAATGIRAALQTSIKSMAKNPFYWSSFVQTYGSDFEDAKSSG
-125 TFDLNAADS
+125 ANDAVASLYAVLNSSLNAAIEVGGGTGNAGIQSLPEALKNAVGNKSAVMEWVKSALDEGKEEVIQGVITQL
-134 PNNRARLSRVKAII
+134 NTGLFFDRNKAIYSN
-148 AKQKAGKEITEN
+148 T
-160 ENDTLET
+160 D
-167 FKLLNNYKKMSAS
+167 
-180 ENSVMTGDYNENARK
+180 ENAVFNPSRMLQEGAMGAAVGAVLGAGQMTISAISNASVSSEWRAIGETVEK
-195 MNEGLAGKLYNDT
+195 SGIKANELAEFAAKSLDTETRALGINSLNSKSISTETIGKLY
-208 AYGNKH
+208 
-214 FKVGSKEFTVNEK
+214 S
-227 DSAQV
+227 
-232 ALGNM
+232 
-237 QQTKNRIKLYADTG
+237 YACRNISTD
-251 AEQYVKGIDTTIGVL
+251 I
-266 TGKSPKEIAAE
+266 
-277 PDSAYA
+277 
-283 MASALLKE
+283 LLPE
-291 HFVQRGDKFSSAVQD
+291 
-306 IVTNMANNAPAMIIG
+306 
-321 SAAGL
+321 
-326 AGLPAAAASAV
+326 
-337 GTSSFAVTVFGNAY
+337 
-351 KEAVQLGA
+351 
-359 TDNQGK
+359 
-365 LIAYA
+365 
-370 LADTALECGLEY
+370 
-382 LIGGIPGVG
+382 
-391 GVLSGNLISDISKQ
+391 
-405 FSDVFMKAI
+405 
-414 VKTVGNGAGEF
+414 
-425 VEEGTQTILA
+425 
-435 PLLQKWLLGADVE
+435 
-448 TVADNPLEQLSQAA
+448 
-462 YDGFIGFMSSVF
+462 
-474 MGAGTQLQGAAVEQ
+474 
-488 NIQEYGKRYKFEIK
+488 NI
-502 QSNADIK
+502 N
-509 EIARYFAEVSEK
+509 EVSENFNK
-521 NSDLRKA
+521 IMDGTDSKSIQDIASACFVTKLMQLGIDEESAEYMASGGVTTAENTVLQSTAK
-528 AEAVAKGDTSD
+528 AEA
-539 FSVGNMMS
+539 
-547 LGINYSKNSTE
+547 
-558 QIYRKVGESVR
+558 
-569 NSEGGISGLLE
+569 
-580 SYKLL
+580 
-585 TENGLMFPEK
+585 
-595 TEGLYSDISATLESG
+595 
-610 FEVSD
+610 
-615 EMLGEF
+615 
-621 AMQVQTYSPR
+621 
-631 AVMMRELTKETEVK
+631 EVK
-645 ADTETQSTVKESIFD
+645 ASTEAQPAVKESVFD

-764 KLYGDFTEA
+764 KLYGDFAEA

-810 NAGAAVDISGARAE
+810 NAGAAVDTSGARAE

-838 GSGFEGIIKNADT
+838 GSGLEGIIKNADT

-896 AEKTS
+896 TEKTS
-901 DNQTEK
+901 DSQTEK
-907 YSLAGERARTSNN
+907 FSINNVEFSQSDFDENIKAISNMQSVASLTGNEFAKGEKNLVTQVNEFFEEYGNSVENSVLGDVDITARSVKDSIAHGLGRNKAIAFAAVPNVIRAGKIIDYQKNWKGRGYDTVVLAAPISISGKAYYEGVIVTRNADTQRFYVHEVITEERTEMPFKTGNAGLSAKPGGNSSPSII
-920 SLLEI
+920 SLLDKIRNVKENSEI
-925 AKRRIEN
+925 
-932 GEDGETVRQ
+932 
-941 ETGWFKGYDGK
+941 KGLPASGQV
-952 WRFEISDF
+952 EIDSTAASD
-960 ESHLIENPKLE
+960 
-971 RHEADGEIYF
+971 
-981 TGKLSDILEHRELFK
+981 
-996 AYPELKNINII
+996 
-1007 IQPTDTGVQG
+1007 
-1017 VYQKKSNYITLDINL
+1017 
-1032 FKRHTKEYSDY
+1032 
-1043 LNGGRKTEIE
+1043 
-1053 RIEQTPEYKEYSK
+1053 
-1066 YHDDPAFEN
+1066 
-1075 LDPEIWLKEEKAAQ
+1075 
-1089 KKFFDSELGKRYYEL
+1089 
-1104 NWGKNGFTGQ
+1104 
-1114 KIKLGWNNGA
+1114 
-1124 EAVLMH
+1124 
-1130 ELQHAVQGIEEF
+1130 
-1142 AGGSSPKHW
+1142 
-1151 SLETKNAEA
+1151 
-1160 EYSKKQAEYEK
+1160 
-1171 RLDGFADVLYRYGY
+1171 
-1185 TDDDFEKN
+1185 
-1193 DITTESGI
+1193 
-1201 EEAKQFLKKA
+1201 
-1211 EAPNGAI
+1211 
-1218 ELADNLKQY
+1218 
-1227 AKDRDEAFSYYWR
+1227 
-1240 LKKGNPSE
+1240 
-1248 LYKATAGEIEARDVE
+1248 
-1263 KRLNYTVE
+1263 
-1271 QRKNTRPNIDR
+1271 
-1282 KDVVFADGSTGIS
+1282 
-1295 LSQDIS
+1295 
-1301 KYPYNMQT
+1301 
-1309 VIKEYIS
+1309 
-1316 SADKSVEDFI
+1316 
-1326 NAFNTN
+1326 
-1332 KRFARHKISN
+1332 
-1342 VTENQVADIKRLIG
+1342 ADIR
-1356 IDVSGYTNSINTN
+1356 
-1369 AIRHIEK
+1369 
-1376 RHGKNGIADSSMS
+1376 
-1389 NILDIA
+1389 
-1395 RIGYVLENYDNV
+1395 
-1407 EIAKKG
+1407 
-1413 MDEVNSSEFRNAK
+1413 
-1426 NEPAPMIVFSK
+1426 
-1437 RINGTYY
+1437 
-1444 VAQAIPDSEYKKLWV
+1444 
-1459 VSAYINK
+1459 
-1466 KEAGTQALNPENK
+1466 
-1479 TPVGKSLVSSASN
+1479 
-1492 INVPQNG
+1492 
-1499 SDVNTNISENTQ
+1499 
-1511 NDTEKYSIETES
+1511 YSVETES

-1537 NHYNNGEISKNE
+1537 NRYNNGEISKNE

-1634 DKAIESGEAEKRWKA
+1634 DRAIESGEAEKRWKA

-1743 VAQIMAESKTE
+1743 VARIMAESQTE

-1841 YREFAKNDANSKEVK
+1841 YREFAKNDANNKEVK

-1886 SFNGNLLE
+1886 SFNGDLLE

-2221 NRGKFAERLTE
+2221 KRGKLAERLTE

-2256 EKTGDTKVVPKKA
+2256 EKTGNTKVVPKKA
-2269 ATSFNVN
+2269 PTSFNVN

>member
-1 MFEKGKVYASGSNKS
+1 MFEKRKVYASGSNKS
-16 SDRIGVF
+16 SDRVGVF

-125 TFDLNAADS
+125 TFDLNADDS

-148 AKQKAGKEITEN
+148 AKQKAGKKITEN

-291 HFVQRGDKFSSAVQD
+291 HFAQRGDKFPSAVQD

-488 NIQEYGKRYKFEIK
+488 NIQEYGKRYKSEIK

-528 AEAVAKGDTSD
+528 AETVARGDTSD

-585 TENGLMFPEK
+585 TENGLIFPEK

-631 AVMMRELTKETEVK
+631 AVMMRELTKEAEVK
-645 ADTETQSTVKESIFD
+645 ADTETQPTVKESVFD

-717 VRGENGTPR
+717 VRGENGMPR
-726 RADGSIDIKNKR
+726 SADGSIDIKNKR

-764 KLYGDFTEA
+764 KLYGDFAEA

-810 NAGAAVDISGARAE
+810 NAGAAVDTSGARAE

-838 GSGFEGIIKNADT
+838 GSGLEGIIKNADT
-851 RERGAIRQFLHDF
+851 KERGTIRQFLHDF

-896 AEKTS
+896 TEKTS

-907 YSLAGERARTSNN
+907 FSINNVEFSQSDFDENIKAISNMQSVASLTGNEFAKGEKNLVTQVNEFFEEYGNSVENSVLGDVDITARSVKDSIAHGLGRNKAIAFAAVPNVIRAGKIIDYQKNWKGRGYDTVVLAAPISISGKAYYEGVIVTRNADTQRFYVHEVITEERTEMPFKTGNAGLSAKPGGNSSPSII
-920 SLLEI
+920 SLLDKIRNVKENSEI
-925 AKRRIEN
+925 
-932 GEDGETVRQ
+932 
-941 ETGWFKGYDGK
+941 KGLPASGQV
-952 WRFEISDF
+952 EIDSTAASD
-960 ESHLIENPKLE
+960 
-971 RHEADGEIYF
+971 
-981 TGKLSDILEHRELFK
+981 
-996 AYPELKNINII
+996 
-1007 IQPTDTGVQG
+1007 
-1017 VYQKKSNYITLDINL
+1017 
-1032 FKRHTKEYSDY
+1032 
-1043 LNGGRKTEIE
+1043 
-1053 RIEQTPEYKEYSK
+1053 
-1066 YHDDPAFEN
+1066 
-1075 LDPEIWLKEEKAAQ
+1075 
-1089 KKFFDSELGKRYYEL
+1089 
-1104 NWGKNGFTGQ
+1104 
-1114 KIKLGWNNGA
+1114 
-1124 EAVLMH
+1124 
-1130 ELQHAVQGIEEF
+1130 
-1142 AGGSSPKHW
+1142 
-1151 SLETKNAEA
+1151 
-1160 EYSKKQAEYEK
+1160 
-1171 RLDGFADVLYRYGY
+1171 
-1185 TDDDFEKN
+1185 
-1193 DITTESGI
+1193 
-1201 EEAKQFLKKA
+1201 
-1211 EAPNGAI
+1211 
-1218 ELADNLKQY
+1218 
-1227 AKDRDEAFSYYWR
+1227 
-1240 LKKGNPSE
+1240 
-1248 LYKATAGEIEARDVE
+1248 
-1263 KRLNYTVE
+1263 
-1271 QRKNTRPNIDR
+1271 
-1282 KDVVFADGSTGIS
+1282 
-1295 LSQDIS
+1295 
-1301 KYPYNMQT
+1301 
-1309 VIKEYIS
+1309 
-1316 SADKSVEDFI
+1316 
-1326 NAFNTN
+1326 
-1332 KRFARHKISN
+1332 
-1342 VTENQVADIKRLIG
+1342 ADIR
-1356 IDVSGYTNSINTN
+1356 
-1369 AIRHIEK
+1369 
-1376 RHGKNGIADSSMS
+1376 
-1389 NILDIA
+1389 
-1395 RIGYVLENYDNV
+1395 
-1407 EIAKKG
+1407 
-1413 MDEVNSSEFRNAK
+1413 
-1426 NEPAPMIVFSK
+1426 
-1437 RINGTYY
+1437 
-1444 VAQAIPDSEYKKLWV
+1444 
-1459 VSAYINK
+1459 
-1466 KEAGTQALNPENK
+1466 
-1479 TPVGKSLVSSASN
+1479 
-1492 INVPQNG
+1492 
-1499 SDVNTNISENTQ
+1499 
-1511 NDTEKYSIETES
+1511 YSVETES

-1537 NHYNNGEISKNE
+1537 NRYNNGEISKNE

-1634 DKAIESGEAEKRWKA
+1634 DRAIESGEAEKRWKA

-1706 MTGAGRLVALQ
+1706 MTGVGRLVALQ

-1743 VAQIMAESKTE
+1743 VAQIMAESQTE

-1761 QEAMQDIADQA
+1761 RETVQDIADQVPA
-1772 QPTLLD
+1772 TFLD
-1778 KWNAWRYCAMLAN
+1778 KWNAWRYFAMLAN

-1821 MAQLGNSEVERTKVA
+1821 IAQLGNSEVERTKVA
-1836 TVKKE
+1836 AVKKE

-1856 ALLKDQKYDERS
+1856 ALLKGQKYDERS
-1868 QLYKMRRTFKN
+1868 QLYEMRRTFKN
-1879 NVFEFLT
+1879 NALEFLT
-1886 SFNGNLLE
+1886 SFNGDLLE

-1918 DLNNVSESLMF
+1918 DLNNVSESLLF

-1949 IANYLKSITQI
+1949 IANYLKSITRI
-1960 KDKDTTALK
+1960 KGSDTKALK

-2012 KGKISISEF
+2012 KGRISISEF

-2090 IGVETANSFKDGDGV
+2090 IGVETANSFKDGGDV

-2221 NRGKFAERLTE
+2221 NRGKLAERLTE

-2269 ATSFNVN
+2269 PTSFNVN

-2356 GTSAVYYYISRALK
+2356 GTSAVYYYISRVLK

>member
-16 SDRIGVF
+16 SDRVGVF

-41 LVDKTVTNPTEAF
+41 LIDKTVTNPTEAF
-54 RQNVGGNPIPHVNPT
+54 RQNAGGNPIPHVNPT

-98 GIDLNKTERETVSRV
+98 GIDLNKTERETVLRV
-113 GLDSIMS
+113 GLDSVMS

-167 FKLLNNYKKMSAS
+167 FKLLNNYKKKSAS

-232 ALGNM
+232 ALGNI

-291 HFVQRGDKFSSAVQD
+291 HFAQRGDKFSSAVQD

-326 AGLPAAAASAV
+326 TGLPAAAASAV

-488 NIQEYGKRYKFEIK
+488 NIQEYGKRYKSEIK

-528 AEAVAKGDTSD
+528 AETVARGDTSD

-585 TENGLMFPEK
+585 TENGLIFPEK

-631 AVMMRELTKETEVK
+631 AVMMRELTKEVEVK
-645 ADTETQSTVKESIFD
+645 ADTETQPTVKESVFD

-717 VRGENGTPR
+717 VRGENGMPR

-758 HFGEGS
+758 HFGESS
-764 KLYGDFTEA
+764 KLYGNFTDA

-789 KQGSTVR
+789 KQGSAVR

-805 MSTRT
+805 MSTRI
-810 NAGAAVDISGARAE
+810 NAGAAVDTSGARAE

-838 GSGFEGIIKNADT
+838 GSGLEGIIKNADT

-896 AEKTS
+896 TEKTS
-901 DNQTEK
+901 DSQTEK
-907 YSLAGERARTSNN
+907 YSIVALENGNTYVKASRNVISGDNISAWRKQITNFFNELLDGEKSLDISTIDGDVLTITKSETANKARDNFKQVNGQKVRMSADEFRVKLNAEAHIDEIAETSIGVKNKTADTKSHDFASNGFTYRTAYFQDFDGTYYRLRLSVGNNGTVATVYNVGKINKDSLPSHTKIVALVGSKPLGKLSNN
-920 SLLEI
+920 S
-925 AKRRIEN
+925 
-932 GEDGETVRQ
+932 
-941 ETGWFKGYDGK
+941 
-952 WRFEISDF
+952 
-960 ESHLIENPKLE
+960 
-971 RHEADGEIYF
+971 
-981 TGKLSDILEHRELFK
+981 
-996 AYPELKNINII
+996 
-1007 IQPTDTGVQG
+1007 
-1017 VYQKKSNYITLDINL
+1017 
-1032 FKRHTKEYSDY
+1032 
-1043 LNGGRKTEIE
+1043 
-1053 RIEQTPEYKEYSK
+1053 
-1066 YHDDPAFEN
+1066 
-1075 LDPEIWLKEEKAAQ
+1075 
-1089 KKFFDSELGKRYYEL
+1089 
-1104 NWGKNGFTGQ
+1104 
-1114 KIKLGWNNGA
+1114 
-1124 EAVLMH
+1124 
-1130 ELQHAVQGIEEF
+1130 
-1142 AGGSSPKHW
+1142 
-1151 SLETKNAEA
+1151 
-1160 EYSKKQAEYEK
+1160 
-1171 RLDGFADVLYRYGY
+1171 
-1185 TDDDFEKN
+1185 
-1193 DITTESGI
+1193 
-1201 EEAKQFLKKA
+1201 
-1211 EAPNGAI
+1211 
-1218 ELADNLKQY
+1218 
-1227 AKDRDEAFSYYWR
+1227 
-1240 LKKGNPSE
+1240 
-1248 LYKATAGEIEARDVE
+1248 
-1263 KRLNYTVE
+1263 
-1271 QRKNTRPNIDR
+1271 
-1282 KDVVFADGSTGIS
+1282 
-1295 LSQDIS
+1295 
-1301 KYPYNMQT
+1301 
-1309 VIKEYIS
+1309 
-1316 SADKSVEDFI
+1316 
-1326 NAFNTN
+1326 
-1332 KRFARHKISN
+1332 ISN
-1342 VTENQVADIKRLIG
+1342 NDT
-1356 IDVSGYTNSINTN
+1356 S
-1369 AIRHIEK
+1369 
-1376 RHGKNGIADSSMS
+1376 
-1389 NILDIA
+1389 
-1395 RIGYVLENYDNV
+1395 
-1407 EIAKKG
+1407 
-1413 MDEVNSSEFRNAK
+1413 
-1426 NEPAPMIVFSK
+1426 
-1437 RINGTYY
+1437 
-1444 VAQAIPDSEYKKLWV
+1444 
-1459 VSAYINK
+1459 
-1466 KEAGTQALNPENK
+1466 
-1479 TPVGKSLVSSASN
+1479 
-1492 INVPQNG
+1492 
-1499 SDVNTNISENTQ
+1499 VNTNISENTQ

-1537 NHYNNGEISKNE
+1537 NRYNNGEISKNE

-1626 DENAIKSA
+1626 DESSIKSA
-1634 DKAIESGEAEKRWKA
+1634 DRAIESGEAEKRWKA

-1706 MTGAGRLVALQ
+1706 MTGVGRLVALQ

-1743 VAQIMAESKTE
+1743 VAQIMAESQTE

-1761 QEAMQDIADQA
+1761 RETVQDIADQVPA
-1772 QPTLLD
+1772 TFLD
-1778 KWNAWRYCAMLAN
+1778 KWNAWRYFAMLAN

-1810 TKDVIATGIER
+1810 TKNVIATGIER
-1821 MAQLGNSEVERTKVA
+1821 IAQLGNSEVERTKVA
-1836 TVKKE
+1836 AVKKE

-1856 ALLKDQKYDERS
+1856 ALLKGQKYDERS
-1868 QLYKMRRTFKN
+1868 QLYEMRRTFKN
-1879 NVFEFLT
+1879 NALEFLT
-1886 SFNGNLLE
+1886 SFNGDLLE

-1918 DLNNVSESLMF
+1918 DLNNVSESLLF

-1949 IANYLKSITQI
+1949 IANYLKSITRI
-1960 KDKDTTALK
+1960 KGSDTKALK

-2012 KGKISISEF
+2012 KGRISISEF

-2221 NRGKFAERLTE
+2221 KRGKLAERLTE

-2269 ATSFNVN
+2269 PTSFNVN

>member
-16 SDRIGVF
+16 SDRVGVF

-41 LVDKTVTNPTEAF
+41 LIDKTVTNPTEAF
-54 RQNVGGNPIPHVNPT
+54 RQNAGGNPIPHVNPT

-291 HFVQRGDKFSSAVQD
+291 HFAQRGDKFSSAVQD

-405 FSDVFMKAI
+405 FSDVFMKTI

-435 PLLQKWLLGADVE
+435 PLLQKWLLGADVK

-488 NIQEYGKRYKFEIK
+488 NIQEYGKRYKSEIK

-585 TENGLMFPEK
+585 TENGLIFPEK

-631 AVMMRELTKETEVK
+631 AVMMRELTKEAEVK
-645 ADTETQSTVKESIFD
+645 ADTETQTTVKESVFD

-674 WAYTSKGKTRLTDEQ
+674 WAYTSEGKTRLTDEQ

-717 VRGENGTPR
+717 IRGENGTPR

-758 HFGEGS
+758 HFGESS
-764 KLYGDFTEA
+764 KLYGDFTDA

-789 KQGSTVR
+789 KQGSALR

-810 NAGAAVDISGARAE
+810 NAGAAVDTSGARAE

-838 GSGFEGIIKNADT
+838 GSGLKGIIKNADT

-884 LEDMFNRMFTDA
+884 LEDMFNRMFADA
-896 AEKTS
+896 TEKTS

-907 YSLAGERARTSNN
+907 YSIVALENGNTYVKASRNVISGDNISAWRKQITNFFNELLDGEKSLDISTIDGDVLTITKSETANKARDNFKQVNGQKVRMSADEFRVKLNAEAHID
-920 SLLEI
+920 EI
-925 AKRRIEN
+925 AETSIGVKNKTADTKSHDFASN
-932 GEDGETVRQ
+932 GFTYRTAYFQDFDGTYYRLRLSVGNNGTVA
-941 ETGWFKGYDGK
+941 TVYNVGK
-952 WRFEISDF
+952 INKDSLP
-960 ESHLIENPKLE
+960 SHTKIVALVGSKPL
-971 RHEADGEIYF
+971 
-981 TGKLSDILEHRELFK
+981 GKLSD
-996 AYPELKNINII
+996 N
-1007 IQPTDTGVQG
+1007 
-1017 VYQKKSNYITLDINL
+1017 S
-1032 FKRHTKEYSDY
+1032 
-1043 LNGGRKTEIE
+1043 
-1053 RIEQTPEYKEYSK
+1053 
-1066 YHDDPAFEN
+1066 
-1075 LDPEIWLKEEKAAQ
+1075 
-1089 KKFFDSELGKRYYEL
+1089 
-1104 NWGKNGFTGQ
+1104 
-1114 KIKLGWNNGA
+1114 
-1124 EAVLMH
+1124 
-1130 ELQHAVQGIEEF
+1130 
-1142 AGGSSPKHW
+1142 
-1151 SLETKNAEA
+1151 
-1160 EYSKKQAEYEK
+1160 
-1171 RLDGFADVLYRYGY
+1171 
-1185 TDDDFEKN
+1185 
-1193 DITTESGI
+1193 
-1201 EEAKQFLKKA
+1201 
-1211 EAPNGAI
+1211 
-1218 ELADNLKQY
+1218 
-1227 AKDRDEAFSYYWR
+1227 
-1240 LKKGNPSE
+1240 
-1248 LYKATAGEIEARDVE
+1248 
-1263 KRLNYTVE
+1263 
-1271 QRKNTRPNIDR
+1271 
-1282 KDVVFADGSTGIS
+1282 
-1295 LSQDIS
+1295 
-1301 KYPYNMQT
+1301 
-1309 VIKEYIS
+1309 
-1316 SADKSVEDFI
+1316 
-1326 NAFNTN
+1326 
-1332 KRFARHKISN
+1332 ISN
-1342 VTENQVADIKRLIG
+1342 NDT
-1356 IDVSGYTNSINTN
+1356 S
-1369 AIRHIEK
+1369 
-1376 RHGKNGIADSSMS
+1376 
-1389 NILDIA
+1389 
-1395 RIGYVLENYDNV
+1395 
-1407 EIAKKG
+1407 
-1413 MDEVNSSEFRNAK
+1413 
-1426 NEPAPMIVFSK
+1426 
-1437 RINGTYY
+1437 
-1444 VAQAIPDSEYKKLWV
+1444 
-1459 VSAYINK
+1459 
-1466 KEAGTQALNPENK
+1466 
-1479 TPVGKSLVSSASN
+1479 
-1492 INVPQNG
+1492 
-1499 SDVNTNISENTQ
+1499 VNTNISENTQ

-1523 TDKTE
+1523 ADKTE

-1537 NHYNNGEISKNE
+1537 NRYNNGEISKNE
-1549 YYEQMREK
+1549 YYEQMRENWQK
-1557 WREAGEK
+1557 AGEK
-1564 YGTIPEGENAA
+1564 YGTIPEGEYAA

-1706 MTGAGRLVALQ
+1706 MTGVGRLVALQ

-1743 VAQIMAESKTE
+1743 VAQIMAESQTE

-1761 QEAMQDIADQA
+1761 RETVQDIADQVPA
-1772 QPTLLD
+1772 TFLD
-1778 KWNAWRYCAMLAN
+1778 KWNAWRYFAMLAN

-1821 MAQLGNSEVERTKVA
+1821 IAQLGNSEVERTKVA
-1836 TVKKE
+1836 AVKKE

-1856 ALLKDQKYDERS
+1856 ALLKGQKYDERS
-1868 QLYKMRRTFKN
+1868 QLYEMRRTFKN
-1879 NVFEFLT
+1879 NALEFLT
-1886 SFNGNLLE
+1886 SFNGDLLE

-1918 DLNNVSESLMF
+1918 DLNNVSESLLF

-1949 IANYLKSITQI
+1949 IANYLKSITRI
-1960 KDKDTTALK
+1960 KGSDTKALK

-2221 NRGKFAERLTE
+2221 KRGKLAERLTE

-2269 ATSFNVN
+2269 PTSFNVN

>member
-16 SDRIGVF
+16 SDRVGVF

-41 LVDKTVTNPTEAF
+41 LIDKTVTNPTEAF
-54 RQNVGGNPIPHVNPT
+54 RQNAGGNPIPHVNPT

-291 HFVQRGDKFSSAVQD
+291 HFAQRGDKFSSAVQD

-405 FSDVFMKAI
+405 FSDVFMKTI

-435 PLLQKWLLGADVE
+435 PLLQKWLLGADVK

-488 NIQEYGKRYKFEIK
+488 NIQEYGKRYKSEIK

-585 TENGLMFPEK
+585 TENGLIFPEK

-631 AVMMRELTKETEVK
+631 AVMMRELTKEAEVK
-645 ADTETQSTVKESIFD
+645 ADTETQTTVKESVFD

-674 WAYTSKGKTRLTDEQ
+674 WAYTSEGKTRLTDEQ

-717 VRGENGTPR
+717 IRGENGTPR

-758 HFGEGS
+758 HFGESS
-764 KLYGDFTEA
+764 KLYGDFTDA

-789 KQGSTVR
+789 KQGSAVR

-810 NAGAAVDISGARAE
+810 NAGAAVDTSGARAE

-838 GSGFEGIIKNADT
+838 GSGLKGIIKNADT

-884 LEDMFNRMFTDA
+884 LEDMFNRMFADA
-896 AEKTS
+896 TEKTS

-907 YSLAGERARTSNN
+907 YSIVALENGNTYVKASRNVISGDNISAWRKQITNFFNELLDGEKSLDISTIDGDVLTITKSETANKARDNFKQVNGQKVRMSADEFRVKLNAEAHID
-920 SLLEI
+920 EI
-925 AKRRIEN
+925 AETSIGVKNKTADTKSHDFASN
-932 GEDGETVRQ
+932 GFTYRTAYFQDFDGTYYRLRLSVGNNGTVA
-941 ETGWFKGYDGK
+941 TVYNVGK
-952 WRFEISDF
+952 INKDSLP
-960 ESHLIENPKLE
+960 SHTKIVALVGSKPL
-971 RHEADGEIYF
+971 
-981 TGKLSDILEHRELFK
+981 GKLSD
-996 AYPELKNINII
+996 N
-1007 IQPTDTGVQG
+1007 
-1017 VYQKKSNYITLDINL
+1017 S
-1032 FKRHTKEYSDY
+1032 
-1043 LNGGRKTEIE
+1043 
-1053 RIEQTPEYKEYSK
+1053 
-1066 YHDDPAFEN
+1066 
-1075 LDPEIWLKEEKAAQ
+1075 
-1089 KKFFDSELGKRYYEL
+1089 
-1104 NWGKNGFTGQ
+1104 
-1114 KIKLGWNNGA
+1114 
-1124 EAVLMH
+1124 
-1130 ELQHAVQGIEEF
+1130 
-1142 AGGSSPKHW
+1142 
-1151 SLETKNAEA
+1151 
-1160 EYSKKQAEYEK
+1160 
-1171 RLDGFADVLYRYGY
+1171 
-1185 TDDDFEKN
+1185 
-1193 DITTESGI
+1193 
-1201 EEAKQFLKKA
+1201 
-1211 EAPNGAI
+1211 
-1218 ELADNLKQY
+1218 
-1227 AKDRDEAFSYYWR
+1227 
-1240 LKKGNPSE
+1240 
-1248 LYKATAGEIEARDVE
+1248 
-1263 KRLNYTVE
+1263 
-1271 QRKNTRPNIDR
+1271 
-1282 KDVVFADGSTGIS
+1282 
-1295 LSQDIS
+1295 
-1301 KYPYNMQT
+1301 
-1309 VIKEYIS
+1309 
-1316 SADKSVEDFI
+1316 
-1326 NAFNTN
+1326 
-1332 KRFARHKISN
+1332 ISN
-1342 VTENQVADIKRLIG
+1342 NDT
-1356 IDVSGYTNSINTN
+1356 S
-1369 AIRHIEK
+1369 
-1376 RHGKNGIADSSMS
+1376 
-1389 NILDIA
+1389 
-1395 RIGYVLENYDNV
+1395 
-1407 EIAKKG
+1407 
-1413 MDEVNSSEFRNAK
+1413 
-1426 NEPAPMIVFSK
+1426 
-1437 RINGTYY
+1437 
-1444 VAQAIPDSEYKKLWV
+1444 
-1459 VSAYINK
+1459 
-1466 KEAGTQALNPENK
+1466 
-1479 TPVGKSLVSSASN
+1479 
-1492 INVPQNG
+1492 
-1499 SDVNTNISENTQ
+1499 VNTNISENTQ

-1523 TDKTE
+1523 ADKTE

-1537 NHYNNGEISKNE
+1537 NRYNNGEISKNE
-1549 YYEQMREK
+1549 YYEQMRENWQK
-1557 WREAGEK
+1557 AGEK
-1564 YGTIPEGENAA
+1564 YGTIPEGEYAA

-1706 MTGAGRLVALQ
+1706 MTGVGRLVALQ

-1743 VAQIMAESKTE
+1743 VAQIMAESQTE

-1761 QEAMQDIADQA
+1761 RETVQDIADQVPA
-1772 QPTLLD
+1772 TFLD
-1778 KWNAWRYCAMLAN
+1778 KWNAWRYFAMLAN

-1821 MAQLGNSEVERTKVA
+1821 IAQLGNSEVERTKVA
-1836 TVKKE
+1836 AVKKE

-1856 ALLKDQKYDERS
+1856 ALLKGQKYDERS
-1868 QLYKMRRTFKN
+1868 QLYEMRRTFKN
-1879 NVFEFLT
+1879 NALEFLT
-1886 SFNGNLLE
+1886 SFNGDLLE

-1918 DLNNVSESLMF
+1918 DLNNVSESLLF

-1949 IANYLKSITQI
+1949 IANYLKSITRI
-1960 KDKDTTALK
+1960 KGSDTKALK

-2221 NRGKFAERLTE
+2221 KRGKLAERLTE

-2269 ATSFNVN
+2269 PTSFNVN